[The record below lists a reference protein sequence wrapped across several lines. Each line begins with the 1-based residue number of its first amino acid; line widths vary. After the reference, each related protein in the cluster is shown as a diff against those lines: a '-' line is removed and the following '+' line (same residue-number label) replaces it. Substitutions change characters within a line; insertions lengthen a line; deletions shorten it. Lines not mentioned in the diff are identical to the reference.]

1 MTTRLPQ
8 EVYEELGFTH
18 EQFEK
23 AMAMV
28 QELGSNRAA
37 DRAMGL
43 SSGTVARWARAWLLA
58 SRALEENPQADPREI
73 LAGLKLS
80 RRTNLSGS
88 PDMSP
93 LAGMSEPDSP
103 EALEALQA
111 FRRGAGLVQNPQAG
125 PQSANQTGQTQDS
138 QDLAGAADL
147 GTSNTA
153 QSPGSPTGTTAPMTG
168 LLDGLS
174 ARPRRVQRLG
184 ASDPPTIPRS
194 LTGATDSAIPTR
206 GDERLGSFNENVA
219 DRSSNDRVGSPNG
232 ASLIDS
238 GLIASLQASVD
249 AIGRDLLKPDA
260 MAGLIDQVRR
270 DIADLAQLTQQGLA
284 SNDQQALTT
293 QQRLEA
299 LAQSLGA
306 LSEMSAQWARF
317 DNQFGEGLKAS
328 LEPANAILQQVIA
341 QHAGFASQIQQ
352 LQEGQRQGLEQ
363 TDPNLLANRVDA
375 LIGQVDLLARAA
387 DLGLVR
393 EQLASL
399 QQLLQSAPLASSGG
413 QLSSLGND
421 SAQVQQLV
429 SAMDARLEQH
439 WASIQTRLEQI
450 YAQGSDSGAGL
461 RNELASKHQVEMLRT
476 ELPAQF
482 STLNVRL
489 EAMLN
494 QQADE
499 IRLHARVPAAVTER
513 LQSQLSD
520 LSYSIGRL
528 LDKGQDEAQAII
540 QETRQIFGE
549 TRQMLG
555 DTKARVDQSR
565 VEIDQ
570 HLNQIGAQV
579 NENLSQL
586 GGQFTQGLVDVGRQI
601 EQFDQR
607 IDAAISAGL
616 GQTQSL
622 FVETRSLFESSQR
635 LIVERTA
642 DLGLAREQINALQA
656 LLEQAAAT
664 APRADDV
671 HAMQGRLQALDQQ
684 FSQQIQQLAQ
694 LILER
699 SDAESLRGNQL
710 QIALGGSIAAS
721 AQDLQ
726 SKVEESQS
734 RFGNALAQTS
744 QELLSRIEALGIQTS
759 GGAEALSSQ
768 VQRLDQQSASLLS
781 QLESRLPETFG
792 ASFRDGLDRLSGL
805 VTSLIERS
813 NTDVG
818 TLLAELRQVLESSRN
833 LLIERT
839 EVLVPALD
847 RLGDLGAGL
856 GQLQQRLV
864 AIEQGGEREVSEAG
878 AWRDEVRSLLGQTQ
892 GLIVERTAA
901 LDSAQQQAGGLAQSL
916 DDLALRLEARFQAGQ
931 AQLQEGA
938 SRGQGEIQRL
948 LDANRALLIDRSEV
962 LSGAMAQLND
972 LRVPLSALEQRFEV
986 LSQAQERGF
995 EQLDQS
1001 LLAQR
1006 DQVQRSSER
1015 IQETLGDV
1023 RGGVQSLQSSF
1034 SLAQGQLASL
1044 QSAFAEAAALGP
1056 QGSEL
1061 HAIRDQLAQL
1071 HDQLARETQSLSV
1084 SIERVQTGSRE
1095 QFVDLRDEVATRMQ
1109 FDLLKEDLP
1118 AQFSE
1123 LSARIEA
1130 WFRRQA
1136 ERSVEAEMRLP
1147 ESIVGKIQNSW
1158 EGLTYSIAEVVRR
1171 GLGDSAQ
1178 LFTEAKALLE
1188 SSKTLID
1195 ERTDLLSL
1203 GITDVG
1209 SQLSQMDQKLGGVA
1223 DRISALL
1230 GYLQR
1235 GGGEKLAV
1243 LMRDAE
1249 QKGLRIEQ
1257 EQREVAEQQS
1267 RLLKDLRSELGSRL
1281 EQIQAG
1287 LQQPVDL
1294 LRQGLSSSSD
1304 ALRGVIATGLDSVAV
1319 QLSSHQQ
1326 AASERLAKLLDDVS
1340 LTAIRIE
1347 QGQQREATVLRS
1359 DMGNLAREINSDLQH
1374 TRDALQ
1380 TNLSHS
1386 LSEVREI
1393 SVLQQRSLSEI
1404 LSQLQEHTA
1413 TLMQS
1418 LSVSLE
1424 GLDKSFLNHI
1434 EKITGGQASMREN
1447 FAELAKTSLAF
1458 RRSSEQLTSLSRS
1471 IGRIERLAS
1480 DVAGFGGQIQSLAQ
1494 TAEKLQ
1500 SDTRRSQQ
1508 LEDQIVRLQASFQ
1521 TFASS
1526 IARIDT
1532 LGPYIEQLHQ
1542 ESLKNVDFNAFLES
1556 LDGRFQ
1562 PLATQ
1567 AYAEKSTKL
1576 IATDLGRL
1584 QQMSGALQTLIE
1596 QHLQRLQVLE
1606 ITVSQQIA
1614 ERIEEG
1620 IRQQSLLREDLLNR
1634 AAQQDDL
1641 LRLSISQLIQNLEKA
1656 TSPLARADLINQ
1668 SIGQL
1673 KELQVGYQ
1681 VQLEETSKQRQ
1692 RELVDLLQGG
1702 QESISTAQRDGLRQM
1717 LDAGQDRY
1725 NKLLQLQNQLFE
1737 KQRDQHTQYHEVG
1750 QRTQQQWFDQA
1761 QTLIRRNHETLI
1773 GLAESQ
1779 HQQSELLERD
1789 LHEQIQSL
1797 QRQHFTILKQLQD
1810 QNHSQVQSL
1819 QNSLQEKTEQLIRQL
1834 NADAQRS
1841 LSAEFNDVRQ
1851 LQEQLTNAL
1860 TERFDQ
1866 SLEQI
1871 VTRSERGFMQLEAL
1885 QPLLDQLRTDM
1896 LRPRHIEQVVADVRR
1911 ELESVPRNIDLQTL
1925 QDRLSA
1931 KFGMSKDQLGA
1942 ALVSVKDELSGL
1954 VESGNSRLF
1963 GISLVTEKLSERSE
1977 AAMGKLDHLT
1987 AALESVRTDTLRTRI
2002 SDQNIGLERVTNLVN
2017 ALQER
2022 LGAGLDTVLDRVMGM
2037 LSQQDKLA
2045 ERTEDAQGRLQSLVS
2060 LAIEQAVSDIR
2071 RELYGVVRDSGL
2083 SALEDRVRTAIGD
2096 LQDRLVP
2103 PSDMAATQLN
2113 ELRAHTDRLT
2123 ERVDQSL
2130 QRVDAVMGLSES
2142 MRAEALRPRHLDQAM
2157 SEMRREFGPLARSNE
2172 IETVSERLR
2181 TLGLSSGK
2189 VEDQVTRIRAGLQ
2202 GLENAFSKLDVL
2214 SSQVEQSRAES
2225 VKEQHI
2231 VEAVSVIR
2239 RDVEPLVKAGELSS
2253 MMVNTLLERL
2263 NSVSASNAK
2272 LEDRAQRLQ
2281 SEVQMMHNEM
2291 SELRSMLSRIESK
2304 LER

>member
-8 EVYEELGFTH
+8 EIYEELGFTH
-18 EQFEK
+18 EQFEN

-80 RRTNLSGS
+80 RRSALGS
-88 PDMSP
+88 FSEASNP
-93 LAGMSEPDSP
+93 AGMADPDSP
-103 EALEALQA
+103 EAMEALQA
-111 FRRGAGLVQNPQAG
+111 FRRGAGLAPSASSPSAAPGSSSTTGTNVAGSGEAESNSAPTANPQFSSSPMPAVG
-125 PQSANQTGQTQDS
+125 PS
-138 QDLAGAADL
+138 
-147 GTSNTA
+147 
-153 QSPGSPTGTTAPMTG
+153 GSVPMGG

-174 ARPRRVQRLG
+174 ARTRRTQRVG
-184 ASDPPTIPRS
+184 AEPPIIPRS
-194 LTGATDSAIPTR
+194 LAGQVEASASTGAEGFGVIRDSLATR
-206 GDERLGSFNENVA
+206 E
-219 DRSSNDRVGSPNG
+219 SSTRQGEVSN
-232 ASLIDS
+232 IDPAM
-238 GLIASLQASVD
+238 LTSLQASVD

-260 MAGLIDQVRR
+260 VAGLVDQVRH
-270 DIADLAQLTQQGLA
+270 DIAELSQLTQQGLA
-284 SNDQQALTT
+284 SNDQQAITT

-299 LAQSLGA
+299 LAQSLQA
-306 LSEMSAQWARF
+306 LSQLTAKWSAF
-317 DNQFGEGLKAS
+317 DGQFGEGLKSS
-328 LEPANAILQQVIA
+328 LEPANAMLRQVIE
-341 QHAGFASQIQQ
+341 QYAGFASQIQQ
-352 LQEGQRQGLEQ
+352 IQEAQRQGIQ
-363 TDPNLLANRVDA
+363 QSDPDLLASRVES
-375 LIGQVDLLARAA
+375 LLGQVDLLARAA

-393 EQLASL
+393 EQLANL
-399 QQLLQSAPLASSGG
+399 QQLLQSATLASSGG
-413 QLSSLGND
+413 QASALG
-421 SAQVQQLV
+421 SESVQVQQLV
-429 SAMDARLEQH
+429 ATMDARLEQH

-450 YAQGSDSGAGL
+450 YAQGSDSGASL
-461 RNELASKHQVEMLRT
+461 RNELASKHQVEMLRG

-528 LDKGQDEAQAII
+528 LDKGQDEAQAVIL
-540 QETRQIFGE
+540 ETRQIFGE
-549 TRQMLG
+549 TRQILS
-555 DTKARVDQSR
+555 DTQSRVDQSR
-565 VEIDQ
+565 TEIEQRLGQISSQVDSRVGAAIEAG
-570 HLNQIGAQV
+570 LNQ
-579 NENLSQL
+579 SQAL
-586 GGQFTQGLVDVGRQI
+586 L
-601 EQFDQR
+601 
-607 IDAAISAGL
+607 L
-616 GQTQSL
+616 
-622 FVETRSLFESSQR
+622 ETRSLFEASQR

-642 DLGLAREQINALQA
+642 DLGLAREQINALQG
-656 LLEQAAAT
+656 LLQEAAAS
-664 APRADDV
+664 APKADEFRAV
-671 HAMQGRLQALDQQ
+671 EHHLRALDENL
-684 FSQQIQQLAQ
+684 SQQIQQFAQ
-694 LILER
+694 LISTGSESELIRIDKLEAAVGGAIVATANELQQRLEDSHASFSKVIDLANRDLIGQIEILSTR
-699 SDAESLRGNQL
+699 SA
-710 QIALGGSIAAS
+710 AAS
-721 AQDLQ
+721 DGL
-726 SKVEESQS
+726 SSQI
-734 RFGNALAQTS
+734 
-744 QELLSRIEALGIQTS
+744 SRIE
-759 GGAEALSSQ
+759 E
-768 VQRLDQQSASLLS
+768 QSANLLVH
-781 QLESRLPETFG
+781 LETRLPGSFIATFQE
-792 ASFRDGLDRLSGL
+792 SLERLSAL
-805 VTSLIERS
+805 VSSLVERGS
-813 NTDVG
+813 SDIAV
-818 TLLAELRQVLESSRN
+818 LLGELKQILEDGRN

-839 EVLVPALD
+839 EVFVPALEKLGSLD
-847 RLGDLGAGL
+847 SGLHELRERLL
-856 GQLQQRLV
+856 
-864 AIEQGGEREVSEAG
+864 AIERSGVQGASEANT
-878 AWRDEVRSLLGQTQ
+878 WRDEVRALLGQTQ
-892 GLIVERTAA
+892 GIIVERIAA
-901 LDSAQQQAGGLAQSL
+901 LDSAQQQSGGLAEK
-916 DDLALRLEARFQAGQ
+916 LAELAVNLEVSFQTGQ
-931 AQLQEGA
+931 AKIQDETAQGQA
-938 SRGQGEIQRL
+938 SIRHL
-948 LDANRALLIDRSEV
+948 LEDNRALLIDRSEV
-962 LSGAMAQLND
+962 LAAGIAKLND
-972 LRVPLSALEQRFEV
+972 MGVPLAALEQRFEK
-986 LSQAQERGF
+986 LSQVSEQGLER
-995 EQLDQS
+995 LDQS
-1001 LLAQR
+1001 LRAWSDGASKSA
-1006 DQVQRSSER
+1006 DQMHDA
-1015 IQETLGDV
+1015 IGDV
-1023 RGGVQSLQSSF
+1023 RGHVQTLHASF
-1034 SLAQGQLASL
+1034 AQAQGQLASL
-1044 QSAFAEAAALGP
+1044 QSAFSEAAALGP
-1056 QGSEL
+1056 QASEL
-1061 HAIRDQLAQL
+1061 EGIRDQIAKFNHQL
-1071 HDQLARETQSLSV
+1071 LGEAESIKMAVQRVHADARADIADFRQV
-1084 SIERVQTGSRE
+1084 
-1095 QFVDLRDEVATRMQ
+1095 VATRSQ
-1109 FDLLKEDLP
+1109 LDLLRDDLP
-1118 AQFSE
+1118 AQFLE
-1123 LSARIEA
+1123 LSGRIDS
-1130 WFRRQA
+1130 WFRKQA
-1136 ERSVEAEMRLP
+1136 ERQLELDAQLP
-1147 ESIVGKIQNSW
+1147 DNIIGKIQHSW
-1158 EGLTYSIAEVVRR
+1158 DGLTYSIAEVVRR
-1171 GLGDSAQ
+1171 GLGDTTQ
-1178 LFTEAKALLE
+1178 LFGEAKELLE
-1188 SSKTLID
+1188 RSKTLMD

-1235 GGGEKLAV
+1235 GGGEKLAA

-1249 QKGLRIEQ
+1249 QKGLRVEQ
-1257 EQREVAEQQS
+1257 EQREVAEQQT
-1267 RLLKDLRSELGSRL
+1267 RLLRDLRVELGSRL
-1281 EQIQAG
+1281 EQINAG
-1287 LQQPVDL
+1287 LQQPVEL
-1294 LRQGLSSSSD
+1294 LRQGLSSSAD
-1304 ALRGVIATGLDSVAV
+1304 AMRGVIASGMDSIAV
-1319 QLSSHQQ
+1319 QLTSQQQ
-1326 AASERLAKLLDDVS
+1326 AASDRIAKLLDDVS

-1359 DMGNLAREINSDLQH
+1359 DMGSLAREINADLQQ

-1380 TNLSHS
+1380 VNLSNS
-1386 LSEVREI
+1386 LSEVREF
-1393 SVLQQRSLSEI
+1393 SVLQQRSLAEI
-1404 LSQLQEHTA
+1404 LSQLQEQTA

-1471 IGRIERLAS
+1471 IGRIERLAG

-1542 ESLKNVDFNAFLES
+1542 ESLKQVDFNAFLET
-1556 LDGRFQ
+1556 LDARFQ

-1584 QQMSGALQTLIE
+1584 QQMSGALQNLIE

-1620 IRQQSLLREDLLNR
+1620 IRQQTLLREDLLNR

-1641 LRLSISQLIQNLEKA
+1641 LRLSVSQLIQNLEKA
-1656 TSPLARADLINQ
+1656 TSPLARAELINQ
-1668 SIGQL
+1668 SINQL
-1673 KELQVGYQ
+1673 KELQVNYQ
-1681 VQLEETSKQRQ
+1681 VQVEETTKQRQ
-1692 RELVDLLQGG
+1692 RELVDLVQNG
-1702 QESISTAQRDGLRQM
+1702 QELLSSAQRDGLRQV

-1725 NKLLQLQNQLFE
+1725 NKILQLQTQLFE
-1737 KQRDQHTQYHEVG
+1737 KQRDQQTQYHEIG
-1750 QRTQQQWFDQA
+1750 QRSQQQWFDQA
-1761 QTLIRRNHETLI
+1761 QTLIRRNHETL
-1773 GLAESQ
+1773 LSLTESQ

-1789 LHEQIQSL
+1789 LHEKIQSL

-1810 QNHSQVQSL
+1810 QNHNQVQSL

-1851 LQEQLTNAL
+1851 VQEQLTNAL

-1871 VTRSERGFMQLEAL
+1871 VSRSERGFMQLEAL

-1942 ALVSVKDELSGL
+1942 ALISVKDELSGL

-2037 LSQQDKLA
+2037 LTQQDKLA

-2071 RELYGVVRDSGL
+2071 RELHGVVRDSGL

-2096 LQDRLVP
+2096 LHDRLVQ

-2113 ELRAHTDRLT
+2113 ELRANTDRLND
-2123 ERVDQSL
+2123 RIDQNL
-2130 QRVDAVMGLSES
+2130 QRVDAMMGLSES

-2157 SEMRREFGPLARSNE
+2157 SELRREFGPLARSNE
-2172 IETVSERLR
+2172 IESVSERLR

-2189 VEDQVTRIRAGLQ
+2189 VEDQVTRIRAGFQ
-2202 GLENAFSKLDVL
+2202 SLESTFAKLDVL
-2214 SSQVEQSRAES
+2214 SSQVEQTRAES

-2231 VEAVSVIR
+2231 VEAVAVIR

-2263 NSVSASNAK
+2263 NAVSSSSAK

-2281 SEVQMMHNEM
+2281 SEMQMMHNEM
-2291 SELRSMLSRIESK
+2291 SELRSILSRIESK

>member
-1 MTTRLPQ
+1 
-8 EVYEELGFTH
+8 
-18 EQFEK
+18 
-23 AMAMV
+23 MAMV

-80 RRTNLSGS
+80 RRTNPTGAPEL
-88 PDMSP
+88 SP
-93 LAGMSEPDSP
+93 LAGMAEPDSP

-111 FRRGAGLVQNPQAG
+111 FRRGAGLAQDAQAAG
-125 PQSANQTGQTQDS
+125 QAANLPGQAQASPDSANPTD
-138 QDLAGAADL
+138 AGASSTAGL
-147 GTSNTA
+147 PSSTS
-153 QSPGSPTGTTAPMTG
+153 SGSTPMAG
-168 LLDGLS
+168 LLDGLT

-184 ASDPPTIPRS
+184 ASDPPSIPRS
-194 LTGATDSAIPTR
+194 LTGAAESMAPVLGDGRLTSFDEDASAR
-206 GDERLGSFNENVA
+206 NN
-219 DRSSNDRVGSPNG
+219 NDRTGVTNG
-232 ASLIDS
+232 AGLIDS
-238 GLIASLQASVD
+238 SLIASLQASVD
-249 AIGRDLLKPDA
+249 AMGRDLLKPDA
-260 MAGLIDQVRR
+260 MAILIDQVRR

-284 SNDQQALTT
+284 SNDQQAMAT
-293 QQRLEA
+293 QKGLEA
-299 LAQSLGA
+299 LSQSLKA
-306 LSEMSAQWARF
+306 LSDMSAQWARF
-317 DNQFGEGLKAS
+317 DSQFGEGLKAS
-328 LEPANAILQQVIA
+328 LEPANAILQQVLA
-341 QHAGFASQIQQ
+341 QHASFAEQIQQ
-352 LQEGQRQGLEQ
+352 LQESQHEGLQQ

-375 LIGQVDLLARAA
+375 LVGQVDLLARAA

-399 QQLLQSAPLASSGG
+399 QQLLQSAPLESSGG
-413 QLSSLGND
+413 QMSSLGSD

-439 WASIQTRLEQI
+439 WTSIQTRLEQI

-461 RNELASKHQVEMLRT
+461 RSELASKHQVEMLRS

-528 LDKGQDEAQAII
+528 LDKGQDEAQVII

-549 TRQMLG
+549 TRQILG
-555 DTKARVDQSR
+555 DTKARVDQSQAA
-565 VEIDQ
+565 IDQ

-579 NENLSQL
+579 TDN
-586 GGQFTQGLVDVGRQI
+586 
-601 EQFDQR
+601 
-607 IDAAISAGL
+607 
-616 GQTQSL
+616 
-622 FVETRSLFESSQR
+622 
-635 LIVERTA
+635 
-642 DLGLAREQINALQA
+642 INALQA
-656 LLEQAAAT
+656 LLREASEN
-664 APRADDV
+664 APRADDLRSMEV
-671 HAMQGRLQALDQQ
+671 SLQAIGQE
-684 FSQQIQQLAQ
+684 FASQIQKLAQ
-694 LILER
+694 LIVER
-699 SDAESLRGNQL
+699 SEAESLRGNQL
-710 QIALGGSIAAS
+710 QIALGGSINAS
-721 AQDLQ
+721 ALDLQ
-726 SKVEESQS
+726 ERVEASQAKFS
-734 RFGNALAQTS
+734 DALALTG
-744 QELLSRIEALGIQTS
+744 QELLSRIEALGIQSS

-768 VQRLDQQSASLLS
+768 IRQLEAQSASLVL

-792 ASFRDGLDRLSGL
+792 ASFQGGLDRLSGL
-805 VTSLIERS
+805 VSTLFERS
-813 NTDVG
+813 NGDLAA
-818 TLLAELRQVLESSRN
+818 LLTELKQSLENSRN

-839 EVLVPALD
+839 EVLSPVLD
-847 RLGDLGAGL
+847 QIGGLGSGL

-864 AIEQGGEREVSEAG
+864 SIEQGGERDASEAI
-878 AWRDEVRSLLGQTQ
+878 AWRDEVRLLLGQTR

-901 LDSAQQQAGGLAQSL
+901 LDSAQQQAGGLAQTL
-916 DDLALRLEARFQAGQ
+916 ADLVKGLEARFLAGQTQIQAGASEAQ
-931 AQLQEGA
+931 AEV
-938 SRGQGEIQRL
+938 RRL
-948 LDANRALLIDRSEV
+948 IEANRALLLDRSEV
-962 LSGAMAQLND
+962 LAGAMAQLND
-972 LRVPLSALEQRFEV
+972 LRVPLGTLEQRFDA
-986 LSQAQERGF
+986 LSQAQTKGFEQLDQSQARGF

-1001 LLAQR
+1001 LTVQSERAQ
-1006 DQVQRSSER
+1006 QSSER
-1015 IQETLGDV
+1015 IQDVLGDV
-1023 RGGVQSLQSSF
+1023 RGGVISLQSSYN
-1034 SLAQGQLASL
+1034 LAQGQLASL
-1044 QSAFAEAAALGP
+1044 QSAIAEAAALGP

-1061 HAIRDQLAQL
+1061 HSIREQLDQLQ
-1071 HDQLARETQSLSV
+1071 HQLARESQTISV
-1084 SIERVQTGSRE
+1084 SLERAQAGSRE
-1095 QFVDLRDEVATRMQ
+1095 QLNELRDELASRMQ
-1109 FDLLKEDLP
+1109 FDLLKDDLP

-1147 ESIVGKIQNSW
+1147 DSIVGKIQNSW
-1158 EGLTYSIAEVVRR
+1158 EGLTFSVAEVVRR

-1188 SSKTLID
+1188 SSKSLID

-1267 RLLKDLRSELGSRL
+1267 RLLRDLKTELGSRL

-1319 QLSSHQQ
+1319 QLAGHQQ
-1326 AASERLAKLLDDVS
+1326 LASERLTKLLDDVS

-1380 TNLSHS
+1380 TNLAHS

-1404 LSQLQEHTA
+1404 LSQLQEQTA
-1413 TLMQS
+1413 TLLQS
-1418 LSVSLE
+1418 LTVSLE
-1424 GLDKSFLNHI
+1424 GLDKNFLNHI

-1500 SDTRRSQQ
+1500 SDSRRSQQ

-1542 ESLKNVDFNAFLES
+1542 ESLKNVDFNAFIES
-1556 LDGRFQ
+1556 LDARFQ
-1562 PLATQ
+1562 PLSTQ

-1668 SIGQL
+1668 SINQL

-1681 VQLEETSKQRQ
+1681 VQLEETTKQRQ

-1702 QESISTAQRDGLRQM
+1702 HESLSTGQREGLRQV

-1737 KQRDQHTQYHEVG
+1737 KQRDQQTQYHEVG
-1750 QRTQQQWFDQA
+1750 QRSQQQWFEQA

-1773 GLAESQ
+1773 GLSESQ

-1810 QNHSQVQSL
+1810 QNHTQVQSL

-1925 QDRLSA
+1925 QDRMSA
-1931 KFGMSKDQLGA
+1931 KFGMSKDQLGS
-1942 ALVSVKDELSGL
+1942 ALISVKDELSGL

-2083 SALEDRVRTAIGD
+2083 SALEDRMRTAIGD

-2142 MRAEALRPRHLDQAM
+2142 MRAEALKPRHLDQAM

-2181 TLGLSSGK
+2181 TLGLSTGK

-2281 SEVQMMHNEM
+2281 SEIQMMHSEM

>member
-8 EVYEELGFTH
+8 EIYEELGFTH
-18 EQFEK
+18 EQFEN

-80 RRTNLSGS
+80 RRSALGS
-88 PDMSP
+88 FSEASNP
-93 LAGMSEPDSP
+93 AGMADPDSP
-103 EALEALQA
+103 EAMEALQA
-111 FRRGAGLVQNPQAG
+111 FRRGAGLAPSASSPSAAPGSSSTTGTNVAGSGEAESNSAPTANPQFSSSPMPAVG
-125 PQSANQTGQTQDS
+125 PS
-138 QDLAGAADL
+138 
-147 GTSNTA
+147 
-153 QSPGSPTGTTAPMTG
+153 GSVPMGG

-174 ARPRRVQRLG
+174 ARTRRTQRVG
-184 ASDPPTIPRS
+184 AEPPIIPRS
-194 LTGATDSAIPTR
+194 LAGQVEASASTGAEGFGVIRDSLATR
-206 GDERLGSFNENVA
+206 E
-219 DRSSNDRVGSPNG
+219 SSTRQGEVSN
-232 ASLIDS
+232 IDPAM
-238 GLIASLQASVD
+238 LTSLQASVD

-260 MAGLIDQVRR
+260 VAGLVDQVRH
-270 DIADLAQLTQQGLA
+270 DIAELSQLTQQGLA
-284 SNDQQALTT
+284 SNDQQAITT

-299 LAQSLGA
+299 LAQSLQA
-306 LSEMSAQWARF
+306 LTQLTAKWSAF
-317 DNQFGEGLKAS
+317 DGQFGEGLKSS
-328 LEPANAILQQVIA
+328 LEPANAMLRQVIE
-341 QHAGFASQIQQ
+341 QYAGFASQIQQ
-352 LQEGQRQGLEQ
+352 IQEAQRQGIQ
-363 TDPNLLANRVDA
+363 QSDPDLLASRVES
-375 LIGQVDLLARAA
+375 LLGQVDLLARAA

-393 EQLASL
+393 EQLANL
-399 QQLLQSAPLASSGG
+399 QQLLQSATLASSGG
-413 QLSSLGND
+413 LASALG
-421 SAQVQQLV
+421 SESVQVQQLV
-429 SAMDARLEQH
+429 ATMDARLEQH

-450 YAQGSDSGAGL
+450 YAQGSDSGASL
-461 RNELASKHQVEMLRT
+461 RNELASKHQVEMLRG

-528 LDKGQDEAQAII
+528 LDKGQDEAQAVIL
-540 QETRQIFGE
+540 ETRQIFGE
-549 TRQMLG
+549 TRQILS
-555 DTKARVDQSR
+555 DTQSRVDQSR
-565 VEIDQ
+565 TEIEQRLGQISSQVDSRVGAAIEAG
-570 HLNQIGAQV
+570 LNQ
-579 NENLSQL
+579 SQAL
-586 GGQFTQGLVDVGRQI
+586 L
-601 EQFDQR
+601 
-607 IDAAISAGL
+607 L
-616 GQTQSL
+616 
-622 FVETRSLFESSQR
+622 ETRSLFEASQR

-642 DLGLAREQINALQA
+642 DLGLAREQINALQG
-656 LLEQAAAT
+656 LLQEAAAS
-664 APRADDV
+664 APKADEFRAV
-671 HAMQGRLQALDQQ
+671 EHHLRALDENL
-684 FSQQIQQLAQ
+684 SQQIQQFAQ
-694 LILER
+694 LISTGSESELIRIDKLEAAVGGAIVATANELQQRLEDSHASFSKVIDLANRDLIGQIEILSTR
-699 SDAESLRGNQL
+699 SA
-710 QIALGGSIAAS
+710 AAS
-721 AQDLQ
+721 DGL
-726 SKVEESQS
+726 SSQI
-734 RFGNALAQTS
+734 
-744 QELLSRIEALGIQTS
+744 SRIE
-759 GGAEALSSQ
+759 E
-768 VQRLDQQSASLLS
+768 QSANLLVH
-781 QLESRLPETFG
+781 LETRLPGSFIATFQE
-792 ASFRDGLDRLSGL
+792 SLERLSAL
-805 VTSLIERS
+805 VSSLVERGS
-813 NTDVG
+813 ADIAV
-818 TLLAELRQVLESSRN
+818 LLGELKQILEDGRN

-839 EVLVPALD
+839 EVFVPALEKLGSLD
-847 RLGDLGAGL
+847 SGLHELRERLL
-856 GQLQQRLV
+856 
-864 AIEQGGEREVSEAG
+864 AIERSGVQGASEG
-878 AWRDEVRSLLGQTQ
+878 NTWRDEVRALLGQTQ
-892 GLIVERTAA
+892 GIIVERIAA
-901 LDSAQQQAGGLAQSL
+901 LDSAQQQSGGLAEK
-916 DDLALRLEARFQAGQ
+916 LAELAVNLEASFQTGQTKIQDETAQGQ
-931 AQLQEGA
+931 A
-938 SRGQGEIQRL
+938 SIRHL
-948 LDANRALLIDRSEV
+948 LEDNRALLIDRSEV
-962 LSGAMAQLND
+962 LAAGIAKLND
-972 LRVPLSALEQRFEV
+972 MGVPLAALEQRFEK
-986 LSQAQERGF
+986 LSQVSEQGLER
-995 EQLDQS
+995 LDQS
-1001 LLAQR
+1001 LRAWSDGASKSA
-1006 DQVQRSSER
+1006 DQMHDA
-1015 IQETLGDV
+1015 IGDV
-1023 RGGVQSLQSSF
+1023 RGHVQTLHASF
-1034 SLAQGQLASL
+1034 AQAQGQLASL
-1044 QSAFAEAAALGP
+1044 QSAFSEAAALGP
-1056 QGSEL
+1056 QASEL
-1061 HAIRDQLAQL
+1061 EGIRDQIAKFNHQL
-1071 HDQLARETQSLSV
+1071 LGEAESIKMAVQRVHADARADIADFRQV
-1084 SIERVQTGSRE
+1084 
-1095 QFVDLRDEVATRMQ
+1095 VATRSQ
-1109 FDLLKEDLP
+1109 LDLLRDDLP
-1118 AQFSE
+1118 AQFLE
-1123 LSARIEA
+1123 LSGRIDS
-1130 WFRRQA
+1130 WFRKQA
-1136 ERSVEAEMRLP
+1136 ERQLELDAQLP
-1147 ESIVGKIQNSW
+1147 DNIIGKIQHSW
-1158 EGLTYSIAEVVRR
+1158 DGLTYSIAEVVRR
-1171 GLGDSAQ
+1171 GLGDSTQ
-1178 LFTEAKALLE
+1178 LFGEAKELLE
-1188 SSKTLID
+1188 RSKTLMD

-1235 GGGEKLAV
+1235 GGGEKLAA

-1249 QKGLRIEQ
+1249 QKGLRVEQ
-1257 EQREVAEQQS
+1257 EQREVAEQQT
-1267 RLLKDLRSELGSRL
+1267 RLLRDLRVELGSRL
-1281 EQIQAG
+1281 EQINAG
-1287 LQQPVDL
+1287 LQQPVEL
-1294 LRQGLSSSSD
+1294 LRQGLSSSAD
-1304 ALRGVIATGLDSVAV
+1304 AMRGVIASGMDSIAV
-1319 QLSSHQQ
+1319 QLTSQQQ
-1326 AASERLAKLLDDVS
+1326 AASDRIAKLLDDVS

-1359 DMGNLAREINSDLQH
+1359 DMGSLAREINADLQQ

-1380 TNLSHS
+1380 VNLSNS
-1386 LSEVREI
+1386 LSEVREF
-1393 SVLQQRSLSEI
+1393 SVLQQRSLAEI
-1404 LSQLQEHTA
+1404 LSQLQEQTA

-1471 IGRIERLAS
+1471 IGRIERLAG

-1542 ESLKNVDFNAFLES
+1542 ESLKQVDFNAFLET
-1556 LDGRFQ
+1556 LDARFQ

-1584 QQMSGALQTLIE
+1584 QQMSGALQNLIE

-1620 IRQQSLLREDLLNR
+1620 IRQQTLLREDLLNR

-1641 LRLSISQLIQNLEKA
+1641 LRLSVSQLIQNLEKA
-1656 TSPLARADLINQ
+1656 TSPLARAELINQ
-1668 SIGQL
+1668 SINQL
-1673 KELQVGYQ
+1673 KELQVNYQ
-1681 VQLEETSKQRQ
+1681 VQVEETTKQRQ
-1692 RELVDLLQGG
+1692 RELVDLVQNG
-1702 QESISTAQRDGLRQM
+1702 QELLSSAQRDGLRQV

-1725 NKLLQLQNQLFE
+1725 NKILQLQTQLFE
-1737 KQRDQHTQYHEVG
+1737 KQRDQQTQYHEIG
-1750 QRTQQQWFDQA
+1750 QRSQQQWFDQA
-1761 QTLIRRNHETLI
+1761 QTLIRRNHETL
-1773 GLAESQ
+1773 LSLTESQ

-1810 QNHSQVQSL
+1810 QNHNQVQSL

-1851 LQEQLTNAL
+1851 VQEQLTNAL

-1871 VTRSERGFMQLEAL
+1871 VSRSERGFMQLEAL

-1942 ALVSVKDELSGL
+1942 ALISVKDELSGL

-2037 LSQQDKLA
+2037 LTQQDKLA

-2071 RELYGVVRDSGL
+2071 RELHGVVRDSGL

-2096 LQDRLVP
+2096 LHDRLVQ

-2113 ELRAHTDRLT
+2113 ELRANTDRLND
-2123 ERVDQSL
+2123 RIDQNL
-2130 QRVDAVMGLSES
+2130 QRVDAMMGLSES

-2157 SEMRREFGPLARSNE
+2157 SELRREFGPLARSNE
-2172 IETVSERLR
+2172 IESVSERLR

-2189 VEDQVTRIRAGLQ
+2189 VEDQVTRIRAGFQ
-2202 GLENAFSKLDVL
+2202 SLESTFAKLDVL
-2214 SSQVEQSRAES
+2214 SSQVEQTRAES

-2231 VEAVSVIR
+2231 VEAVAVIR

-2263 NSVSASNAK
+2263 NAVSSSSAK

-2281 SEVQMMHNEM
+2281 SEMQMMHNEM
-2291 SELRSMLSRIESK
+2291 SELRSILSRIESK

>member
-8 EVYEELGFTH
+8 EIYEELGFTH
-18 EQFEK
+18 EQFEN

-80 RRTNLSGS
+80 RRSALGSLSEAS
-88 PDMSP
+88 NP
-93 LAGMSEPDSP
+93 AGMADPDSP
-103 EALEALQA
+103 EAMEALQA
-111 FRRGAGLVQNPQAG
+111 FRRGAGLAPSASSPSAAPGSSSTTGTNVAGSGEAESNSAPTANPQFSSSPMPAVG
-125 PQSANQTGQTQDS
+125 PS
-138 QDLAGAADL
+138 
-147 GTSNTA
+147 
-153 QSPGSPTGTTAPMTG
+153 GSVPMGG

-174 ARPRRVQRLG
+174 ARTRRTQRVG
-184 ASDPPTIPRS
+184 AEPPIIPRS
-194 LTGATDSAIPTR
+194 LAGQAEASASTGAEGFGVLRDSLATR
-206 GDERLGSFNENVA
+206 E
-219 DRSSNDRVGSPNG
+219 SSTRQGEVSN
-232 ASLIDS
+232 IDPAM
-238 GLIASLQASVD
+238 LTSLQASVD

-260 MAGLIDQVRR
+260 VAGLVDQVRH
-270 DIADLAQLTQQGLA
+270 DIAELSQLTQQGLA
-284 SNDQQALTT
+284 SNDQQAITT

-299 LAQSLGA
+299 LAQSLQA
-306 LSEMSAQWARF
+306 LSQLTAKWSAF
-317 DNQFGEGLKAS
+317 DGQFGEGLKSS
-328 LEPANAILQQVIA
+328 LEPANAMLRQVIE
-341 QHAGFASQIQQ
+341 QYAGFASQIQQ
-352 LQEGQRQGLEQ
+352 IQEAQKQGIQ
-363 TDPNLLANRVDA
+363 QSDPDLLASRVES
-375 LIGQVDLLARAA
+375 LLGQVDLLARAA

-393 EQLASL
+393 EQLANL
-399 QQLLQSAPLASSGG
+399 QQLLQSATLASSGG
-413 QLSSLGND
+413 QASALG
-421 SAQVQQLV
+421 SESVQVQQLV
-429 SAMDARLEQH
+429 ATMDARLEQH

-450 YAQGSDSGAGL
+450 YAQGSDSGASL
-461 RNELASKHQVEMLRT
+461 RNELASKHQVEMLRG

-528 LDKGQDEAQAII
+528 LDKGQDEAQAVIL
-540 QETRQIFGE
+540 ETRQIFGE
-549 TRQMLG
+549 TRQILS
-555 DTKARVDQSR
+555 DTQSRVDQSR
-565 VEIDQ
+565 TEIEQ
-570 HLNQIGAQV
+570 RLGQISSQV
-579 NENLSQL
+579 NENLIDL
-586 GGQFTQGLVDVGRQI
+586 GGQFTRRLADVGQQI
-601 EQFDQR
+601 ERFDTR
-607 IDAAISAGL
+607 VDAVIDAGINQS
-616 GQTQSL
+616 QTL
-622 FVETRSLFESSQR
+622 LLETRSLFEASQR

-642 DLGLAREQINALQA
+642 DLGLAREQINALQG
-656 LLEQAAAT
+656 LLQEAAAS
-664 APRADDV
+664 APKADEFRAV
-671 HAMQGRLQALDQQ
+671 EHHLRALDVNL
-684 FSQQIQQLAQ
+684 SQQIQQF
-694 LILER
+694 
-699 SDAESLRGNQL
+699 N
-710 QIALGGSIAAS
+710 
-721 AQDLQ
+721 QDLLGQ
-726 SKVEESQS
+726 IEILSTKTIADSEGLSSQI
-734 RFGNALAQTS
+734 
-744 QELLSRIEALGIQTS
+744 SRIE
-759 GGAEALSSQ
+759 E
-768 VQRLDQQSASLLS
+768 QSANLLVH
-781 QLESRLPETFG
+781 LETRLPGSFIATFQE
-792 ASFRDGLDRLSGL
+792 SLERLSAL
-805 VTSLIERS
+805 VSSLVERGS
-813 NTDVG
+813 SDIAV
-818 TLLAELRQVLESSRN
+818 LLGELKQILEDGRN

-839 EVLVPALD
+839 EVFVPALEKLGSLD
-847 RLGDLGAGL
+847 SGLHELRERLL
-856 GQLQQRLV
+856 
-864 AIEQGGEREVSEAG
+864 AIERSGVQGASEANT
-878 AWRDEVRSLLGQTQ
+878 WRDEVRALLGQTQ
-892 GLIVERTAA
+892 GIIVERIAA
-901 LDSAQQQAGGLAQSL
+901 LDSAQQQSGGLAEK
-916 DDLALRLEARFQAGQ
+916 LAELAVNLEASFQTGQTKIQDETAQGQ
-931 AQLQEGA
+931 A
-938 SRGQGEIQRL
+938 SIRHL
-948 LDANRALLIDRSEV
+948 LEDNRALLIDRSEV
-962 LSGAMAQLND
+962 LAAGIAKLND
-972 LRVPLSALEQRFEV
+972 MGVPLAALEQRFEK
-986 LSQAQERGF
+986 LSQVSEQGLER
-995 EQLDQS
+995 LDQS
-1001 LLAQR
+1001 LRAWSDGASKSA
-1006 DQVQRSSER
+1006 DQMHDA
-1015 IQETLGDV
+1015 IGDV
-1023 RGGVQSLQSSF
+1023 RGHVQTLHASF
-1034 SLAQGQLASL
+1034 AQAQGQLASL
-1044 QSAFAEAAALGP
+1044 QSAFSEAAALGP
-1056 QGSEL
+1056 QASEL
-1061 HAIRDQLAQL
+1061 EGIRDQIAKFNHQL
-1071 HDQLARETQSLSV
+1071 LGEAESIKMAVQRVHADARADIADFRQV
-1084 SIERVQTGSRE
+1084 
-1095 QFVDLRDEVATRMQ
+1095 VATRSQ
-1109 FDLLKEDLP
+1109 LDLLRDDLP
-1118 AQFSE
+1118 AQFLE
-1123 LSARIEA
+1123 LSGRIDS
-1130 WFRRQA
+1130 WFRKQA
-1136 ERSVEAEMRLP
+1136 ERQLELDAQLP
-1147 ESIVGKIQNSW
+1147 DNIIGKIQHSW
-1158 EGLTYSIAEVVRR
+1158 DGLTYSIAEVVRR
-1171 GLGDSAQ
+1171 GLGDSTQ
-1178 LFTEAKALLE
+1178 LFGEAKELLE
-1188 SSKTLID
+1188 RSKTLMD

-1235 GGGEKLAV
+1235 GGGEKLAA

-1249 QKGLRIEQ
+1249 QKGLRVEQ
-1257 EQREVAEQQS
+1257 EQREVAEQQT
-1267 RLLKDLRSELGSRL
+1267 RLLRDLRVELGSRL
-1281 EQIQAG
+1281 EQINAG
-1287 LQQPVDL
+1287 LQQPVEL
-1294 LRQGLSSSSD
+1294 LRQGLSSSAD
-1304 ALRGVIATGLDSVAV
+1304 AMRGVIASGMDSIAV
-1319 QLSSHQQ
+1319 QLTSQQQ
-1326 AASERLAKLLDDVS
+1326 AASDRIARLLDDVS

-1359 DMGNLAREINSDLQH
+1359 DMGNLAREINADLQQ

-1380 TNLSHS
+1380 VNLSNS
-1386 LSEVREI
+1386 LSEVREF
-1393 SVLQQRSLSEI
+1393 SVLQQRSLAEI
-1404 LSQLQEHTA
+1404 LSQLQEQTA

-1471 IGRIERLAS
+1471 IGRIERLAG

-1500 SDTRRSQQ
+1500 ADTRRSQQ

-1542 ESLKNVDFNAFLES
+1542 DSLKQVDFNAFLES
-1556 LDGRFQ
+1556 LDARFQ

-1584 QQMSGALQTLIE
+1584 QQMSGALQNLIE

-1620 IRQQSLLREDLLNR
+1620 IRQQTLLREDLLNR

-1641 LRLSISQLIQNLEKA
+1641 LRLSVSQLIQNLEKA
-1656 TSPLARADLINQ
+1656 TSPLARAELINQ
-1668 SIGQL
+1668 SINQL
-1673 KELQVGYQ
+1673 KELQVNYQ
-1681 VQLEETSKQRQ
+1681 VQVEETTKQRQ
-1692 RELVDLLQGG
+1692 RELVDLVQNG
-1702 QESISTAQRDGLRQM
+1702 QELLSSAQRDGLRQV

-1725 NKLLQLQNQLFE
+1725 NKILQLQTQLFE
-1737 KQRDQHTQYHEVG
+1737 KQRDQQTQYHEIG
-1750 QRTQQQWFDQA
+1750 QRSQQQWFDQA
-1761 QTLIRRNHETLI
+1761 QTLIRRNHETL
-1773 GLAESQ
+1773 LSLTESQ

-1810 QNHSQVQSL
+1810 QNHNQVQSL

-1851 LQEQLTNAL
+1851 VQEQLTNAL

-1871 VTRSERGFMQLEAL
+1871 VSRSERGFMQLEAL

-1942 ALVSVKDELSGL
+1942 ALISVKDELSGL

-2037 LSQQDKLA
+2037 LTQQDKLA

-2071 RELYGVVRDSGL
+2071 RELHGVVRDSGL

-2096 LQDRLVP
+2096 LHDRLVQ

-2113 ELRAHTDRLT
+2113 ELRANTDRLND
-2123 ERVDQSL
+2123 RIDQNL
-2130 QRVDAVMGLSES
+2130 QRVDAMMGLSES

-2157 SEMRREFGPLARSNE
+2157 SELRREFGPLARSNE
-2172 IETVSERLR
+2172 IESVSERLR

-2189 VEDQVTRIRAGLQ
+2189 VEDQVTRIRAGFQ
-2202 GLENAFSKLDVL
+2202 SLESTFAKLDVL
-2214 SSQVEQSRAES
+2214 SSQVEQTRAES

-2231 VEAVSVIR
+2231 VEAVAVIR

-2263 NSVSASNAK
+2263 NAVSSSSAK

-2281 SEVQMMHNEM
+2281 SEMQMMHNEM
-2291 SELRSMLSRIESK
+2291 SELRSILSRIESK

>member
-8 EVYEELGFTH
+8 EIYEELGFTH
-18 EQFEK
+18 EQFEN

-80 RRTNLSGS
+80 RRSALGSLSEAS
-88 PDMSP
+88 NP
-93 LAGMSEPDSP
+93 AGMADPDSP
-103 EALEALQA
+103 EAMEALQA
-111 FRRGAGLVQNPQAG
+111 FRRGAGLAPSASSPSAAPGSSSTTGTNVAGSGEAESNSAPTANPQFSSSPMPAVG
-125 PQSANQTGQTQDS
+125 PS
-138 QDLAGAADL
+138 
-147 GTSNTA
+147 
-153 QSPGSPTGTTAPMTG
+153 GSVPMGG

-174 ARPRRVQRLG
+174 ARTRRTQRVG
-184 ASDPPTIPRS
+184 AEPPIIPRS
-194 LTGATDSAIPTR
+194 LAGQAEASASTGAEGFGVLRDSLATR
-206 GDERLGSFNENVA
+206 E
-219 DRSSNDRVGSPNG
+219 SSTRQGEVSN
-232 ASLIDS
+232 IDPAM
-238 GLIASLQASVD
+238 LTSLQASVD

-260 MAGLIDQVRR
+260 VAGLVDQVRR
-270 DIADLAQLTQQGLA
+270 DIAELSQLTQQGLA
-284 SNDQQALTT
+284 SNDQQAITT

-299 LAQSLGA
+299 LAQSLQA
-306 LSEMSAQWARF
+306 LTQLTAKWSAF
-317 DNQFGEGLKAS
+317 DGQFGEGLKSS
-328 LEPANAILQQVIA
+328 LEPANAMLRQVIE
-341 QHAGFASQIQQ
+341 QYAGFASQIQQ
-352 LQEGQRQGLEQ
+352 IQEAQRQGIQ
-363 TDPNLLANRVDA
+363 QSDPDLLASRVES
-375 LIGQVDLLARAA
+375 LLGQVDLLARAA

-393 EQLASL
+393 EQLANL
-399 QQLLQSAPLASSGG
+399 QQLLQSATLASSGG
-413 QLSSLGND
+413 QASALG
-421 SAQVQQLV
+421 SESVQVQQLV
-429 SAMDARLEQH
+429 ATMDARLEQH

-450 YAQGSDSGAGL
+450 YAQGSDSGASL
-461 RNELASKHQVEMLRT
+461 RNELASKHQVEMLRG

-528 LDKGQDEAQAII
+528 LDKGQDEAQAVIL
-540 QETRQIFGE
+540 ETRQIFGE
-549 TRQMLG
+549 TRQILS
-555 DTKARVDQSR
+555 DTQSRVDQSR
-565 VEIDQ
+565 TEIEQRLGQISSQVDSRVGAAIEAG
-570 HLNQIGAQV
+570 LNQ
-579 NENLSQL
+579 SQAL
-586 GGQFTQGLVDVGRQI
+586 L
-601 EQFDQR
+601 
-607 IDAAISAGL
+607 L
-616 GQTQSL
+616 
-622 FVETRSLFESSQR
+622 ETRSLFEASQR

-642 DLGLAREQINALQA
+642 DLGLAREQINALQG
-656 LLEQAAAT
+656 LLQEAAAS
-664 APRADDV
+664 APKADEFRAV
-671 HAMQGRLQALDQQ
+671 EHHLRALDENL
-684 FSQQIQQLAQ
+684 SQQIQQFAQ
-694 LILER
+694 LISTGSESELIRIDKLEAAVGGAIVATANELQQRLEDSHASFSKVIDLANRDLIGQIEILSTR
-699 SDAESLRGNQL
+699 SA
-710 QIALGGSIAAS
+710 AAS
-721 AQDLQ
+721 D
-726 SKVEESQS
+726 
-734 RFGNALAQTS
+734 G
-744 QELLSRIEALGIQTS
+744 
-759 GGAEALSSQ
+759 LSSQ
-768 VQRLDQQSASLLS
+768 ISRLEEQSANLLVH
-781 QLESRLPETFG
+781 LETRLPGSFIATFQE
-792 ASFRDGLDRLSGL
+792 SLERLSAL
-805 VTSLIERS
+805 VSSLVERGS
-813 NTDVG
+813 SDIAV
-818 TLLAELRQVLESSRN
+818 LLGELKQILEDGRN

-839 EVLVPALD
+839 EVFVPALEKLGSLD
-847 RLGDLGAGL
+847 SGLHELRERLL
-856 GQLQQRLV
+856 
-864 AIEQGGEREVSEAG
+864 AIERSGVQGASEANT
-878 AWRDEVRSLLGQTQ
+878 WRDEVRALLGQTQ
-892 GLIVERTAA
+892 GIIVERIAA
-901 LDSAQQQAGGLAQSL
+901 LDSAQQQSGGLAEK
-916 DDLALRLEARFQAGQ
+916 LAELAVNLEVSFQTGQ
-931 AQLQEGA
+931 AKIQDETAQGQA
-938 SRGQGEIQRL
+938 SIRHL
-948 LDANRALLIDRSEV
+948 LEDNRALLIDRSEV
-962 LSGAMAQLND
+962 LAAGIAKLND
-972 LRVPLSALEQRFEV
+972 MGVPLAALEQRFEK
-986 LSQAQERGF
+986 LSQVSEQGLER
-995 EQLDQS
+995 LDQS
-1001 LLAQR
+1001 LRAWSDGASKSA
-1006 DQVQRSSER
+1006 DQMHDA
-1015 IQETLGDV
+1015 IGDV
-1023 RGGVQSLQSSF
+1023 RGHVQTLHASF
-1034 SLAQGQLASL
+1034 AQAQGQLASL
-1044 QSAFAEAAALGP
+1044 QSAFSEAAALGP
-1056 QGSEL
+1056 QASEL
-1061 HAIRDQLAQL
+1061 EGIRDQIAKFNHQL
-1071 HDQLARETQSLSV
+1071 LGEAESIKMSVQRVHADARADIADFRQV
-1084 SIERVQTGSRE
+1084 
-1095 QFVDLRDEVATRMQ
+1095 VATRSQ
-1109 FDLLKEDLP
+1109 LDLLRDDLP
-1118 AQFSE
+1118 AQFLE
-1123 LSARIEA
+1123 LSGRIDS
-1130 WFRRQA
+1130 WFRKQA
-1136 ERSVEAEMRLP
+1136 ERQLELDAQLP
-1147 ESIVGKIQNSW
+1147 DNIIGKIQHSW
-1158 EGLTYSIAEVVRR
+1158 DGLTYSIAEVVRR
-1171 GLGDSAQ
+1171 GLGDTTQ
-1178 LFTEAKALLE
+1178 LFGEAKELLE
-1188 SSKTLID
+1188 RSKTLMD

-1235 GGGEKLAV
+1235 GGGEKLAA

-1249 QKGLRIEQ
+1249 QKGLRVEQ
-1257 EQREVAEQQS
+1257 EQREVAEQQT
-1267 RLLKDLRSELGSRL
+1267 RLLRDLRVELGSRL
-1281 EQIQAG
+1281 EQINAG
-1287 LQQPVDL
+1287 LQQPVEL
-1294 LRQGLSSSSD
+1294 LRQGLSSSAD
-1304 ALRGVIATGLDSVAV
+1304 AMRGVIASGMDSIAV
-1319 QLSSHQQ
+1319 QLTSQQQ
-1326 AASERLAKLLDDVS
+1326 AASDRIAKLLDDVS

-1359 DMGNLAREINSDLQH
+1359 DMGSLAREINADLQQ

-1380 TNLSHS
+1380 VNLSNS
-1386 LSEVREI
+1386 LSEVREF
-1393 SVLQQRSLSEI
+1393 SVLQQRSLAEI
-1404 LSQLQEHTA
+1404 LSQLQEQTA

-1471 IGRIERLAS
+1471 IGRIERLAG

-1542 ESLKNVDFNAFLES
+1542 ESLKQVDFNAFLET
-1556 LDGRFQ
+1556 LDARFQ

-1584 QQMSGALQTLIE
+1584 QQMSGALQNLIE

-1620 IRQQSLLREDLLNR
+1620 IRQQTLLREDLLNR

-1641 LRLSISQLIQNLEKA
+1641 LRLSVSQLIQNLEKA
-1656 TSPLARADLINQ
+1656 TSPLARAELINQ
-1668 SIGQL
+1668 SINQL
-1673 KELQVGYQ
+1673 KELQVNYQ
-1681 VQLEETSKQRQ
+1681 VQVEETTKQRQ
-1692 RELVDLLQGG
+1692 RELVDLVQNG
-1702 QESISTAQRDGLRQM
+1702 QELLSSAQRDGLRQV

-1725 NKLLQLQNQLFE
+1725 NKILQLQTQLFE
-1737 KQRDQHTQYHEVG
+1737 KQRDQQTQYHEIG
-1750 QRTQQQWFDQA
+1750 QRSQQQWFDQA
-1761 QTLIRRNHETLI
+1761 QTLIRRNHETL
-1773 GLAESQ
+1773 LSLTESQ

-1810 QNHSQVQSL
+1810 QNHNQVQSL

-1851 LQEQLTNAL
+1851 VQEQLTNAL

-1871 VTRSERGFMQLEAL
+1871 VSRSERGFMQLEAL

-1942 ALVSVKDELSGL
+1942 ALISVKDELSGL

-2037 LSQQDKLA
+2037 LTQQDKLA

-2071 RELYGVVRDSGL
+2071 RELHGVVRDSGL

-2096 LQDRLVP
+2096 LHDRLVQ

-2113 ELRAHTDRLT
+2113 ELRANTDRLND
-2123 ERVDQSL
+2123 RIDQNL
-2130 QRVDAVMGLSES
+2130 QRVDAMMGLSES

-2157 SEMRREFGPLARSNE
+2157 SELRREFGPLARSNE
-2172 IETVSERLR
+2172 IESVSERLR

-2189 VEDQVTRIRAGLQ
+2189 VEDQVTRIRAGFQ
-2202 GLENAFSKLDVL
+2202 SLESTFAKLDVL
-2214 SSQVEQSRAES
+2214 SSQVEQTRAES

-2231 VEAVSVIR
+2231 VEAVAVIR

-2263 NSVSASNAK
+2263 NAVSSSSAK

-2281 SEVQMMHNEM
+2281 SEMQMMHNEM
-2291 SELRSMLSRIESK
+2291 SELRSILSRIESK

>member
-58 SRALEENPQADPREI
+58 SRALEENPQTDPREI

-80 RRTNLSGS
+80 RRTNPTGAPEL
-88 PDMSP
+88 SP
-93 LAGMSEPDSP
+93 LAGMAEPDSP

-111 FRRGAGLVQNPQAG
+111 FRRGAGLAQDAQAAGQAANLPGQAQASPDRANP
-125 PQSANQTGQTQDS
+125 TD
-138 QDLAGAADL
+138 AGASSTVGL
-147 GTSNTA
+147 PSSTS
-153 QSPGSPTGTTAPMTG
+153 SGSTPMAG
-168 LLDGLS
+168 LLDGLT

-184 ASDPPTIPRS
+184 ASDPPSIPRS
-194 LTGATDSAIPTR
+194 LTGAAESMAPVLGDGRLTSFDEDASAR
-206 GDERLGSFNENVA
+206 NN
-219 DRSSNDRVGSPNG
+219 NDRTGVTNG
-232 ASLIDS
+232 AGLIDS
-238 GLIASLQASVD
+238 SLIASLQASVD
-249 AIGRDLLKPDA
+249 AMGRDLLKPDA
-260 MAGLIDQVRR
+260 MAILIDQVRR

-284 SNDQQALTT
+284 SNDQQALAT
-293 QQRLEA
+293 QQGLEA
-299 LAQSLGA
+299 LSQSLKA
-306 LSEMSAQWARF
+306 LSDMSAQWARF
-317 DNQFGEGLKAS
+317 DSQFGEGLKAS
-328 LEPANAILQQVIA
+328 LEPANAILQQVLA
-341 QHAGFASQIQQ
+341 QHASFAEQIQQ
-352 LQEGQRQGLEQ
+352 LQESQHEGLQQ

-375 LIGQVDLLARAA
+375 LVGQVDLLARAA

-399 QQLLQSAPLASSGG
+399 QQLLQSAPLESSGG
-413 QLSSLGND
+413 QMSSLGSD

-439 WASIQTRLEQI
+439 WTSIQTRLEQI

-461 RNELASKHQVEMLRT
+461 RSELASKHQVEMLRS

-528 LDKGQDEAQAII
+528 LDKGQDEAQVII

-549 TRQMLG
+549 TRQILG
-555 DTKARVDQSR
+555 DTKARVDQSQAA
-565 VEIDQ
+565 IDQ

-579 NENLSQL
+579 TDN
-586 GGQFTQGLVDVGRQI
+586 
-601 EQFDQR
+601 
-607 IDAAISAGL
+607 
-616 GQTQSL
+616 
-622 FVETRSLFESSQR
+622 
-635 LIVERTA
+635 
-642 DLGLAREQINALQA
+642 INALQA
-656 LLEQAAAT
+656 LLREASEN
-664 APRADDV
+664 APRADDLRSMEV
-671 HAMQGRLQALDQQ
+671 SLQAIGQE
-684 FSQQIQQLAQ
+684 FASQIQQLAQ
-694 LILER
+694 LIVER
-699 SDAESLRGNQL
+699 SEAESLRGNQL
-710 QIALGGSIAAS
+710 QIALGGSINAS
-721 AQDLQ
+721 ALDLQ
-726 SKVEESQS
+726 ERVEASQAKFS
-734 RFGNALAQTS
+734 DALALTG
-744 QELLSRIEALGIQTS
+744 QELLSRIEALGIQSS

-768 VQRLDQQSASLLS
+768 IRQLEAQSASLVL

-792 ASFRDGLDRLSGL
+792 ASFQGGLDRLSGL
-805 VTSLIERS
+805 VSTLFERS
-813 NTDVG
+813 NGDLAA
-818 TLLAELRQVLESSRN
+818 LLTELKQSLENSRN

-839 EVLVPALD
+839 EVLSPVLD
-847 RLGDLGAGL
+847 QIGGLGSGL

-864 AIEQGGEREVSEAG
+864 SIEQGGERDASEAI
-878 AWRDEVRSLLGQTQ
+878 AWRDEVRLLLGQTR

-901 LDSAQQQAGGLAQSL
+901 LDSAQQQAGGLAQTL
-916 DDLALRLEARFQAGQ
+916 ADLVKGLEARFLAGQTQIQAGASEAQ
-931 AQLQEGA
+931 AEV
-938 SRGQGEIQRL
+938 RRL
-948 LDANRALLIDRSEV
+948 IEANRALLLDRSEV
-962 LSGAMAQLND
+962 LAGAMAQLND
-972 LRVPLSALEQRFEV
+972 LRVPLGTLEQRFDA
-986 LSQAQERGF
+986 LSQAQTKGFEQLDQSQARGF

-1001 LLAQR
+1001 LTVQSERAQ
-1006 DQVQRSSER
+1006 QSSER
-1015 IQETLGDV
+1015 IQDVLGDV
-1023 RGGVQSLQSSF
+1023 RGGVISLQSSYN
-1034 SLAQGQLASL
+1034 LAQGQLASL
-1044 QSAFAEAAALGP
+1044 QSAIAEAAALGP

-1061 HAIRDQLAQL
+1061 HSIREQLDQLQ
-1071 HDQLARETQSLSV
+1071 HQLARESQTISV
-1084 SIERVQTGSRE
+1084 SLERAQAGSRE
-1095 QFVDLRDEVATRMQ
+1095 QLNELRDELASRMQ
-1109 FDLLKEDLP
+1109 FDLLKDDLP

-1147 ESIVGKIQNSW
+1147 DSIVGKIQNSW
-1158 EGLTYSIAEVVRR
+1158 EGLTFSVAEVVRR

-1188 SSKTLID
+1188 SSKSLID

-1267 RLLKDLRSELGSRL
+1267 RLLRDLKTELGSRL

-1319 QLSSHQQ
+1319 QLAGHQQ
-1326 AASERLAKLLDDVS
+1326 LASERLTKLLDDVS

-1380 TNLSHS
+1380 TNLAHS

-1404 LSQLQEHTA
+1404 LSQLQEQTA
-1413 TLMQS
+1413 TLLQS
-1418 LSVSLE
+1418 LTVSLE
-1424 GLDKSFLNHI
+1424 GLDKNFLNHI

-1500 SDTRRSQQ
+1500 SDSRRSQQ

-1542 ESLKNVDFNAFLES
+1542 ESLKNVDFNAFIES
-1556 LDGRFQ
+1556 LDARFQ
-1562 PLATQ
+1562 PLSTQ

-1668 SIGQL
+1668 SINQL

-1681 VQLEETSKQRQ
+1681 VQLEETTKQRQ

-1702 QESISTAQRDGLRQM
+1702 HESLSTGQREGLRQV

-1737 KQRDQHTQYHEVG
+1737 KQRDQQTQYHEVG
-1750 QRTQQQWFDQA
+1750 QRSQQQWFEQA

-1773 GLAESQ
+1773 GLSESQ

-1810 QNHSQVQSL
+1810 QNHTQVQSL

-1925 QDRLSA
+1925 QDRMSA
-1931 KFGMSKDQLGA
+1931 KFGMSKDQLGS
-1942 ALVSVKDELSGL
+1942 ALISVKDELSGL

-2083 SALEDRVRTAIGD
+2083 SALEDRMRTAIGD

-2142 MRAEALRPRHLDQAM
+2142 MRAEALKPRHLDQAM

-2181 TLGLSSGK
+2181 TLGLSTGK

-2281 SEVQMMHNEM
+2281 SEIQMMHSEM

>member
-1 MTTRLPQ
+1 
-8 EVYEELGFTH
+8 
-18 EQFEK
+18 
-23 AMAMV
+23 
-28 QELGSNRAA
+28 
-37 DRAMGL
+37 
-43 SSGTVARWARAWLLA
+43 
-58 SRALEENPQADPREI
+58 
-73 LAGLKLS
+73 
-80 RRTNLSGS
+80 
-88 PDMSP
+88 
-93 LAGMSEPDSP
+93 
-103 EALEALQA
+103 
-111 FRRGAGLVQNPQAG
+111 
-125 PQSANQTGQTQDS
+125 
-138 QDLAGAADL
+138 
-147 GTSNTA
+147 
-153 QSPGSPTGTTAPMTG
+153 
-168 LLDGLS
+168 
-174 ARPRRVQRLG
+174 
-184 ASDPPTIPRS
+184 
-194 LTGATDSAIPTR
+194 
-206 GDERLGSFNENVA
+206 
-219 DRSSNDRVGSPNG
+219 
-232 ASLIDS
+232 
-238 GLIASLQASVD
+238 
-249 AIGRDLLKPDA
+249 
-260 MAGLIDQVRR
+260 
-270 DIADLAQLTQQGLA
+270 
-284 SNDQQALTT
+284 
-293 QQRLEA
+293 
-299 LAQSLGA
+299 
-306 LSEMSAQWARF
+306 
-317 DNQFGEGLKAS
+317 
-328 LEPANAILQQVIA
+328 
-341 QHAGFASQIQQ
+341 
-352 LQEGQRQGLEQ
+352 
-363 TDPNLLANRVDA
+363 
-375 LIGQVDLLARAA
+375 
-387 DLGLVR
+387 
-393 EQLASL
+393 
-399 QQLLQSAPLASSGG
+399 
-413 QLSSLGND
+413 
-421 SAQVQQLV
+421 
-429 SAMDARLEQH
+429 
-439 WASIQTRLEQI
+439 
-450 YAQGSDSGAGL
+450 
-461 RNELASKHQVEMLRT
+461 
-476 ELPAQF
+476 
-482 STLNVRL
+482 
-489 EAMLN
+489 
-494 QQADE
+494 
-499 IRLHARVPAAVTER
+499 
-513 LQSQLSD
+513 
-520 LSYSIGRL
+520 
-528 LDKGQDEAQAII
+528 
-540 QETRQIFGE
+540 
-549 TRQMLG
+549 
-555 DTKARVDQSR
+555 
-565 VEIDQ
+565 
-570 HLNQIGAQV
+570 
-579 NENLSQL
+579 
-586 GGQFTQGLVDVGRQI
+586 
-601 EQFDQR
+601 
-607 IDAAISAGL
+607 
-616 GQTQSL
+616 
-622 FVETRSLFESSQR
+622 
-635 LIVERTA
+635 
-642 DLGLAREQINALQA
+642 
-656 LLEQAAAT
+656 
-664 APRADDV
+664 
-671 HAMQGRLQALDQQ
+671 
-684 FSQQIQQLAQ
+684 
-694 LILER
+694 
-699 SDAESLRGNQL
+699 
-710 QIALGGSIAAS
+710 
-721 AQDLQ
+721 
-726 SKVEESQS
+726 
-734 RFGNALAQTS
+734 
-744 QELLSRIEALGIQTS
+744 
-759 GGAEALSSQ
+759 
-768 VQRLDQQSASLLS
+768 
-781 QLESRLPETFG
+781 
-792 ASFRDGLDRLSGL
+792 
-805 VTSLIERS
+805 
-813 NTDVG
+813 
-818 TLLAELRQVLESSRN
+818 
-833 LLIERT
+833 
-839 EVLVPALD
+839 
-847 RLGDLGAGL
+847 
-856 GQLQQRLV
+856 
-864 AIEQGGEREVSEAG
+864 
-878 AWRDEVRSLLGQTQ
+878 
-892 GLIVERTAA
+892 
-901 LDSAQQQAGGLAQSL
+901 
-916 DDLALRLEARFQAGQ
+916 
-931 AQLQEGA
+931 
-938 SRGQGEIQRL
+938 
-948 LDANRALLIDRSEV
+948 
-962 LSGAMAQLND
+962 
-972 LRVPLSALEQRFEV
+972 
-986 LSQAQERGF
+986 
-995 EQLDQS
+995 

-1267 RLLKDLRSELGSRL
+1267 RLLRDLRSELGSRL

-2291 SELRSMLSRIESK
+2291 SELRGMLSRIESK

>member
-58 SRALEENPQADPREI
+58 SRALEENPQTDPREI

-80 RRTNLSGS
+80 RRTNPTGAPEL
-88 PDMSP
+88 SP
-93 LAGMSEPDSP
+93 LAGMAEPDSP

-111 FRRGAGLVQNPQAG
+111 FRRGAGLAQDAQAAG
-125 PQSANQTGQTQDS
+125 QAANLPGQAQASPDSANPTD
-138 QDLAGAADL
+138 AGASSTVGL
-147 GTSNTA
+147 PSSTS
-153 QSPGSPTGTTAPMTG
+153 SGSTPMAG
-168 LLDGLS
+168 LLDGLT

-184 ASDPPTIPRS
+184 ASDPPSIPRS
-194 LTGATDSAIPTR
+194 LTGAAESMAPVLGDGRLTSFDEDASAR
-206 GDERLGSFNENVA
+206 NN
-219 DRSSNDRVGSPNG
+219 NDRTGVTNG
-232 ASLIDS
+232 AGLIDS
-238 GLIASLQASVD
+238 SLIASLQASVD
-249 AIGRDLLKPDA
+249 AMGRDLLKPDA
-260 MAGLIDQVRR
+260 MAILIDQVRR

-284 SNDQQALTT
+284 SNDQQAMAT
-293 QQRLEA
+293 QKGLEA
-299 LAQSLGA
+299 LSQSLKA
-306 LSEMSAQWARF
+306 LSDMSAQWARF
-317 DNQFGEGLKAS
+317 DSQFGEGLKAS
-328 LEPANAILQQVIA
+328 LEPANAILQQVLA
-341 QHAGFASQIQQ
+341 QHASFAEQIQQ
-352 LQEGQRQGLEQ
+352 LQESQHEGLQQ

-375 LIGQVDLLARAA
+375 LVGQVDLLARAA

-399 QQLLQSAPLASSGG
+399 QQLLQSAPLESSGG
-413 QLSSLGND
+413 QMSSLGSD

-439 WASIQTRLEQI
+439 WTSIQTRLEQI

-461 RNELASKHQVEMLRT
+461 RSELASKHQVEMLRS

-528 LDKGQDEAQAII
+528 LDKGQDEAQVII

-549 TRQMLG
+549 TRQILG
-555 DTKARVDQSR
+555 DTKARVDQSQAA
-565 VEIDQ
+565 IDQ

-579 NENLSQL
+579 TDN
-586 GGQFTQGLVDVGRQI
+586 
-601 EQFDQR
+601 
-607 IDAAISAGL
+607 
-616 GQTQSL
+616 
-622 FVETRSLFESSQR
+622 
-635 LIVERTA
+635 
-642 DLGLAREQINALQA
+642 INALQA
-656 LLEQAAAT
+656 LLREASEN
-664 APRADDV
+664 APRADDLRSMEV
-671 HAMQGRLQALDQQ
+671 SLQAIGQE
-684 FSQQIQQLAQ
+684 FASQIQQLAQ
-694 LILER
+694 LIVER
-699 SDAESLRGNQL
+699 SEAESLRGNQL
-710 QIALGGSIAAS
+710 QIALGGSINAS
-721 AQDLQ
+721 ALDLQ
-726 SKVEESQS
+726 ERVEASQAKFS
-734 RFGNALAQTS
+734 DALALTG
-744 QELLSRIEALGIQTS
+744 QELLSRIEALGIQSS

-768 VQRLDQQSASLLS
+768 IRQLEAQSASLVL

-792 ASFRDGLDRLSGL
+792 ASFQGGLDRLSGL
-805 VTSLIERS
+805 VSTLFERS
-813 NTDVG
+813 NGDLAA
-818 TLLAELRQVLESSRN
+818 LLTELKQSLENSRN

-839 EVLVPALD
+839 EVLSPVLD
-847 RLGDLGAGL
+847 QIGGLGSGL

-864 AIEQGGEREVSEAG
+864 SIEQGGERDASEAI
-878 AWRDEVRSLLGQTQ
+878 AWRDEVRLLLGQTR

-901 LDSAQQQAGGLAQSL
+901 LDSAQQQAGGLAQTL
-916 DDLALRLEARFQAGQ
+916 ADLVKGLEARFLAGQTQIQAGASEAQ
-931 AQLQEGA
+931 AEV
-938 SRGQGEIQRL
+938 RRL
-948 LDANRALLIDRSEV
+948 IEANRALLLDRSEV
-962 LSGAMAQLND
+962 LAGAMAQLND
-972 LRVPLSALEQRFEV
+972 LRVPLGTLEQRFDA
-986 LSQAQERGF
+986 LSQAQAKGFEQLDQSQARGF

-1001 LLAQR
+1001 LTVQSERAQ
-1006 DQVQRSSER
+1006 QSSER
-1015 IQETLGDV
+1015 IQDVLGDV
-1023 RGGVQSLQSSF
+1023 RGGVISLQSSYN
-1034 SLAQGQLASL
+1034 LAQGQLASL
-1044 QSAFAEAAALGP
+1044 QSAIAEAAALGP

-1061 HAIRDQLAQL
+1061 HSIREQLDQLQ
-1071 HDQLARETQSLSV
+1071 HQLARESQTISV
-1084 SIERVQTGSRE
+1084 SLERAQAGSRE
-1095 QFVDLRDEVATRMQ
+1095 QLNELRDELASRMQ
-1109 FDLLKEDLP
+1109 FDLLKDDLP

-1147 ESIVGKIQNSW
+1147 DSIVGKIQNSW
-1158 EGLTYSIAEVVRR
+1158 EGLTFSVAEVVRR

-1188 SSKTLID
+1188 SSKSLID

-1267 RLLKDLRSELGSRL
+1267 RLLRDLKTELGSRL

-1319 QLSSHQQ
+1319 QLAGHQQ
-1326 AASERLAKLLDDVS
+1326 LASERLTKLLDDVS

-1380 TNLSHS
+1380 TNLAHS

-1404 LSQLQEHTA
+1404 LSQLQEQTA
-1413 TLMQS
+1413 TLLQS
-1418 LSVSLE
+1418 LTVSLE
-1424 GLDKSFLNHI
+1424 GLDKNFLNHI

-1500 SDTRRSQQ
+1500 SDSRRSQQ

-1542 ESLKNVDFNAFLES
+1542 ESLKNVDFNAFIES
-1556 LDGRFQ
+1556 LDARFQ
-1562 PLATQ
+1562 PLSTQ

-1668 SIGQL
+1668 SINQL

-1681 VQLEETSKQRQ
+1681 VQLEETTKQRQ

-1702 QESISTAQRDGLRQM
+1702 HESLSTGQREGLRQV

-1737 KQRDQHTQYHEVG
+1737 KQRDQQTQYHEVG
-1750 QRTQQQWFDQA
+1750 QRSQQQWFEQA

-1773 GLAESQ
+1773 GLSESQ

-1810 QNHSQVQSL
+1810 QNHTQVQSL

-1925 QDRLSA
+1925 QDRMSA
-1931 KFGMSKDQLGA
+1931 KFGMSKDQLGS
-1942 ALVSVKDELSGL
+1942 ALISVKDELSGL

-2083 SALEDRVRTAIGD
+2083 SALEDRMRTAIGD

-2142 MRAEALRPRHLDQAM
+2142 MRAEALKPRHLDQAM

-2181 TLGLSSGK
+2181 TLGLSTGK

-2281 SEVQMMHNEM
+2281 SEIQMMHSEM

>member
-58 SRALEENPQADPREI
+58 SRALEENPQTDPREI

-80 RRTNLSGS
+80 RRTNPTGAPEL
-88 PDMSP
+88 SP
-93 LAGMSEPDSP
+93 LAGMAEPDSP

-111 FRRGAGLVQNPQAG
+111 FRRGAGLAQDAQAAG
-125 PQSANQTGQTQDS
+125 QAANLPGQAQASPDSANPTD
-138 QDLAGAADL
+138 AGASSTVGL
-147 GTSNTA
+147 PSSTS
-153 QSPGSPTGTTAPMTG
+153 SGSTPMAG
-168 LLDGLS
+168 LLDGLT

-184 ASDPPTIPRS
+184 ASDPPSIPRS
-194 LTGATDSAIPTR
+194 LTGAAESMAPVLGDGRLTSFDEDASAR
-206 GDERLGSFNENVA
+206 NN
-219 DRSSNDRVGSPNG
+219 NDRTGVTNG
-232 ASLIDS
+232 AGLIDS
-238 GLIASLQASVD
+238 SLIASLQASVD
-249 AIGRDLLKPDA
+249 AMGRDLLKPDA
-260 MAGLIDQVRR
+260 MAILIDQVRR

-284 SNDQQALTT
+284 SNDQQALAT
-293 QQRLEA
+293 QQGLEA
-299 LAQSLGA
+299 LSQSLKA
-306 LSEMSAQWARF
+306 LSDMSAQWARF
-317 DNQFGEGLKAS
+317 DSQFGEGLKAS
-328 LEPANAILQQVIA
+328 LEPANAILQQVLA
-341 QHAGFASQIQQ
+341 QHASFAEQIQQ
-352 LQEGQRQGLEQ
+352 LQESQHEGLQQ

-375 LIGQVDLLARAA
+375 LVGQVDLLARAA

-399 QQLLQSAPLASSGG
+399 QQLLQSAPLESSGG
-413 QLSSLGND
+413 QMSSLGSD

-439 WASIQTRLEQI
+439 WTSIQTRLEQI

-461 RNELASKHQVEMLRT
+461 RSELASKHQVEMLRS

-528 LDKGQDEAQAII
+528 LDKGQDEAQVII

-549 TRQMLG
+549 TRQILG
-555 DTKARVDQSR
+555 DTKARVDQSQAA
-565 VEIDQ
+565 IDQ

-579 NENLSQL
+579 TDN
-586 GGQFTQGLVDVGRQI
+586 
-601 EQFDQR
+601 
-607 IDAAISAGL
+607 
-616 GQTQSL
+616 
-622 FVETRSLFESSQR
+622 
-635 LIVERTA
+635 
-642 DLGLAREQINALQA
+642 INALQA
-656 LLEQAAAT
+656 LLREASEN
-664 APRADDV
+664 APRADDLRSMEV
-671 HAMQGRLQALDQQ
+671 SLQAIGQE
-684 FSQQIQQLAQ
+684 FASQIQQLAQ
-694 LILER
+694 LIVER
-699 SDAESLRGNQL
+699 SEAESLRGNQL
-710 QIALGGSIAAS
+710 QIALGGSINAS
-721 AQDLQ
+721 ALDLQ
-726 SKVEESQS
+726 ERVEASQAKFS
-734 RFGNALAQTS
+734 DALALTG
-744 QELLSRIEALGIQTS
+744 QELLSRIEALGIQSS

-768 VQRLDQQSASLLS
+768 IRQLEAQSASLVL

-792 ASFRDGLDRLSGL
+792 ASFQGGLDRLSGL
-805 VTSLIERS
+805 VSTLFERS
-813 NTDVG
+813 NGDLAA
-818 TLLAELRQVLESSRN
+818 LLTELKQSLENSRN

-839 EVLVPALD
+839 EVLSPVLD
-847 RLGDLGAGL
+847 QIGGLGSGL

-864 AIEQGGEREVSEAG
+864 SIEQGGERDASEAI
-878 AWRDEVRSLLGQTQ
+878 AWRDEVRLLLGQTR

-901 LDSAQQQAGGLAQSL
+901 LDSAQQQAGGLAQTL
-916 DDLALRLEARFQAGQ
+916 ADLVKGLEARFLAGQTQIQAGASEAQ
-931 AQLQEGA
+931 AEV
-938 SRGQGEIQRL
+938 RRL
-948 LDANRALLIDRSEV
+948 IEANRALLLDRSEV
-962 LSGAMAQLND
+962 LAGAMAQLND
-972 LRVPLSALEQRFEV
+972 LRVPLGTLEQRFDA
-986 LSQAQERGF
+986 LSQAQTKGFEQLDQSQTSGFEALSQAQAKGFEQLDQSQARGF

-1001 LLAQR
+1001 LTVQSERAQ
-1006 DQVQRSSER
+1006 QSSER
-1015 IQETLGDV
+1015 IQDVLGDV
-1023 RGGVQSLQSSF
+1023 RGGVISLQSSYN
-1034 SLAQGQLASL
+1034 LAQGQLASL
-1044 QSAFAEAAALGP
+1044 QSAIAEAAALGP

-1061 HAIRDQLAQL
+1061 HSIREQLDQLQ
-1071 HDQLARETQSLSV
+1071 HQLARESQTISV
-1084 SIERVQTGSRE
+1084 SLERAQAGSRE
-1095 QFVDLRDEVATRMQ
+1095 QLNELRDELASRMQ
-1109 FDLLKEDLP
+1109 FDLLKDDLP

-1147 ESIVGKIQNSW
+1147 DSIVGKIQNSW
-1158 EGLTYSIAEVVRR
+1158 EGLTFSVAEVVRR

-1188 SSKTLID
+1188 SSKSLID

-1267 RLLKDLRSELGSRL
+1267 RLLRDLKTELGSRL

-1319 QLSSHQQ
+1319 QLAGHQQ
-1326 AASERLAKLLDDVS
+1326 LASERLTKLLDDVS

-1380 TNLSHS
+1380 TNLAHS

-1404 LSQLQEHTA
+1404 LSQLQEQTA
-1413 TLMQS
+1413 TLLQS
-1418 LSVSLE
+1418 LTVSLE
-1424 GLDKSFLNHI
+1424 GLDKNFLNHI

-1500 SDTRRSQQ
+1500 SDSRRSQQ

-1542 ESLKNVDFNAFLES
+1542 ESLKNVDFNAFIES
-1556 LDGRFQ
+1556 LDARFQ
-1562 PLATQ
+1562 PLSTQ

-1668 SIGQL
+1668 SINQL

-1681 VQLEETSKQRQ
+1681 VQLEETTKQRQ

-1702 QESISTAQRDGLRQM
+1702 HESLSTGQREGLRQV

-1737 KQRDQHTQYHEVG
+1737 KQRDQQTQYHEVG
-1750 QRTQQQWFDQA
+1750 QRSQQQWFEQA

-1773 GLAESQ
+1773 GLSESQ

-1810 QNHSQVQSL
+1810 QNHTQVQSL

-1911 ELESVPRNIDLQTL
+1911 ELESVPRNIDL
-1925 QDRLSA
+1925 
-1931 KFGMSKDQLGA
+1931 
-1942 ALVSVKDELSGL
+1942 
-1954 VESGNSRLF
+1954 
-1963 GISLVTEKLSERSE
+1963 
-1977 AAMGKLDHLT
+1977 
-1987 AALESVRTDTLRTRI
+1987 
-2002 SDQNIGLERVTNLVN
+2002 
-2017 ALQER
+2017 
-2022 LGAGLDTVLDRVMGM
+2022 
-2037 LSQQDKLA
+2037 
-2045 ERTEDAQGRLQSLVS
+2045 
-2060 LAIEQAVSDIR
+2060 
-2071 RELYGVVRDSGL
+2071 
-2083 SALEDRVRTAIGD
+2083 
-2096 LQDRLVP
+2096 
-2103 PSDMAATQLN
+2103 
-2113 ELRAHTDRLT
+2113 
-2123 ERVDQSL
+2123 
-2130 QRVDAVMGLSES
+2130 
-2142 MRAEALRPRHLDQAM
+2142 
-2157 SEMRREFGPLARSNE
+2157 
-2172 IETVSERLR
+2172 
-2181 TLGLSSGK
+2181 
-2189 VEDQVTRIRAGLQ
+2189 
-2202 GLENAFSKLDVL
+2202 
-2214 SSQVEQSRAES
+2214 
-2225 VKEQHI
+2225 
-2231 VEAVSVIR
+2231 
-2239 RDVEPLVKAGELSS
+2239 
-2253 MMVNTLLERL
+2253 
-2263 NSVSASNAK
+2263 
-2272 LEDRAQRLQ
+2272 
-2281 SEVQMMHNEM
+2281 
-2291 SELRSMLSRIESK
+2291 
-2304 LER
+2304 

>member
-1 MTTRLPQ
+1 M
-8 EVYEELGFTH
+8 
-18 EQFEK
+18 
-23 AMAMV
+23 
-28 QELGSNRAA
+28 
-37 DRAMGL
+37 
-43 SSGTVARWARAWLLA
+43 
-58 SRALEENPQADPREI
+58 
-73 LAGLKLS
+73 
-80 RRTNLSGS
+80 
-88 PDMSP
+88 
-93 LAGMSEPDSP
+93 
-103 EALEALQA
+103 
-111 FRRGAGLVQNPQAG
+111 
-125 PQSANQTGQTQDS
+125 
-138 QDLAGAADL
+138 
-147 GTSNTA
+147 
-153 QSPGSPTGTTAPMTG
+153 
-168 LLDGLS
+168 
-174 ARPRRVQRLG
+174 
-184 ASDPPTIPRS
+184 
-194 LTGATDSAIPTR
+194 
-206 GDERLGSFNENVA
+206 
-219 DRSSNDRVGSPNG
+219 
-232 ASLIDS
+232 
-238 GLIASLQASVD
+238 
-249 AIGRDLLKPDA
+249 
-260 MAGLIDQVRR
+260 
-270 DIADLAQLTQQGLA
+270 
-284 SNDQQALTT
+284 
-293 QQRLEA
+293 
-299 LAQSLGA
+299 
-306 LSEMSAQWARF
+306 
-317 DNQFGEGLKAS
+317 
-328 LEPANAILQQVIA
+328 
-341 QHAGFASQIQQ
+341 
-352 LQEGQRQGLEQ
+352 
-363 TDPNLLANRVDA
+363 
-375 LIGQVDLLARAA
+375 
-387 DLGLVR
+387 
-393 EQLASL
+393 
-399 QQLLQSAPLASSGG
+399 
-413 QLSSLGND
+413 
-421 SAQVQQLV
+421 
-429 SAMDARLEQH
+429 
-439 WASIQTRLEQI
+439 
-450 YAQGSDSGAGL
+450 
-461 RNELASKHQVEMLRT
+461 
-476 ELPAQF
+476 
-482 STLNVRL
+482 
-489 EAMLN
+489 
-494 QQADE
+494 
-499 IRLHARVPAAVTER
+499 HARVPAAVTER

-528 LDKGQDEAQAII
+528 LDKGQDEAQVII

-549 TRQMLG
+549 TRQILG
-555 DTKARVDQSR
+555 DTKARVDQSQAA
-565 VEIDQ
+565 IDQ

-579 NENLSQL
+579 TDN
-586 GGQFTQGLVDVGRQI
+586 
-601 EQFDQR
+601 
-607 IDAAISAGL
+607 
-616 GQTQSL
+616 
-622 FVETRSLFESSQR
+622 
-635 LIVERTA
+635 
-642 DLGLAREQINALQA
+642 INALQA
-656 LLEQAAAT
+656 LLREASEN
-664 APRADDV
+664 APRADDLRSMEV
-671 HAMQGRLQALDQQ
+671 SLQAIGQE
-684 FSQQIQQLAQ
+684 FASQIQQLAQ
-694 LILER
+694 LIVER
-699 SDAESLRGNQL
+699 SEAESLRGNQL
-710 QIALGGSIAAS
+710 QIALGGSINAS
-721 AQDLQ
+721 ALDLQ
-726 SKVEESQS
+726 ERVEASQAKFS
-734 RFGNALAQTS
+734 DALALTG
-744 QELLSRIEALGIQTS
+744 QELLSRIEALGIQSS

-768 VQRLDQQSASLLS
+768 IRQLEAQSASLVL

-792 ASFRDGLDRLSGL
+792 ASFQGGLDRLSGL
-805 VTSLIERS
+805 VSTLFERS
-813 NTDVG
+813 NGDLAA
-818 TLLAELRQVLESSRN
+818 LLTELKQSLENSRN

-839 EVLVPALD
+839 EVLSPVLD
-847 RLGDLGAGL
+847 QIGGLGSGL

-864 AIEQGGEREVSEAG
+864 SIEQGGERDASEAI
-878 AWRDEVRSLLGQTQ
+878 AWRDEVRLLLGQTR

-901 LDSAQQQAGGLAQSL
+901 LDSAQQQAGGLAQTL
-916 DDLALRLEARFQAGQ
+916 ADLVKGLEARFLAGQTQIQAGASEAQ
-931 AQLQEGA
+931 AEV
-938 SRGQGEIQRL
+938 RRL
-948 LDANRALLIDRSEV
+948 IEANRALLLDRSEV
-962 LSGAMAQLND
+962 LAGAMAQLND
-972 LRVPLSALEQRFEV
+972 LRVPLGTLEQRFDA
-986 LSQAQERGF
+986 LSQAQTKGFEQLDQSQTSGFEALSQAQAKGFEQLDQSQARGF

-1001 LLAQR
+1001 LTVQSERAQ
-1006 DQVQRSSER
+1006 QSSER
-1015 IQETLGDV
+1015 IQDVLGDV
-1023 RGGVQSLQSSF
+1023 RGGVISLQSSYN
-1034 SLAQGQLASL
+1034 LAQGQLASL
-1044 QSAFAEAAALGP
+1044 QSAIAEAAALGP

-1061 HAIRDQLAQL
+1061 HSIREQLDQLQ
-1071 HDQLARETQSLSV
+1071 HQLARESQTISV
-1084 SIERVQTGSRE
+1084 SLERAQAGSRE
-1095 QFVDLRDEVATRMQ
+1095 QLNELRDELASRMQ
-1109 FDLLKEDLP
+1109 FDLLKDDLP

-1147 ESIVGKIQNSW
+1147 DSIVGKIQNSW
-1158 EGLTYSIAEVVRR
+1158 EGLTFSVAEVVRR

-1188 SSKTLID
+1188 SSKSLID

-1267 RLLKDLRSELGSRL
+1267 RLLRDLKTELGSRL

-1319 QLSSHQQ
+1319 QLAGHQQ
-1326 AASERLAKLLDDVS
+1326 LASERLTKLLDDVS

-1380 TNLSHS
+1380 TNLAHS

-1404 LSQLQEHTA
+1404 LSQLQEQTA
-1413 TLMQS
+1413 TLLQS
-1418 LSVSLE
+1418 LTVSLE
-1424 GLDKSFLNHI
+1424 GLDKNFLNHI

-1500 SDTRRSQQ
+1500 SDSRRSQQ

-1542 ESLKNVDFNAFLES
+1542 ESLKNVDFNAFIES
-1556 LDGRFQ
+1556 LDARFQ
-1562 PLATQ
+1562 PLSTQ

-1668 SIGQL
+1668 SINQL

-1681 VQLEETSKQRQ
+1681 VQLEETTKQRQ

-1702 QESISTAQRDGLRQM
+1702 HESLSTGQREGLRQV

-1737 KQRDQHTQYHEVG
+1737 KQRDQQTQYHEVG
-1750 QRTQQQWFDQA
+1750 QRSQQQWFEQA

-1773 GLAESQ
+1773 GLSESQ

-1810 QNHSQVQSL
+1810 QNHTQVQSL

-1925 QDRLSA
+1925 QDRMSA
-1931 KFGMSKDQLGA
+1931 KFGMSKDQLGS
-1942 ALVSVKDELSGL
+1942 ALISVKDELSGL

-2083 SALEDRVRTAIGD
+2083 SALEDRMRTAIGD

-2142 MRAEALRPRHLDQAM
+2142 MRAEALKPRHLDQAM

-2181 TLGLSSGK
+2181 TLGLSTGK

-2281 SEVQMMHNEM
+2281 SEIQMMHSEM

>member
-8 EVYEELGFTH
+8 EIYEELGFTH
-18 EQFEK
+18 EQFEN

-80 RRTNLSGS
+80 RRSALGSLSEAS
-88 PDMSP
+88 NP
-93 LAGMSEPDSP
+93 AGMADPDSP
-103 EALEALQA
+103 EAMEALQA
-111 FRRGAGLVQNPQAG
+111 FRRGAGLAPSASSPSAAPGSSSTTGTNVAGSGEAESNSAPTANPQFSSSPMPAVG
-125 PQSANQTGQTQDS
+125 PS
-138 QDLAGAADL
+138 
-147 GTSNTA
+147 
-153 QSPGSPTGTTAPMTG
+153 GSVPMGG

-174 ARPRRVQRLG
+174 ARTRRTQRVG
-184 ASDPPTIPRS
+184 AEPPIIPRS
-194 LTGATDSAIPTR
+194 LAGQAEASASTGAEGFGVLRDSLATR
-206 GDERLGSFNENVA
+206 E
-219 DRSSNDRVGSPNG
+219 SSTRQGEVSN
-232 ASLIDS
+232 IDPAM
-238 GLIASLQASVD
+238 LTSLQASVD

-260 MAGLIDQVRR
+260 VAGLVDQVRR
-270 DIADLAQLTQQGLA
+270 DIAELSQLTQQGLA
-284 SNDQQALTT
+284 SNDQQAITT

-299 LAQSLGA
+299 LAQSLQA
-306 LSEMSAQWARF
+306 LTQLTAKWSAF
-317 DNQFGEGLKAS
+317 DGQFGEGLKSS
-328 LEPANAILQQVIA
+328 LEPANAMLRQVIE
-341 QHAGFASQIQQ
+341 QYAGFASQIQQ
-352 LQEGQRQGLEQ
+352 IQEAQRQGIQ
-363 TDPNLLANRVDA
+363 QSDPDLLASRVES
-375 LIGQVDLLARAA
+375 LLGQVDLLARAA

-393 EQLASL
+393 EQLANL
-399 QQLLQSAPLASSGG
+399 QQLLQSATLASSGG
-413 QLSSLGND
+413 QASALG
-421 SAQVQQLV
+421 SESVQVQQLV
-429 SAMDARLEQH
+429 ATMDARLEQH

-450 YAQGSDSGAGL
+450 YAQGSDSGASL
-461 RNELASKHQVEMLRT
+461 RNELASKHQVEMLRG

-528 LDKGQDEAQAII
+528 LDKGQDEAQAVIL
-540 QETRQIFGE
+540 ETRQIFGE
-549 TRQMLG
+549 TRQILS
-555 DTKARVDQSR
+555 DTQSRVDQSR
-565 VEIDQ
+565 TEIEQRLGQISSQVDSRVGAAIEAG
-570 HLNQIGAQV
+570 LNQ
-579 NENLSQL
+579 SQAL
-586 GGQFTQGLVDVGRQI
+586 L
-601 EQFDQR
+601 
-607 IDAAISAGL
+607 L
-616 GQTQSL
+616 
-622 FVETRSLFESSQR
+622 ETRSLFEASQR

-642 DLGLAREQINALQA
+642 DLGLAREQINALQG
-656 LLEQAAAT
+656 LLQEAAAS
-664 APRADDV
+664 APKADEFRAV
-671 HAMQGRLQALDQQ
+671 EHHLRALDENL
-684 FSQQIQQLAQ
+684 SQQIQQFAQ
-694 LILER
+694 LISTGSESELIRIDKLEAAVGGAIVATANELQQRLEDSHASFSKVIDLANRDLIGQIEILSTR
-699 SDAESLRGNQL
+699 SA
-710 QIALGGSIAAS
+710 AAS
-721 AQDLQ
+721 D
-726 SKVEESQS
+726 
-734 RFGNALAQTS
+734 G
-744 QELLSRIEALGIQTS
+744 
-759 GGAEALSSQ
+759 LSSQ
-768 VQRLDQQSASLLS
+768 I
-781 QLESRLPETFG
+781 SRLEEQAANLLVHLETRLPG
-792 ASFRDGLDRLSGL
+792 SFIATFQESLERLSAL
-805 VTSLIERS
+805 VSSLVERGS
-813 NTDVG
+813 SDIAV
-818 TLLAELRQVLESSRN
+818 LLGELKQILEDGRN

-839 EVLVPALD
+839 EVFVPALEKLGSLD
-847 RLGDLGAGL
+847 SGLHELRERLL
-856 GQLQQRLV
+856 
-864 AIEQGGEREVSEAG
+864 AIERSGVQGASEG
-878 AWRDEVRSLLGQTQ
+878 NTWRDEVRALLGQTQ
-892 GLIVERTAA
+892 GIIVERIAA
-901 LDSAQQQAGGLAQSL
+901 LDSAQQQSGGLAEK
-916 DDLALRLEARFQAGQ
+916 LAELAVNLEVSFQTGQ
-931 AQLQEGA
+931 AKIQDETAQGQA
-938 SRGQGEIQRL
+938 SIRHL
-948 LDANRALLIDRSEV
+948 LEDNRALLIDRSEV
-962 LSGAMAQLND
+962 LAAGIAKLND
-972 LRVPLSALEQRFEV
+972 MGVPLAALEQRFEK
-986 LSQAQERGF
+986 LSQVSEQGLER
-995 EQLDQS
+995 LDQS
-1001 LLAQR
+1001 LRAWSDGASKSA
-1006 DQVQRSSER
+1006 DQMHDA
-1015 IQETLGDV
+1015 IGDV
-1023 RGGVQSLQSSF
+1023 RGHVQTLHASF
-1034 SLAQGQLASL
+1034 AQAQGQLASL
-1044 QSAFAEAAALGP
+1044 QSAFSEAAALGP
-1056 QGSEL
+1056 QASEL
-1061 HAIRDQLAQL
+1061 EGIRDQIAKFNHQL
-1071 HDQLARETQSLSV
+1071 LGEAESIKMAVQRVHADARADIADFRQV
-1084 SIERVQTGSRE
+1084 
-1095 QFVDLRDEVATRMQ
+1095 VATRSQ
-1109 FDLLKEDLP
+1109 LDLLRDDLP
-1118 AQFSE
+1118 AQFLE
-1123 LSARIEA
+1123 LSGRIDS
-1130 WFRRQA
+1130 WFRKQA
-1136 ERSVEAEMRLP
+1136 ERQLELDAQLP
-1147 ESIVGKIQNSW
+1147 DNIIGKIQHSW
-1158 EGLTYSIAEVVRR
+1158 DGLTYSIAEVVRR
-1171 GLGDSAQ
+1171 GLGDTTQ
-1178 LFTEAKALLE
+1178 LFGEAKELLE
-1188 SSKTLID
+1188 RSKTLMD

-1235 GGGEKLAV
+1235 GGGEKLAA

-1249 QKGLRIEQ
+1249 QKGLRVEQ
-1257 EQREVAEQQS
+1257 EQREVAEQQT
-1267 RLLKDLRSELGSRL
+1267 RLLRDLRVELGSRL
-1281 EQIQAG
+1281 EQINAG
-1287 LQQPVDL
+1287 LQQPVEL
-1294 LRQGLSSSSD
+1294 LRQGLSSSAD
-1304 ALRGVIATGLDSVAV
+1304 AMRGVIASGMDSIAV
-1319 QLSSHQQ
+1319 QLTSQQQ
-1326 AASERLAKLLDDVS
+1326 AASDRIAKLLDDVS

-1359 DMGNLAREINSDLQH
+1359 DMGNLAREINADLQQ

-1380 TNLSHS
+1380 VNLSNS
-1386 LSEVREI
+1386 LSEVREF
-1393 SVLQQRSLSEI
+1393 SVLQQRSLAEI
-1404 LSQLQEHTA
+1404 LSQLQEQTA

-1471 IGRIERLAS
+1471 IGRIERLAG

-1542 ESLKNVDFNAFLES
+1542 ESLKQVDFNAFLET
-1556 LDGRFQ
+1556 LDARFQ

-1584 QQMSGALQTLIE
+1584 QQMSGALQNLIE

-1620 IRQQSLLREDLLNR
+1620 IRQQTLLREDLLNR

-1641 LRLSISQLIQNLEKA
+1641 LRLSVSQLIQNLEKA
-1656 TSPLARADLINQ
+1656 TSPLARAELINQ
-1668 SIGQL
+1668 SINQL
-1673 KELQVGYQ
+1673 KELQVNYQ
-1681 VQLEETSKQRQ
+1681 VQVEETTKQRQ
-1692 RELVDLLQGG
+1692 RELVDLVQNG
-1702 QESISTAQRDGLRQM
+1702 QELLSSAQRDGLRQV

-1725 NKLLQLQNQLFE
+1725 NKILQLQTQLFE
-1737 KQRDQHTQYHEVG
+1737 KQRDQQTQYHEIG
-1750 QRTQQQWFDQA
+1750 QRSQQQWFDQA
-1761 QTLIRRNHETLI
+1761 QTLIRRNHETL
-1773 GLAESQ
+1773 LSLTESQ

-1810 QNHSQVQSL
+1810 QNHNQVQSL

-1851 LQEQLTNAL
+1851 VQEQLTNAL

-1871 VTRSERGFMQLEAL
+1871 VSRSERGFMQLEAL

-1942 ALVSVKDELSGL
+1942 ALISVKDELSGL

-2037 LSQQDKLA
+2037 LTQQDKLA

-2071 RELYGVVRDSGL
+2071 RELHGVVRDSGL

-2096 LQDRLVP
+2096 LHDRLVQ

-2113 ELRAHTDRLT
+2113 ELRANTDRLND
-2123 ERVDQSL
+2123 RIDQNL
-2130 QRVDAVMGLSES
+2130 QRVDAMMGLSES

-2157 SEMRREFGPLARSNE
+2157 SELRREFGPLARSNE
-2172 IETVSERLR
+2172 IESVSERLR

-2189 VEDQVTRIRAGLQ
+2189 VEDQVTRIRAGFQ
-2202 GLENAFSKLDVL
+2202 SLESTFAKLDVL
-2214 SSQVEQSRAES
+2214 SSQVEQTRAES

-2231 VEAVSVIR
+2231 VEAVAVIR

-2263 NSVSASNAK
+2263 NAVSSSSAK

-2281 SEVQMMHNEM
+2281 SEMQMMHNEM
-2291 SELRSMLSRIESK
+2291 SELRSILSRIESK

>member
-80 RRTNLSGS
+80 RRSALGSLSEAS
-88 PDMSP
+88 NP
-93 LAGMSEPDSP
+93 AGMADPDSP
-103 EALEALQA
+103 EAMEALQA
-111 FRRGAGLVQNPQAG
+111 FRRGAGLAPSASSPSAAPGSSSTTGTSVAGSGEAESNSAPTANPQF
-125 PQSANQTGQTQDS
+125 SS
-138 QDLAGAADL
+138 
-147 GTSNTA
+147 
-153 QSPGSPTGTTAPMTG
+153 SPTPAVGPSGSVPMGG

-174 ARPRRVQRLG
+174 ARTRRTQRVG
-184 ASDPPTIPRS
+184 AEPPIIPRS
-194 LTGATDSAIPTR
+194 LAGQAEASASTGAEGFGVLRDSLATR
-206 GDERLGSFNENVA
+206 E
-219 DRSSNDRVGSPNG
+219 SSTRQGEVSN
-232 ASLIDS
+232 IDPAM
-238 GLIASLQASVD
+238 LTSLQASVD

-260 MAGLIDQVRR
+260 VAGLVDQVRR
-270 DIADLAQLTQQGLA
+270 DIAELSQLTQQGLA
-284 SNDQQALTT
+284 SNDQQAITT

-299 LAQSLGA
+299 LAQSLQA
-306 LSEMSAQWARF
+306 LSQLTAKWSAF
-317 DNQFGEGLKAS
+317 DGQFGEGLKSS
-328 LEPANAILQQVIA
+328 LEPANAMLRQVIE
-341 QHAGFASQIQQ
+341 QYAGFASQIQQ
-352 LQEGQRQGLEQ
+352 IQEAQRQGIQ
-363 TDPNLLANRVDA
+363 QSDPDLLASRVES
-375 LIGQVDLLARAA
+375 LLGQVDLLARAA

-393 EQLASL
+393 EQLANL
-399 QQLLQSAPLASSGG
+399 QQLLQSATLASSGG
-413 QLSSLGND
+413 QASALG
-421 SAQVQQLV
+421 SESVQVQQLV
-429 SAMDARLEQH
+429 ATMDARLEQH

-450 YAQGSDSGAGL
+450 YAQGSDSGASL
-461 RNELASKHQVEMLRT
+461 RNELASKHQVEMLRG

-528 LDKGQDEAQAII
+528 LDKGQDEAQAVIL
-540 QETRQIFGE
+540 ETRQIFGE
-549 TRQMLG
+549 TRQILS
-555 DTKARVDQSR
+555 DTQSRVDQSR
-565 VEIDQ
+565 TEIEQRLGQISSQVDSRVGAAIEAG
-570 HLNQIGAQV
+570 LNQ
-579 NENLSQL
+579 SQAL
-586 GGQFTQGLVDVGRQI
+586 L
-601 EQFDQR
+601 
-607 IDAAISAGL
+607 L
-616 GQTQSL
+616 
-622 FVETRSLFESSQR
+622 ETRSLFEASQR

-642 DLGLAREQINALQA
+642 DLGLAREQINALQG
-656 LLEQAAAT
+656 LLQEAAAS
-664 APRADDV
+664 APKADEFRAV
-671 HAMQGRLQALDQQ
+671 EHHLRALDVNL
-684 FSQQIQQLAQ
+684 SQQIQQF
-694 LILER
+694 
-699 SDAESLRGNQL
+699 N
-710 QIALGGSIAAS
+710 
-721 AQDLQ
+721 QDLLGQ
-726 SKVEESQS
+726 IEILSAKTIADSEGLSSQI
-734 RFGNALAQTS
+734 
-744 QELLSRIEALGIQTS
+744 SRIE
-759 GGAEALSSQ
+759 E
-768 VQRLDQQSASLLS
+768 QSANLLVH
-781 QLESRLPETFG
+781 LETRLPGSFIATFQE
-792 ASFRDGLDRLSGL
+792 SLERLSAL
-805 VTSLIERS
+805 VSSLVERGS
-813 NTDVG
+813 ADIAV
-818 TLLAELRQVLESSRN
+818 LLGELKQILEDGRN

-839 EVLVPALD
+839 EVFVPALEKLGSLD
-847 RLGDLGAGL
+847 SGLHELRERLL
-856 GQLQQRLV
+856 
-864 AIEQGGEREVSEAG
+864 AIERSGVQGASEANT
-878 AWRDEVRSLLGQTQ
+878 WRDEVRALLGQTQ
-892 GLIVERTAA
+892 GIIVERIAA
-901 LDSAQQQAGGLAQSL
+901 LDSAQQQSGGLAEK
-916 DDLALRLEARFQAGQ
+916 LAELAVNLEASFQTGQTKIQDETAQGQ
-931 AQLQEGA
+931 A
-938 SRGQGEIQRL
+938 SIRHL
-948 LDANRALLIDRSEV
+948 LEDNRALLIDRSEV
-962 LSGAMAQLND
+962 LAAGIAKLND
-972 LRVPLSALEQRFEV
+972 MGVPLAALEQRFEK
-986 LSQAQERGF
+986 LSQVSEQGLER
-995 EQLDQS
+995 LDQS
-1001 LLAQR
+1001 LRAWSDGASKSA
-1006 DQVQRSSER
+1006 DQMHDA
-1015 IQETLGDV
+1015 IGDV
-1023 RGGVQSLQSSF
+1023 RGHVQTLHASF
-1034 SLAQGQLASL
+1034 AQAQGQLASL
-1044 QSAFAEAAALGP
+1044 QSAFSEAAALGP
-1056 QGSEL
+1056 QASEL
-1061 HAIRDQLAQL
+1061 EGIRDQIAKFNHQL
-1071 HDQLARETQSLSV
+1071 LGEAESIKMAVQRVHADARADIADFRQV
-1084 SIERVQTGSRE
+1084 
-1095 QFVDLRDEVATRMQ
+1095 VATRSQ
-1109 FDLLKEDLP
+1109 LDLLRDDLP
-1118 AQFSE
+1118 AQFLE
-1123 LSARIEA
+1123 LSGRIDS
-1130 WFRRQA
+1130 WFRKQA
-1136 ERSVEAEMRLP
+1136 ERQLELDAQLP
-1147 ESIVGKIQNSW
+1147 DNIIGKIQHSW
-1158 EGLTYSIAEVVRR
+1158 DGLTYSIAEVVRR
-1171 GLGDSAQ
+1171 GLGDSTQ
-1178 LFTEAKALLE
+1178 LFGEAKELLE
-1188 SSKTLID
+1188 RSKTLMD

-1235 GGGEKLAV
+1235 GGGEKLAA

-1249 QKGLRIEQ
+1249 QKGLRVEQ
-1257 EQREVAEQQS
+1257 EQREVAEQQT
-1267 RLLKDLRSELGSRL
+1267 RLLRDLRVELGSRL
-1281 EQIQAG
+1281 EQINAG
-1287 LQQPVDL
+1287 LQQPVEL
-1294 LRQGLSSSSD
+1294 LRQGLSSSAD
-1304 ALRGVIATGLDSVAV
+1304 AMRGVIASGMDSIAV
-1319 QLSSHQQ
+1319 QLTSQQQ
-1326 AASERLAKLLDDVS
+1326 AASDRIAKLLDDVS

-1359 DMGNLAREINSDLQH
+1359 DMGSLAREINADLQQ

-1380 TNLSHS
+1380 VNLSNS
-1386 LSEVREI
+1386 LSEVREF
-1393 SVLQQRSLSEI
+1393 SVLQQRSLAEI
-1404 LSQLQEHTA
+1404 LSQLQEQTA

-1471 IGRIERLAS
+1471 IGRIERLAG

-1542 ESLKNVDFNAFLES
+1542 ESLKQVDFNAFLET
-1556 LDGRFQ
+1556 LDARFQ

-1584 QQMSGALQTLIE
+1584 QQMSGALQNLIE

-1620 IRQQSLLREDLLNR
+1620 IRQQTLLREDLLNR

-1641 LRLSISQLIQNLEKA
+1641 LRLSVSQLIQNLEKA
-1656 TSPLARADLINQ
+1656 TSPLARAELINQ
-1668 SIGQL
+1668 SINQL
-1673 KELQVGYQ
+1673 KELQVNYQ
-1681 VQLEETSKQRQ
+1681 VQVEETTKQRQ
-1692 RELVDLLQGG
+1692 RELVDLVQNG
-1702 QESISTAQRDGLRQM
+1702 QELLSSAQRDGLRQV

-1725 NKLLQLQNQLFE
+1725 NKILQLQTQLFE
-1737 KQRDQHTQYHEVG
+1737 KQRDQQTQYHEIG
-1750 QRTQQQWFDQA
+1750 QRSQQQWFDQA
-1761 QTLIRRNHETLI
+1761 QTLIRRNHETL
-1773 GLAESQ
+1773 LSLTESQ

-1810 QNHSQVQSL
+1810 QNHNQVQSL

-1851 LQEQLTNAL
+1851 VQEQLTNAL

-1871 VTRSERGFMQLEAL
+1871 VSRSERGFMQLEAL

-1942 ALVSVKDELSGL
+1942 ALISVKDELSGL

-2037 LSQQDKLA
+2037 LTQQDKLA

-2071 RELYGVVRDSGL
+2071 RELHGVVRDSGL

-2096 LQDRLVP
+2096 LHDRLVQ

-2113 ELRAHTDRLT
+2113 ELRANTDRLND
-2123 ERVDQSL
+2123 RIDQNL
-2130 QRVDAVMGLSES
+2130 QRVDAMMGLSES

-2157 SEMRREFGPLARSNE
+2157 SELRREFGPLARSNE
-2172 IETVSERLR
+2172 IESVSERLR

-2189 VEDQVTRIRAGLQ
+2189 VEDQVTRIRAGFQ
-2202 GLENAFSKLDVL
+2202 SLESTFAKLDVL
-2214 SSQVEQSRAES
+2214 SSQVEQTRAES

-2231 VEAVSVIR
+2231 VEAVAVIR

-2263 NSVSASNAK
+2263 NAVSSSSAK

-2281 SEVQMMHNEM
+2281 SEMQMMHNEM
-2291 SELRSMLSRIESK
+2291 SELRSILSRIESK

>member
-8 EVYEELGFTH
+8 EIYEELGFTH
-18 EQFEK
+18 EQFEN

-80 RRTNLSGS
+80 RRSALGS
-88 PDMSP
+88 FSEASNP
-93 LAGMSEPDSP
+93 AGMADPDSP
-103 EALEALQA
+103 EAMEALQA
-111 FRRGAGLVQNPQAG
+111 FRRGAGLAPSASSPSAAPGSSSTTGTNVAGSGEAESNSAPTANPQFSSSPMPAVG
-125 PQSANQTGQTQDS
+125 PS
-138 QDLAGAADL
+138 
-147 GTSNTA
+147 
-153 QSPGSPTGTTAPMTG
+153 GSVPMGG

-174 ARPRRVQRLG
+174 ARTRRTQRVG
-184 ASDPPTIPRS
+184 AEPPIIPRS
-194 LTGATDSAIPTR
+194 LAGQVEASASTGAEGFGVIRDSLATR
-206 GDERLGSFNENVA
+206 E
-219 DRSSNDRVGSPNG
+219 SSTRQGEVSN
-232 ASLIDS
+232 IDPAM
-238 GLIASLQASVD
+238 LTSLQASVD

-260 MAGLIDQVRR
+260 VAGLVDQVRH
-270 DIADLAQLTQQGLA
+270 DIAELSQLTQQGLA
-284 SNDQQALTT
+284 SNDQQAITT

-299 LAQSLGA
+299 LAQSLQA
-306 LSEMSAQWARF
+306 LTQLTAKWSAF
-317 DNQFGEGLKAS
+317 DGQFGEGLKSS
-328 LEPANAILQQVIA
+328 LEPANAMLRQVIE
-341 QHAGFASQIQQ
+341 QYAGFASQIQQ
-352 LQEGQRQGLEQ
+352 IQEAQRQGIQ
-363 TDPNLLANRVDA
+363 QSDPDLLASRVES
-375 LIGQVDLLARAA
+375 LLGQVDLLARAA

-393 EQLASL
+393 EQLANL
-399 QQLLQSAPLASSGG
+399 QQLLQSATLASSGG
-413 QLSSLGND
+413 QASALG
-421 SAQVQQLV
+421 SESVQVQQLV
-429 SAMDARLEQH
+429 ATMDARLEQH

-450 YAQGSDSGAGL
+450 YAQGSDSGASL
-461 RNELASKHQVEMLRT
+461 RNELASKHQVEMLRG

-528 LDKGQDEAQAII
+528 LDKGQDEAQAVIL
-540 QETRQIFGE
+540 ETRQIFGE
-549 TRQMLG
+549 TRQILS
-555 DTKARVDQSR
+555 DTQSRVDQSR
-565 VEIDQ
+565 TEIEQRLGQISSQVDSRVGAAIEAG
-570 HLNQIGAQV
+570 LNQ
-579 NENLSQL
+579 SQAL
-586 GGQFTQGLVDVGRQI
+586 L
-601 EQFDQR
+601 
-607 IDAAISAGL
+607 L
-616 GQTQSL
+616 
-622 FVETRSLFESSQR
+622 ETRSLFEASQR

-642 DLGLAREQINALQA
+642 DLGLAREQINALQG
-656 LLEQAAAT
+656 LLQEAAAS
-664 APRADDV
+664 APKADEFRAV
-671 HAMQGRLQALDQQ
+671 EHHLRALDENL
-684 FSQQIQQLAQ
+684 SQQIQQFAQ
-694 LILER
+694 LISTGSESELIRIDKLEAAVGGAIVATANELQQRLEDSHASFSKVIDLANRDLIGQIETLSTR
-699 SDAESLRGNQL
+699 SA
-710 QIALGGSIAAS
+710 AAS
-721 AQDLQ
+721 DGL
-726 SKVEESQS
+726 SSQI
-734 RFGNALAQTS
+734 
-744 QELLSRIEALGIQTS
+744 SRIE
-759 GGAEALSSQ
+759 E
-768 VQRLDQQSASLLS
+768 QSANLLVH
-781 QLESRLPETFG
+781 LETRLPGSFIATFQE
-792 ASFRDGLDRLSGL
+792 SLERLSAL
-805 VTSLIERS
+805 VSSLVERGS
-813 NTDVG
+813 ADIAV
-818 TLLAELRQVLESSRN
+818 LLGELKQILEDGRN

-839 EVLVPALD
+839 EVFVPALEKLGSLD
-847 RLGDLGAGL
+847 SGLHELRERLL
-856 GQLQQRLV
+856 
-864 AIEQGGEREVSEAG
+864 AIERSGVQGASEANT
-878 AWRDEVRSLLGQTQ
+878 WRDEVRALLGQTQ
-892 GLIVERTAA
+892 GIIVERIAA
-901 LDSAQQQAGGLAQSL
+901 LDSAQQQSGGLAEK
-916 DDLALRLEARFQAGQ
+916 LAELAVNLEASFQTGQTKIQDETAQGQ
-931 AQLQEGA
+931 A
-938 SRGQGEIQRL
+938 SIRHL
-948 LDANRALLIDRSEV
+948 LEDNRALLIDRSEV
-962 LSGAMAQLND
+962 LAAGIAKLND
-972 LRVPLSALEQRFEV
+972 MGVPLAALEQRFEK
-986 LSQAQERGF
+986 LSQVSEQGLER
-995 EQLDQS
+995 LDQS
-1001 LLAQR
+1001 LRAWSDGASKSA
-1006 DQVQRSSER
+1006 DQMHDA
-1015 IQETLGDV
+1015 IGDV
-1023 RGGVQSLQSSF
+1023 RGHVQTLHASF
-1034 SLAQGQLASL
+1034 AQAQGQLASL
-1044 QSAFAEAAALGP
+1044 QSAFSEAAALGP
-1056 QGSEL
+1056 QASEL
-1061 HAIRDQLAQL
+1061 EGIRDQIAKFNHQL
-1071 HDQLARETQSLSV
+1071 LGEAESIKMAVQRVHADARADIADFRQV
-1084 SIERVQTGSRE
+1084 
-1095 QFVDLRDEVATRMQ
+1095 VATRSQ
-1109 FDLLKEDLP
+1109 LDLLRDDLP
-1118 AQFSE
+1118 AQFLE
-1123 LSARIEA
+1123 LSGRIDS
-1130 WFRRQA
+1130 WFRKQA
-1136 ERSVEAEMRLP
+1136 ERQLELDAQLP
-1147 ESIVGKIQNSW
+1147 DNIIGKIQHSW
-1158 EGLTYSIAEVVRR
+1158 DGLTYSIAEVVRR
-1171 GLGDSAQ
+1171 GLGDTTQ
-1178 LFTEAKALLE
+1178 LFGEAKELLE
-1188 SSKTLID
+1188 RSKTLMD

-1235 GGGEKLAV
+1235 GGGEKLAA

-1249 QKGLRIEQ
+1249 QKGLRVEQ
-1257 EQREVAEQQS
+1257 EQREVAEQQT
-1267 RLLKDLRSELGSRL
+1267 RLLRDLRVELGSRL
-1281 EQIQAG
+1281 EQINAG
-1287 LQQPVDL
+1287 LQQPVEL
-1294 LRQGLSSSSD
+1294 LRQGLSSSAD
-1304 ALRGVIATGLDSVAV
+1304 AMRGVIASGMDSIAV
-1319 QLSSHQQ
+1319 QLTSQQQ
-1326 AASERLAKLLDDVS
+1326 AASDRIAKLLDDVS

-1359 DMGNLAREINSDLQH
+1359 DMGNLAREINADLQQ

-1380 TNLSHS
+1380 VNLSNS
-1386 LSEVREI
+1386 LSEVREF
-1393 SVLQQRSLSEI
+1393 SVLQQRSLAEI
-1404 LSQLQEHTA
+1404 LSQLQEQTA

-1471 IGRIERLAS
+1471 IGRIERLAG

-1542 ESLKNVDFNAFLES
+1542 ESLKQVDFNAFLET
-1556 LDGRFQ
+1556 LDARFQ

-1584 QQMSGALQTLIE
+1584 QQMSGALQNLIE

-1620 IRQQSLLREDLLNR
+1620 IRQQTLLREDLLNR

-1641 LRLSISQLIQNLEKA
+1641 LRLSVSQLIQNLEKA
-1656 TSPLARADLINQ
+1656 TSPLARAELINQ
-1668 SIGQL
+1668 SINQL
-1673 KELQVGYQ
+1673 KELQVNYQ
-1681 VQLEETSKQRQ
+1681 VQVEETTKQRQ
-1692 RELVDLLQGG
+1692 RELVDLVQNG
-1702 QESISTAQRDGLRQM
+1702 QELLSSAQRDGLRQV

-1725 NKLLQLQNQLFE
+1725 NKILQLQTQLFE
-1737 KQRDQHTQYHEVG
+1737 KQRDQQTQYHEIG
-1750 QRTQQQWFDQA
+1750 QRSQQQWFDQA
-1761 QTLIRRNHETLI
+1761 QTLIRRNHETL
-1773 GLAESQ
+1773 LSLTESQ

-1810 QNHSQVQSL
+1810 QNHNQVQSL

-1851 LQEQLTNAL
+1851 VQEQLTNAL

-1871 VTRSERGFMQLEAL
+1871 VSRSERGFMQLEAL

-1942 ALVSVKDELSGL
+1942 ALISVKDELSGL

-2037 LSQQDKLA
+2037 LTQQDKLA

-2071 RELYGVVRDSGL
+2071 RELHGVVRDSGL

-2096 LQDRLVP
+2096 LHDRLVQ

-2113 ELRAHTDRLT
+2113 ELRANTDRLND
-2123 ERVDQSL
+2123 RIDQNL
-2130 QRVDAVMGLSES
+2130 QRVDAMMGLSES

-2157 SEMRREFGPLARSNE
+2157 SELRREFGPLARSNE
-2172 IETVSERLR
+2172 IESVSERLR

-2189 VEDQVTRIRAGLQ
+2189 VEDQVTRIRAGFQ
-2202 GLENAFSKLDVL
+2202 SLESTFAKLDVL
-2214 SSQVEQSRAES
+2214 SSQVEQTRAES

-2231 VEAVSVIR
+2231 VEAVAVIR

-2263 NSVSASNAK
+2263 NAVSSSSAK

-2281 SEVQMMHNEM
+2281 SEMQMMHNEM
-2291 SELRSMLSRIESK
+2291 SELRSILSRIESK

>member
-8 EVYEELGFTH
+8 EIYEELGFTH
-18 EQFEK
+18 EQFEN

-80 RRTNLSGS
+80 RRSALGS
-88 PDMSP
+88 FSEASNP
-93 LAGMSEPDSP
+93 AGMADPDSP
-103 EALEALQA
+103 EAMEALQA
-111 FRRGAGLVQNPQAG
+111 FRRGAGLAPSASSPSAAPGSSSTTGTNVAGSGEAESNSAPTANPQFSSSPMPAVG
-125 PQSANQTGQTQDS
+125 PS
-138 QDLAGAADL
+138 
-147 GTSNTA
+147 
-153 QSPGSPTGTTAPMTG
+153 GSVPMGG

-174 ARPRRVQRLG
+174 ARTRRTQRVG
-184 ASDPPTIPRS
+184 AEPPIIPRS
-194 LTGATDSAIPTR
+194 LAGQVEASASTGAEGFGVIRDSLATR
-206 GDERLGSFNENVA
+206 E
-219 DRSSNDRVGSPNG
+219 SSTRQGEVSN
-232 ASLIDS
+232 IDPAM
-238 GLIASLQASVD
+238 LTSLQASVD

-260 MAGLIDQVRR
+260 VAGLVDQVRH
-270 DIADLAQLTQQGLA
+270 DIAELSQLTQQGLA
-284 SNDQQALTT
+284 SNDQQAITT

-299 LAQSLGA
+299 LAQSLQA
-306 LSEMSAQWARF
+306 LTQLTAKWSAF
-317 DNQFGEGLKAS
+317 DGQFGEGLKSS
-328 LEPANAILQQVIA
+328 LEPANAMLRQVIE
-341 QHAGFASQIQQ
+341 QYAGFASQIQQ
-352 LQEGQRQGLEQ
+352 IQEAQRQGIQ
-363 TDPNLLANRVDA
+363 QSDPDLLASRVES
-375 LIGQVDLLARAA
+375 LLGQVDLLARAA

-393 EQLASL
+393 EQLANL
-399 QQLLQSAPLASSGG
+399 QQLLQSATLASSGG
-413 QLSSLGND
+413 QASALG
-421 SAQVQQLV
+421 SESVQVQQLV
-429 SAMDARLEQH
+429 ATMDARLEQH

-450 YAQGSDSGAGL
+450 YAQGSDSGASL
-461 RNELASKHQVEMLRT
+461 RNELASKHQVEMLRG

-528 LDKGQDEAQAII
+528 LDKGQDEAQAVIL
-540 QETRQIFGE
+540 ETRQIFGE
-549 TRQMLG
+549 TRQILS
-555 DTKARVDQSR
+555 DTQSRVDQSR
-565 VEIDQ
+565 TEIEQRLGQISSQVDSRVGAAIEAG
-570 HLNQIGAQV
+570 LNQ
-579 NENLSQL
+579 SQAL
-586 GGQFTQGLVDVGRQI
+586 L
-601 EQFDQR
+601 
-607 IDAAISAGL
+607 L
-616 GQTQSL
+616 
-622 FVETRSLFESSQR
+622 ETRSLFEASQR

-642 DLGLAREQINALQA
+642 DLGLAREQINALQG
-656 LLEQAAAT
+656 LLQEAAAS
-664 APRADDV
+664 APKADEFRAV
-671 HAMQGRLQALDQQ
+671 EHHLRALDENL
-684 FSQQIQQLAQ
+684 SQQIQQFAQ
-694 LILER
+694 LISTGSESELIRIDKLEAAVGGAIVATANELQQRLEDSHASFSKVIDLANRDLIGQIEILSTR
-699 SDAESLRGNQL
+699 SA
-710 QIALGGSIAAS
+710 AAS
-721 AQDLQ
+721 D
-726 SKVEESQS
+726 
-734 RFGNALAQTS
+734 G
-744 QELLSRIEALGIQTS
+744 
-759 GGAEALSSQ
+759 LSSQ
-768 VQRLDQQSASLLS
+768 ISRLEEQSANLLVH
-781 QLESRLPETFG
+781 LEARLPGSFIATFQE
-792 ASFRDGLDRLSGL
+792 SLERLSAMVSSL
-805 VTSLIERS
+805 VERGS
-813 NTDVG
+813 SDIAV
-818 TLLAELRQVLESSRN
+818 LLGELKQILEDGRN

-839 EVLVPALD
+839 EVFVPALEKLGSLD
-847 RLGDLGAGL
+847 SGLHELRERLL
-856 GQLQQRLV
+856 
-864 AIEQGGEREVSEAG
+864 AIERSGVQGASEANT
-878 AWRDEVRSLLGQTQ
+878 WRDEVRALLGQTQ
-892 GLIVERTAA
+892 GIIVERIAA
-901 LDSAQQQAGGLAQSL
+901 LDSAQQQSGGLAEK
-916 DDLALRLEARFQAGQ
+916 LAELAVNLEASFQTGQTKIQDETAQGQ
-931 AQLQEGA
+931 A
-938 SRGQGEIQRL
+938 SIRHL
-948 LDANRALLIDRSEV
+948 LEDNRALLIDRSEV
-962 LSGAMAQLND
+962 LAAGIAKLND
-972 LRVPLSALEQRFEV
+972 MGVPLAALEQRFEK
-986 LSQAQERGF
+986 LSQVSEQGLER
-995 EQLDQS
+995 LDQS
-1001 LLAQR
+1001 LRAWSDGASKSA
-1006 DQVQRSSER
+1006 DQMHDA
-1015 IQETLGDV
+1015 IGDV
-1023 RGGVQSLQSSF
+1023 RGHVQTLHASF
-1034 SLAQGQLASL
+1034 AQAQGQLASL
-1044 QSAFAEAAALGP
+1044 QSAFSEAAALGP
-1056 QGSEL
+1056 QASEL
-1061 HAIRDQLAQL
+1061 EGIRDQIAKFNHQL
-1071 HDQLARETQSLSV
+1071 LGEAESIKMSVQRVHADARADIADFRQV
-1084 SIERVQTGSRE
+1084 
-1095 QFVDLRDEVATRMQ
+1095 VATRSQ
-1109 FDLLKEDLP
+1109 LDLLRDDLP
-1118 AQFSE
+1118 AQFLE
-1123 LSARIEA
+1123 LSGRIDS
-1130 WFRRQA
+1130 WFRKQA
-1136 ERSVEAEMRLP
+1136 ERQLELDAQLP
-1147 ESIVGKIQNSW
+1147 DNIIGKIQHSW
-1158 EGLTYSIAEVVRR
+1158 DGLTYSIAEVVRR
-1171 GLGDSAQ
+1171 GLGDTTQ
-1178 LFTEAKALLE
+1178 LFGEAKELLE
-1188 SSKTLID
+1188 RSKTLMD

-1235 GGGEKLAV
+1235 GGGEKLAA

-1249 QKGLRIEQ
+1249 QKGLRVEQ
-1257 EQREVAEQQS
+1257 EQREVAEQQT
-1267 RLLKDLRSELGSRL
+1267 RLLRDLRVELGSRL
-1281 EQIQAG
+1281 EQINAG
-1287 LQQPVDL
+1287 LQQPVEL
-1294 LRQGLSSSSD
+1294 LRQGLSSSAD
-1304 ALRGVIATGLDSVAV
+1304 AMRGVIASGMDSIAV
-1319 QLSSHQQ
+1319 QLTSQQQ
-1326 AASERLAKLLDDVS
+1326 AASDRIAKLLDDVS

-1359 DMGNLAREINSDLQH
+1359 DMGSLAREINADLQQ

-1380 TNLSHS
+1380 VNLSNS
-1386 LSEVREI
+1386 LSEVREF
-1393 SVLQQRSLSEI
+1393 SVLQQRSLAEI
-1404 LSQLQEHTA
+1404 LSQLQEQTA

-1471 IGRIERLAS
+1471 IGRIERLAG

-1542 ESLKNVDFNAFLES
+1542 ESLKQVDFNAFLET
-1556 LDGRFQ
+1556 LDARFQ

-1584 QQMSGALQTLIE
+1584 QQMSGALQNLIE

-1620 IRQQSLLREDLLNR
+1620 IRQQTLLREDLLNR

-1641 LRLSISQLIQNLEKA
+1641 LRLSVSQLIQNLEKA
-1656 TSPLARADLINQ
+1656 TSPLARAELINQ
-1668 SIGQL
+1668 SINQL
-1673 KELQVGYQ
+1673 KELQVNYQ
-1681 VQLEETSKQRQ
+1681 VQVEETTKQRQ
-1692 RELVDLLQGG
+1692 RELVDLVQNG
-1702 QESISTAQRDGLRQM
+1702 QELLSSAQRDGLRQV

-1725 NKLLQLQNQLFE
+1725 NKILQLQTQLFE
-1737 KQRDQHTQYHEVG
+1737 KQRDQQTQYHEIG
-1750 QRTQQQWFDQA
+1750 QRSQQQWFDQA
-1761 QTLIRRNHETLI
+1761 QTLIRRNHETL
-1773 GLAESQ
+1773 LSLTESQ

-1810 QNHSQVQSL
+1810 QNHNQVQSL

-1851 LQEQLTNAL
+1851 VQEQLTNAL

-1871 VTRSERGFMQLEAL
+1871 VSRSERGFMQLEAL

-1942 ALVSVKDELSGL
+1942 ALISVKDELSGL

-2037 LSQQDKLA
+2037 LTQQDKLA

-2071 RELYGVVRDSGL
+2071 RELHGVVRDSGL

-2096 LQDRLVP
+2096 LHDRLVQ

-2113 ELRAHTDRLT
+2113 ELRANTDRLND
-2123 ERVDQSL
+2123 RIDQNL
-2130 QRVDAVMGLSES
+2130 QRVDAMMGLSES

-2157 SEMRREFGPLARSNE
+2157 SELRREFGPLARSNE
-2172 IETVSERLR
+2172 IESVSERLR

-2189 VEDQVTRIRAGLQ
+2189 VEDQVTRIRAGFQ
-2202 GLENAFSKLDVL
+2202 SLESTFAKLDVL
-2214 SSQVEQSRAES
+2214 SSQVEQTRAES

-2231 VEAVSVIR
+2231 VEAVAVIR

-2263 NSVSASNAK
+2263 NAVSSSSAK

-2281 SEVQMMHNEM
+2281 SEMQMMHNEM
-2291 SELRSMLSRIESK
+2291 SELRSILSRIESK

>member
-8 EVYEELGFTH
+8 EIYEELGFTH
-18 EQFEK
+18 EQFEN

-80 RRTNLSGS
+80 RRSALGSLSEAS
-88 PDMSP
+88 NP
-93 LAGMSEPDSP
+93 AGMADPDSP
-103 EALEALQA
+103 EAMEALQA
-111 FRRGAGLVQNPQAG
+111 FRRGAGLAPSASSPSAAPGSSSTTGTNVAGSGEAESNSAPTANPQFSSSPMPAVG
-125 PQSANQTGQTQDS
+125 PS
-138 QDLAGAADL
+138 
-147 GTSNTA
+147 
-153 QSPGSPTGTTAPMTG
+153 GSVPMGG

-174 ARPRRVQRLG
+174 ARTRRTQRVG
-184 ASDPPTIPRS
+184 AEPPIIPRS
-194 LTGATDSAIPTR
+194 LAGQVEASASTGAEGFGVLRDSLATR
-206 GDERLGSFNENVA
+206 E
-219 DRSSNDRVGSPNG
+219 SSTRQGEVSN
-232 ASLIDS
+232 IDPAM
-238 GLIASLQASVD
+238 LTSLQASVD

-260 MAGLIDQVRR
+260 VAGLVDQVRH
-270 DIADLAQLTQQGLA
+270 DIAELSQLTQQGLA
-284 SNDQQALTT
+284 SNDQQAITT

-299 LAQSLGA
+299 LAQSLQA
-306 LSEMSAQWARF
+306 LSQLTAKWSAF
-317 DNQFGEGLKAS
+317 DGQFGEGLKSS
-328 LEPANAILQQVIA
+328 LEPANAMLRQVIE
-341 QHAGFASQIQQ
+341 QYAGFASQIQQ
-352 LQEGQRQGLEQ
+352 IQEAQRQGIQ
-363 TDPNLLANRVDA
+363 QSDPDLLASRVES
-375 LIGQVDLLARAA
+375 LLGQVDLLARAA

-393 EQLASL
+393 EQLANL
-399 QQLLQSAPLASSGG
+399 QQLLQSATLASSGG
-413 QLSSLGND
+413 QASALG
-421 SAQVQQLV
+421 SESVQVQQLV
-429 SAMDARLEQH
+429 ATMDARLEQH

-450 YAQGSDSGAGL
+450 YAQGSDSGASL
-461 RNELASKHQVEMLRT
+461 RNELASKHQVEMLRG

-528 LDKGQDEAQAII
+528 LDKGQDEAQAVIL
-540 QETRQIFGE
+540 ETRQIFGE
-549 TRQMLG
+549 TRQILS
-555 DTKARVDQSR
+555 DTQSRVDQSR
-565 VEIDQ
+565 TEIEQRLGQISSQVDSRVGAAIEAG
-570 HLNQIGAQV
+570 LNQ
-579 NENLSQL
+579 SQAL
-586 GGQFTQGLVDVGRQI
+586 L
-601 EQFDQR
+601 
-607 IDAAISAGL
+607 L
-616 GQTQSL
+616 
-622 FVETRSLFESSQR
+622 ETRSLFEASQR

-642 DLGLAREQINALQA
+642 DLGLAREQINALQG
-656 LLEQAAAT
+656 LLQEAAAS
-664 APRADDV
+664 APKADEFRAV
-671 HAMQGRLQALDQQ
+671 EHHLRALDENL
-684 FSQQIQQLAQ
+684 SQQIQQFAQ
-694 LILER
+694 LISTGSESELVRIDKLEAAVGGAIVATANELQQRLEDSHASFSKVIDLANRDLIGQIEILSTR
-699 SDAESLRGNQL
+699 SA
-710 QIALGGSIAAS
+710 AAS
-721 AQDLQ
+721 D
-726 SKVEESQS
+726 
-734 RFGNALAQTS
+734 G
-744 QELLSRIEALGIQTS
+744 
-759 GGAEALSSQ
+759 LSSQ
-768 VQRLDQQSASLLS
+768 ISRLEEQSANLLVH
-781 QLESRLPETFG
+781 LETRLPGSFIATFQE
-792 ASFRDGLDRLSGL
+792 SLERLSAL
-805 VTSLIERS
+805 VSSLVERGS
-813 NTDVG
+813 SDIAV
-818 TLLAELRQVLESSRN
+818 LLGELKQILEDGRN

-839 EVLVPALD
+839 EVFVPALEKLGSLD
-847 RLGDLGAGL
+847 SGLHELRERLL
-856 GQLQQRLV
+856 
-864 AIEQGGEREVSEAG
+864 AIERSGVQGASEG
-878 AWRDEVRSLLGQTQ
+878 NTWRDEVRALLGQTQ
-892 GLIVERTAA
+892 GIIVERIAA
-901 LDSAQQQAGGLAQSL
+901 LDSAQRQSGGLAEK
-916 DDLALRLEARFQAGQ
+916 LAELAVNLEASFQTGQTKIQDETAQGQ
-931 AQLQEGA
+931 A
-938 SRGQGEIQRL
+938 SIRHL
-948 LDANRALLIDRSEV
+948 LEDNRALLIDRSEV
-962 LSGAMAQLND
+962 LAAGIAKLND
-972 LRVPLSALEQRFEV
+972 MGVPLAALEQRFEK
-986 LSQAQERGF
+986 LSQVSEQGLER
-995 EQLDQS
+995 LDQS
-1001 LLAQR
+1001 LRAWSDGASKSA
-1006 DQVQRSSER
+1006 DQMHDA
-1015 IQETLGDV
+1015 IGDV
-1023 RGGVQSLQSSF
+1023 RGHVQTLHASF
-1034 SLAQGQLASL
+1034 AQAQGQLASL
-1044 QSAFAEAAALGP
+1044 QSAFSEAAALGP
-1056 QGSEL
+1056 QASEL
-1061 HAIRDQLAQL
+1061 EGIRDQIAKFNHQL
-1071 HDQLARETQSLSV
+1071 LGEAESIKMAVQRVHADARADIADFRQV
-1084 SIERVQTGSRE
+1084 
-1095 QFVDLRDEVATRMQ
+1095 VATRSQ
-1109 FDLLKEDLP
+1109 LDLLRDDLP
-1118 AQFSE
+1118 AQFLE
-1123 LSARIEA
+1123 LSGRIDS
-1130 WFRRQA
+1130 WFRKQA
-1136 ERSVEAEMRLP
+1136 ERQLELDAQLP
-1147 ESIVGKIQNSW
+1147 DNIIGKIQHSW
-1158 EGLTYSIAEVVRR
+1158 DGLTYSIAEVVRR
-1171 GLGDSAQ
+1171 GLGDTTQ
-1178 LFTEAKALLE
+1178 LFGEAKELLE
-1188 SSKTLID
+1188 RSKTLMD

-1235 GGGEKLAV
+1235 GGGEKLAA

-1249 QKGLRIEQ
+1249 QKGLRVEQ
-1257 EQREVAEQQS
+1257 EQREVAEQQT
-1267 RLLKDLRSELGSRL
+1267 RLLRDLRVELGSRL
-1281 EQIQAG
+1281 EQINAG
-1287 LQQPVDL
+1287 LQQPVEL
-1294 LRQGLSSSSD
+1294 LRQGLSSSAD
-1304 ALRGVIATGLDSVAV
+1304 AMRGVIASGMDSIAV
-1319 QLSSHQQ
+1319 QLTSQQQ
-1326 AASERLAKLLDDVS
+1326 AASDRIAKLLDDVS

-1359 DMGNLAREINSDLQH
+1359 DMGSLAREINADLQQ

-1380 TNLSHS
+1380 VNLSNS
-1386 LSEVREI
+1386 LSEVREF
-1393 SVLQQRSLSEI
+1393 SVLQQRSLAEI
-1404 LSQLQEHTA
+1404 LSQLQEQTA

-1471 IGRIERLAS
+1471 IGRIERLAG

-1542 ESLKNVDFNAFLES
+1542 ESLKQVDFNAFLET
-1556 LDGRFQ
+1556 LDARFQ

-1584 QQMSGALQTLIE
+1584 QQMSGALQNLIE

-1620 IRQQSLLREDLLNR
+1620 IRQQTLLREDLLNR

-1641 LRLSISQLIQNLEKA
+1641 LRLSVSQLIQNLEKA
-1656 TSPLARADLINQ
+1656 TSPLARAELINQ
-1668 SIGQL
+1668 SINQL
-1673 KELQVGYQ
+1673 KELQVNYQ
-1681 VQLEETSKQRQ
+1681 VQVEETTKQRQ
-1692 RELVDLLQGG
+1692 RELVDLVQNG
-1702 QESISTAQRDGLRQM
+1702 QELLSSAQRDGLRQV

-1725 NKLLQLQNQLFE
+1725 NKILQLQTQLFE
-1737 KQRDQHTQYHEVG
+1737 KQRDQQTQYHEIG
-1750 QRTQQQWFDQA
+1750 QRSQQQWFDQA
-1761 QTLIRRNHETLI
+1761 QTLIRRNHETL
-1773 GLAESQ
+1773 LSLTESQ

-1810 QNHSQVQSL
+1810 QNHNQVQSL

-1851 LQEQLTNAL
+1851 VQEQLTNAL

-1871 VTRSERGFMQLEAL
+1871 VSRSERGFMQLEAL

-1942 ALVSVKDELSGL
+1942 ALISVKDELSGL

-2037 LSQQDKLA
+2037 LTQQDKLA

-2071 RELYGVVRDSGL
+2071 RELHGVVRDSGL

-2096 LQDRLVP
+2096 LHDRLVQ

-2113 ELRAHTDRLT
+2113 ELRANTDRLND
-2123 ERVDQSL
+2123 RIDQNL
-2130 QRVDAVMGLSES
+2130 QRVDAMMGLSES

-2157 SEMRREFGPLARSNE
+2157 SELRREFGPLARSNE
-2172 IETVSERLR
+2172 IESVSERLR

-2189 VEDQVTRIRAGLQ
+2189 VEDQVTRIRAGFQ
-2202 GLENAFSKLDVL
+2202 SLESTFAKLDVL
-2214 SSQVEQSRAES
+2214 SSQVEQTRAES

-2231 VEAVSVIR
+2231 VEAVAVIR

-2263 NSVSASNAK
+2263 NAVSSSSAK

-2281 SEVQMMHNEM
+2281 SEMQMMHNEM
-2291 SELRSMLSRIESK
+2291 SELRSILSRIESK

>member
-8 EVYEELGFTH
+8 EIYEELGFTH
-18 EQFEK
+18 EQFEN

-80 RRTNLSGS
+80 RRSALGSLSEAS
-88 PDMSP
+88 NP
-93 LAGMSEPDSP
+93 AGMADPDSP
-103 EALEALQA
+103 EAMEALQA
-111 FRRGAGLVQNPQAG
+111 FRRGAGLAPSASSPSAAPGSSSTTGTNVAGSGEAESNSAPTANPQFSSSPMPAVG
-125 PQSANQTGQTQDS
+125 PS
-138 QDLAGAADL
+138 
-147 GTSNTA
+147 
-153 QSPGSPTGTTAPMTG
+153 GSVPMGG

-174 ARPRRVQRLG
+174 ARTRRTQRVG
-184 ASDPPTIPRS
+184 AEPPIIPRS
-194 LTGATDSAIPTR
+194 LAGQAEASASTGAEGFGVLRDSLATR
-206 GDERLGSFNENVA
+206 E
-219 DRSSNDRVGSPNG
+219 SSTRQGEVSN
-232 ASLIDS
+232 IDPAM
-238 GLIASLQASVD
+238 LTSLQASVD

-260 MAGLIDQVRR
+260 VAGLVDQVRR
-270 DIADLAQLTQQGLA
+270 DIAELSQLTQQGLA
-284 SNDQQALTT
+284 STDQQAITT

-299 LAQSLGA
+299 LAQSLQA
-306 LSEMSAQWARF
+306 LTQLTAKWSAF
-317 DNQFGEGLKAS
+317 DGQFGEGLKSS
-328 LEPANAILQQVIA
+328 LEPANAMLRQVIE
-341 QHAGFASQIQQ
+341 QYAGFASQIQQ
-352 LQEGQRQGLEQ
+352 IQEAQRQGIQ
-363 TDPNLLANRVDA
+363 QSDPDLLASRVES
-375 LIGQVDLLARAA
+375 LLGQVDLLARAA

-393 EQLASL
+393 EQLANL
-399 QQLLQSAPLASSGG
+399 QQLLQSATLASSGG
-413 QLSSLGND
+413 QASALG
-421 SAQVQQLV
+421 SESVQVQQLV
-429 SAMDARLEQH
+429 ATMDARLEQH

-450 YAQGSDSGAGL
+450 YAQGSDSGASL
-461 RNELASKHQVEMLRT
+461 RNELASKHQVEMLRG

-528 LDKGQDEAQAII
+528 LDKGQDEAQAVIL
-540 QETRQIFGE
+540 ETRQIFGE
-549 TRQMLG
+549 TRQILS
-555 DTKARVDQSR
+555 DTQSRVDQSR
-565 VEIDQ
+565 TEIEQRLGQISSQVDSRVGAAIEAG
-570 HLNQIGAQV
+570 LNQ
-579 NENLSQL
+579 SQAL
-586 GGQFTQGLVDVGRQI
+586 L
-601 EQFDQR
+601 
-607 IDAAISAGL
+607 L
-616 GQTQSL
+616 
-622 FVETRSLFESSQR
+622 ETRSLFEASQR

-642 DLGLAREQINALQA
+642 DLGLAREQINALQG
-656 LLEQAAAT
+656 LLQEAAAS
-664 APRADDV
+664 APKADEFRAV
-671 HAMQGRLQALDQQ
+671 EHHLRALDENL
-684 FSQQIQQLAQ
+684 SQQIQQFAQ
-694 LILER
+694 LISTGSESELVRIDKLEAAVGGAIVATANELQQRLEDSHASFSKVIDLANRDLIGQIEILSTR
-699 SDAESLRGNQL
+699 SA
-710 QIALGGSIAAS
+710 AAS
-721 AQDLQ
+721 D
-726 SKVEESQS
+726 
-734 RFGNALAQTS
+734 G
-744 QELLSRIEALGIQTS
+744 
-759 GGAEALSSQ
+759 LSSQ
-768 VQRLDQQSASLLS
+768 ISRLEEQSANLLVH
-781 QLESRLPETFG
+781 LETRLPGSFIATFQE
-792 ASFRDGLDRLSGL
+792 SLERLSAMVSSL
-805 VTSLIERS
+805 VERGS
-813 NTDVG
+813 SDIAV
-818 TLLAELRQVLESSRN
+818 LLGELKQILEDGRN

-839 EVLVPALD
+839 EVFVPALEKLGSLD
-847 RLGDLGAGL
+847 SGLHELRERLL
-856 GQLQQRLV
+856 
-864 AIEQGGEREVSEAG
+864 AIERSGVQGASEANT
-878 AWRDEVRSLLGQTQ
+878 WRDEVRALLGQTQ
-892 GLIVERTAA
+892 GIIVERIAA
-901 LDSAQQQAGGLAQSL
+901 LDSAQQQSGGLAEK
-916 DDLALRLEARFQAGQ
+916 LAELAVNLEVSFQTGQ
-931 AQLQEGA
+931 AKIQDETAQGQA
-938 SRGQGEIQRL
+938 SIRHL
-948 LDANRALLIDRSEV
+948 LEDNRALLIDRSEV
-962 LSGAMAQLND
+962 LAAGIAKLND
-972 LRVPLSALEQRFEV
+972 MGVPLAALEQRFEK
-986 LSQAQERGF
+986 LSQVSEQGLER
-995 EQLDQS
+995 LDQS
-1001 LLAQR
+1001 LRAWSDGASKSA
-1006 DQVQRSSER
+1006 DQMHDA
-1015 IQETLGDV
+1015 IGDV
-1023 RGGVQSLQSSF
+1023 RGHVQTLHASF
-1034 SLAQGQLASL
+1034 AQAQGQLASL
-1044 QSAFAEAAALGP
+1044 QSAFSEAAALGP
-1056 QGSEL
+1056 QASEL
-1061 HAIRDQLAQL
+1061 EGIRDQIAKFNHQL
-1071 HDQLARETQSLSV
+1071 LGEAESIKMAVQRVHADARADIADFRQV
-1084 SIERVQTGSRE
+1084 
-1095 QFVDLRDEVATRMQ
+1095 VATRSQ
-1109 FDLLKEDLP
+1109 LDLLRDDLP
-1118 AQFSE
+1118 AQFLE
-1123 LSARIEA
+1123 LSGRIDS
-1130 WFRRQA
+1130 WFRKQA
-1136 ERSVEAEMRLP
+1136 ERQLELDAQLP
-1147 ESIVGKIQNSW
+1147 DNIIGKIQHSW
-1158 EGLTYSIAEVVRR
+1158 DGLTYSIAEVVRR
-1171 GLGDSAQ
+1171 GLGDSTQ
-1178 LFTEAKALLE
+1178 LFGEAKELLE
-1188 SSKTLID
+1188 RSKTLMD

-1235 GGGEKLAV
+1235 GGGEKLAA

-1249 QKGLRIEQ
+1249 QKGLRVEQ
-1257 EQREVAEQQS
+1257 EQREVAEQQT
-1267 RLLKDLRSELGSRL
+1267 RLLRDLRVELGSRL
-1281 EQIQAG
+1281 EQINAG
-1287 LQQPVDL
+1287 LQQPVEL
-1294 LRQGLSSSSD
+1294 LRQGLSSSAD
-1304 ALRGVIATGLDSVAV
+1304 AMRGVIASGMDSIAV
-1319 QLSSHQQ
+1319 QLTSQQQ
-1326 AASERLAKLLDDVS
+1326 AASDRIAKLLDDVS

-1359 DMGNLAREINSDLQH
+1359 DMGSLAREINADLQQ

-1380 TNLSHS
+1380 VNLSNS
-1386 LSEVREI
+1386 LSEVREF
-1393 SVLQQRSLSEI
+1393 SVLQQRSLAEI
-1404 LSQLQEHTA
+1404 LSQLQEQTA

-1471 IGRIERLAS
+1471 IGRIERLAG

-1542 ESLKNVDFNAFLES
+1542 ESLKQVDFNAFLET
-1556 LDGRFQ
+1556 LDARFQ

-1584 QQMSGALQTLIE
+1584 QQMSGALQNLIE

-1620 IRQQSLLREDLLNR
+1620 IRQQTLLREDLLNR

-1641 LRLSISQLIQNLEKA
+1641 LRLSVSQLIQNLEKA
-1656 TSPLARADLINQ
+1656 TSPLARAELINQ
-1668 SIGQL
+1668 SINQL
-1673 KELQVGYQ
+1673 KELQVNYQ
-1681 VQLEETSKQRQ
+1681 VQVEETTKQRQ
-1692 RELVDLLQGG
+1692 RELVDLVQNG
-1702 QESISTAQRDGLRQM
+1702 QELLSSAQRDGLRQV

-1725 NKLLQLQNQLFE
+1725 NKILQLQTQLFE
-1737 KQRDQHTQYHEVG
+1737 KQRDQQTQYHEIG
-1750 QRTQQQWFDQA
+1750 QRSQQQWFDQA
-1761 QTLIRRNHETLI
+1761 QTLIRRNHETL
-1773 GLAESQ
+1773 LSLTESQ

-1810 QNHSQVQSL
+1810 QNHNQVQSL

-1851 LQEQLTNAL
+1851 VQEQLTNAL

-1871 VTRSERGFMQLEAL
+1871 VSRSERGFMQLEAL

-1942 ALVSVKDELSGL
+1942 ALISVKDELSGL

-2037 LSQQDKLA
+2037 LTQQDKLA

-2071 RELYGVVRDSGL
+2071 RELHGVVRDSGL

-2096 LQDRLVP
+2096 LHDRLVQ

-2113 ELRAHTDRLT
+2113 ELRANTDRLND
-2123 ERVDQSL
+2123 RIDQNL
-2130 QRVDAVMGLSES
+2130 QRVDAMMGLSES

-2157 SEMRREFGPLARSNE
+2157 SELRREFGPLARSNE
-2172 IETVSERLR
+2172 IESVSERLR

-2189 VEDQVTRIRAGLQ
+2189 VEDQVTRIRAGFQ
-2202 GLENAFSKLDVL
+2202 SLESTFAKLDVL
-2214 SSQVEQSRAES
+2214 SSQVEQTRAES

-2231 VEAVSVIR
+2231 VEAVAVIR

-2263 NSVSASNAK
+2263 NAVSSSSAK

-2281 SEVQMMHNEM
+2281 SEMQMMHNEM
-2291 SELRSMLSRIESK
+2291 SELRSILSRIESK

>member
-8 EVYEELGFTH
+8 EIYEELGFTH
-18 EQFEK
+18 EQFEN

-80 RRTNLSGS
+80 RRSALGS
-88 PDMSP
+88 FSEASNP
-93 LAGMSEPDSP
+93 AGMADPDSP
-103 EALEALQA
+103 EAMEALQA
-111 FRRGAGLVQNPQAG
+111 FRRGAGLAPSASSPSAAPGSSSTTGTNVAGSGEAESNSAPTANPQFSSSPMPAVG
-125 PQSANQTGQTQDS
+125 PS
-138 QDLAGAADL
+138 
-147 GTSNTA
+147 
-153 QSPGSPTGTTAPMTG
+153 GSVPMGG

-174 ARPRRVQRLG
+174 ARTRRTQRVG
-184 ASDPPTIPRS
+184 AEPPIIPRS
-194 LTGATDSAIPTR
+194 LAGQVEASASTGAEGFGVIRDSLATR
-206 GDERLGSFNENVA
+206 E
-219 DRSSNDRVGSPNG
+219 SSTRQGEVSN
-232 ASLIDS
+232 IDPAM
-238 GLIASLQASVD
+238 LTSLQASVD

-260 MAGLIDQVRR
+260 VAGLVDQVRH
-270 DIADLAQLTQQGLA
+270 DIAELSQLTQQGLA
-284 SNDQQALTT
+284 SNDQQAITT

-299 LAQSLGA
+299 LAQSLQA
-306 LSEMSAQWARF
+306 LTQLTAKWSAF
-317 DNQFGEGLKAS
+317 DGQFGEGLKSS
-328 LEPANAILQQVIA
+328 LEPANAMLRQVIE
-341 QHAGFASQIQQ
+341 QYAGFASQIQQ
-352 LQEGQRQGLEQ
+352 IQEAQRQGIQ
-363 TDPNLLANRVDA
+363 QSDPDLLASRVES
-375 LIGQVDLLARAA
+375 LLGQVDLLARAA

-393 EQLASL
+393 EQLANL
-399 QQLLQSAPLASSGG
+399 QQLLQSATLASSGG
-413 QLSSLGND
+413 QASALG
-421 SAQVQQLV
+421 SESVQVQQLV
-429 SAMDARLEQH
+429 ATMDARLEQH

-450 YAQGSDSGAGL
+450 YAQGSDSGASL
-461 RNELASKHQVEMLRT
+461 RNELASKHQVEMLRG

-528 LDKGQDEAQAII
+528 LDKGQDEAQAVIL
-540 QETRQIFGE
+540 ETRQIFGE
-549 TRQMLG
+549 TRQILS
-555 DTKARVDQSR
+555 DTQSRVDQSR
-565 VEIDQ
+565 TEIEHRLGQISSQVDSRVGAAIEAG
-570 HLNQIGAQV
+570 LNQ
-579 NENLSQL
+579 SQAL
-586 GGQFTQGLVDVGRQI
+586 L
-601 EQFDQR
+601 
-607 IDAAISAGL
+607 L
-616 GQTQSL
+616 
-622 FVETRSLFESSQR
+622 ETRSLFEASQR

-642 DLGLAREQINALQA
+642 DLGLAREQINALQG
-656 LLEQAAAT
+656 LLQEAAAS
-664 APRADDV
+664 APKADEFRAV
-671 HAMQGRLQALDQQ
+671 EHHLRALDENL
-684 FSQQIQQLAQ
+684 SQQIQQFAQ
-694 LILER
+694 LISTGSESELIRIDKLEAAVGGAIVATANELQQRLEDSHASFSKVIDLANRDLIGQIEILSTR
-699 SDAESLRGNQL
+699 SA
-710 QIALGGSIAAS
+710 AAS
-721 AQDLQ
+721 D
-726 SKVEESQS
+726 
-734 RFGNALAQTS
+734 G
-744 QELLSRIEALGIQTS
+744 
-759 GGAEALSSQ
+759 LSSQ
-768 VQRLDQQSASLLS
+768 ISRLEEQSANLLVH
-781 QLESRLPETFG
+781 LETRLPGSFIATFQE
-792 ASFRDGLDRLSGL
+792 SLERLSAL
-805 VTSLIERS
+805 VSSLVERGS
-813 NTDVG
+813 SDIAV
-818 TLLAELRQVLESSRN
+818 LLGELKQILEDGRN

-839 EVLVPALD
+839 EVFVPALEKLGSLD
-847 RLGDLGAGL
+847 SGLHELRERLL
-856 GQLQQRLV
+856 
-864 AIEQGGEREVSEAG
+864 AIERSGVQGASEANT
-878 AWRDEVRSLLGQTQ
+878 WRDEVRALLGQTQ
-892 GLIVERTAA
+892 GIIVERIAA
-901 LDSAQQQAGGLAQSL
+901 LDSAQQQSGGLAEK
-916 DDLALRLEARFQAGQ
+916 LAELAVNLEASFQTGQTKIQDETAQGQ
-931 AQLQEGA
+931 A
-938 SRGQGEIQRL
+938 SIRHL
-948 LDANRALLIDRSEV
+948 LEDNRALLIDRSEV
-962 LSGAMAQLND
+962 LAAGIAKLND
-972 LRVPLSALEQRFEV
+972 MGVPLAALEQRFEK
-986 LSQAQERGF
+986 LSQVSEQGLER
-995 EQLDQS
+995 LDQS
-1001 LLAQR
+1001 LRAWSDGASKSA
-1006 DQVQRSSER
+1006 DQMHDA
-1015 IQETLGDV
+1015 IGDV
-1023 RGGVQSLQSSF
+1023 RGHVQTLHASF
-1034 SLAQGQLASL
+1034 AQAQGQLASL
-1044 QSAFAEAAALGP
+1044 QSAFSEAAALGP
-1056 QGSEL
+1056 QASEL
-1061 HAIRDQLAQL
+1061 EGIRDQIAKFNHQL
-1071 HDQLARETQSLSV
+1071 LGEAESIKMAVQRVHADARADIADFRQV
-1084 SIERVQTGSRE
+1084 
-1095 QFVDLRDEVATRMQ
+1095 VATRSQ
-1109 FDLLKEDLP
+1109 LDLLRDDLP
-1118 AQFSE
+1118 AQFLE
-1123 LSARIEA
+1123 LSGRIDS
-1130 WFRRQA
+1130 WFRKQA
-1136 ERSVEAEMRLP
+1136 ERQLELDAQLP
-1147 ESIVGKIQNSW
+1147 DNIIGKIQHSW
-1158 EGLTYSIAEVVRR
+1158 DGLTYSIAEVVRR
-1171 GLGDSAQ
+1171 GLGDTTQ
-1178 LFTEAKALLE
+1178 LFGEAKELLE
-1188 SSKTLID
+1188 RSKTLMD

-1235 GGGEKLAV
+1235 GGGEKLAA

-1249 QKGLRIEQ
+1249 QKGLRVEQ
-1257 EQREVAEQQS
+1257 EQREVAEQQT
-1267 RLLKDLRSELGSRL
+1267 RLLRDLRVELGSRL
-1281 EQIQAG
+1281 EQINAG
-1287 LQQPVDL
+1287 LQQPVEL
-1294 LRQGLSSSSD
+1294 LRQGLSSSAD
-1304 ALRGVIATGLDSVAV
+1304 AMRGVIASGMDSIAV
-1319 QLSSHQQ
+1319 QLTSQQQ
-1326 AASERLAKLLDDVS
+1326 AASDRIAKLLDDVS

-1359 DMGNLAREINSDLQH
+1359 DMGSLAREINADLQQ

-1380 TNLSHS
+1380 VNLSNS
-1386 LSEVREI
+1386 LSEVREF
-1393 SVLQQRSLSEI
+1393 SVLQQRSLAEI
-1404 LSQLQEHTA
+1404 LSQLQEQTA

-1471 IGRIERLAS
+1471 IGRIERLAG

-1542 ESLKNVDFNAFLES
+1542 ESLKQVDFNAFLET
-1556 LDGRFQ
+1556 LDARFQ

-1584 QQMSGALQTLIE
+1584 QQMSGALQNLIE

-1620 IRQQSLLREDLLNR
+1620 IRQQTLLREDLLNR

-1641 LRLSISQLIQNLEKA
+1641 LRLSVSQLIQNLEKA
-1656 TSPLARADLINQ
+1656 TSPLARAELINQ
-1668 SIGQL
+1668 SINQL
-1673 KELQVGYQ
+1673 KELQVNYQ
-1681 VQLEETSKQRQ
+1681 VQVEETTKQRQ
-1692 RELVDLLQGG
+1692 RELVDLVQNG
-1702 QESISTAQRDGLRQM
+1702 QELLSSAQRDGLRQV

-1725 NKLLQLQNQLFE
+1725 NKILQLQTQLFE
-1737 KQRDQHTQYHEVG
+1737 KQRDQQTQYHEIG
-1750 QRTQQQWFDQA
+1750 QRSQQQWFDQA
-1761 QTLIRRNHETLI
+1761 QTLIRRNHETL
-1773 GLAESQ
+1773 LSLTESQ

-1810 QNHSQVQSL
+1810 QNHNQVQSL

-1851 LQEQLTNAL
+1851 VQEQLTNAL

-1871 VTRSERGFMQLEAL
+1871 VSRSERGFMQLEAL

-1942 ALVSVKDELSGL
+1942 ALISVKDELSGL

-2037 LSQQDKLA
+2037 LTQQDKLA

-2071 RELYGVVRDSGL
+2071 RELHGVVRDSGL

-2096 LQDRLVP
+2096 LHDRLVQ

-2113 ELRAHTDRLT
+2113 ELRANTDRLND
-2123 ERVDQSL
+2123 RIDQNL
-2130 QRVDAVMGLSES
+2130 QRVDAMMGLSES

-2157 SEMRREFGPLARSNE
+2157 SELRREFGPLARSNE
-2172 IETVSERLR
+2172 IESVSERLR

-2189 VEDQVTRIRAGLQ
+2189 VEDQVTRIRAGFQ
-2202 GLENAFSKLDVL
+2202 SLESTFAKLDVL
-2214 SSQVEQSRAES
+2214 SSQVEQTRAES

-2231 VEAVSVIR
+2231 VEAVAVIR

-2263 NSVSASNAK
+2263 NAVSSSSAK

-2281 SEVQMMHNEM
+2281 SEMQMMHNEM
-2291 SELRSMLSRIESK
+2291 SELRSILSRIESK

>member
-8 EVYEELGFTH
+8 EIYEELGFTH
-18 EQFEK
+18 EQFEN

-80 RRTNLSGS
+80 RRSALGS
-88 PDMSP
+88 FSEASNP
-93 LAGMSEPDSP
+93 AGMADPDSP
-103 EALEALQA
+103 EAMEALQA
-111 FRRGAGLVQNPQAG
+111 FRRGAGLAPSASSPSAAPGSSSTTGTNVAGSGEAESNSAPTANPQFSSSPMPAVG
-125 PQSANQTGQTQDS
+125 PS
-138 QDLAGAADL
+138 
-147 GTSNTA
+147 
-153 QSPGSPTGTTAPMTG
+153 GSVPMGG

-174 ARPRRVQRLG
+174 ARTRRTQRVG
-184 ASDPPTIPRS
+184 AEPPIIPRS
-194 LTGATDSAIPTR
+194 LAGQVEASASTGAEGFGVIRDSLATR
-206 GDERLGSFNENVA
+206 E
-219 DRSSNDRVGSPNG
+219 SSTRQGEVSN
-232 ASLIDS
+232 IDPAM
-238 GLIASLQASVD
+238 LTSLQASVD

-260 MAGLIDQVRR
+260 VAGLVDQVRH
-270 DIADLAQLTQQGLA
+270 DIAELSQLTQQGLA
-284 SNDQQALTT
+284 SNDQQAITT

-299 LAQSLGA
+299 LAQSLQA
-306 LSEMSAQWARF
+306 LTQLTAKWSAF
-317 DNQFGEGLKAS
+317 DGQFGEGLKSS
-328 LEPANAILQQVIA
+328 LEPANAMLRQVIE
-341 QHAGFASQIQQ
+341 QYAGFASQIQQ
-352 LQEGQRQGLEQ
+352 IQEAQRQGIQ
-363 TDPNLLANRVDA
+363 QSDPDLLASRVES
-375 LIGQVDLLARAA
+375 LLGQVDLLARAA

-393 EQLASL
+393 EQLANL
-399 QQLLQSAPLASSGG
+399 QQLLQSATLASSGG
-413 QLSSLGND
+413 QASALG
-421 SAQVQQLV
+421 SESVQVQQLV
-429 SAMDARLEQH
+429 ATMDARLEQH

-450 YAQGSDSGAGL
+450 YAQGSDSGASL
-461 RNELASKHQVEMLRT
+461 RNELASKHQVEMLRG

-528 LDKGQDEAQAII
+528 LDKGQDEAQAVIL
-540 QETRQIFGE
+540 ETRQIFGE
-549 TRQMLG
+549 TRQILS
-555 DTKARVDQSR
+555 DTQSRVDQSR
-565 VEIDQ
+565 TEIEHRLGQISSQVDSRVGAAIEAG
-570 HLNQIGAQV
+570 LNQ
-579 NENLSQL
+579 SQAL
-586 GGQFTQGLVDVGRQI
+586 L
-601 EQFDQR
+601 
-607 IDAAISAGL
+607 L
-616 GQTQSL
+616 
-622 FVETRSLFESSQR
+622 ETRSLFEASQR

-642 DLGLAREQINALQA
+642 DLGLAREQINALQG
-656 LLEQAAAT
+656 LLQEAAAS
-664 APRADDV
+664 APKADEFRAV
-671 HAMQGRLQALDQQ
+671 EHHLRALDENL
-684 FSQQIQQLAQ
+684 SQQIQQF
-694 LILER
+694 
-699 SDAESLRGNQL
+699 N
-710 QIALGGSIAAS
+710 
-721 AQDLQ
+721 QDLLGQ
-726 SKVEESQS
+726 IEILSTKTIADSEGLSSQI
-734 RFGNALAQTS
+734 
-744 QELLSRIEALGIQTS
+744 SRIE
-759 GGAEALSSQ
+759 E
-768 VQRLDQQSASLLS
+768 QSANLLVH
-781 QLESRLPETFG
+781 LETRLPGSFIATFQE
-792 ASFRDGLDRLSGL
+792 SLERLSAL
-805 VTSLIERS
+805 VSSLVERGS
-813 NTDVG
+813 SDIAV
-818 TLLAELRQVLESSRN
+818 LLGELKQILEDGRN

-839 EVLVPALD
+839 EVFVPALEKLGSLD
-847 RLGDLGAGL
+847 SGLHELRERLL
-856 GQLQQRLV
+856 
-864 AIEQGGEREVSEAG
+864 AIERSGVQGASEANT
-878 AWRDEVRSLLGQTQ
+878 WRDEVRALLGQTQ
-892 GLIVERTAA
+892 GIIVERIAA
-901 LDSAQQQAGGLAQSL
+901 LDSAQQQSGGLAEK
-916 DDLALRLEARFQAGQ
+916 LAELAVNLEASFQTGQTKIQDETAQGQ
-931 AQLQEGA
+931 A
-938 SRGQGEIQRL
+938 SIRHL
-948 LDANRALLIDRSEV
+948 LEDNRALLIDRSEV
-962 LSGAMAQLND
+962 LAAGIAKLND
-972 LRVPLSALEQRFEV
+972 MGVPLAALEQRFEK
-986 LSQAQERGF
+986 LSQVSEQGLER
-995 EQLDQS
+995 LDQS
-1001 LLAQR
+1001 LRAWSDGASKSA
-1006 DQVQRSSER
+1006 DQMHDA
-1015 IQETLGDV
+1015 IGDV
-1023 RGGVQSLQSSF
+1023 RGHVQTLHASF
-1034 SLAQGQLASL
+1034 AQAQGQLASL
-1044 QSAFAEAAALGP
+1044 QSAFSEAAALGP
-1056 QGSEL
+1056 QASEL
-1061 HAIRDQLAQL
+1061 EGIRDQIAKFNHQL
-1071 HDQLARETQSLSV
+1071 LGEAESIKMAVQRVHADARADIADFRQV
-1084 SIERVQTGSRE
+1084 
-1095 QFVDLRDEVATRMQ
+1095 VATRSQ
-1109 FDLLKEDLP
+1109 LDLLRDDLP
-1118 AQFSE
+1118 AQFLE
-1123 LSARIEA
+1123 LSGRIDS
-1130 WFRRQA
+1130 WFRKQA
-1136 ERSVEAEMRLP
+1136 ERQLELDAQLP
-1147 ESIVGKIQNSW
+1147 DNIIGKIQHSW
-1158 EGLTYSIAEVVRR
+1158 DGLTYSIAEVVRR
-1171 GLGDSAQ
+1171 GLGDTTQ
-1178 LFTEAKALLE
+1178 LFGEAKELLE
-1188 SSKTLID
+1188 RSKTLMD

-1235 GGGEKLAV
+1235 GGGEKLAA

-1249 QKGLRIEQ
+1249 QKGLRVEQ
-1257 EQREVAEQQS
+1257 EQREVAEQQT
-1267 RLLKDLRSELGSRL
+1267 RLLRDLRVELGSRL
-1281 EQIQAG
+1281 EQINAG
-1287 LQQPVDL
+1287 LQQPVEL
-1294 LRQGLSSSSD
+1294 LRQGLSSSAD
-1304 ALRGVIATGLDSVAV
+1304 AMRGVIASGMDSIAV
-1319 QLSSHQQ
+1319 QLTSQQQ
-1326 AASERLAKLLDDVS
+1326 AASDRIAKLLDDVS

-1359 DMGNLAREINSDLQH
+1359 DMGSLAREINADLQQ

-1380 TNLSHS
+1380 VNLSNS
-1386 LSEVREI
+1386 LSEVREF
-1393 SVLQQRSLSEI
+1393 SVLQQRSLAEI
-1404 LSQLQEHTA
+1404 LSQLQEQTA

-1471 IGRIERLAS
+1471 IGRIERLAG

-1542 ESLKNVDFNAFLES
+1542 ESLKQVDFNAFLET
-1556 LDGRFQ
+1556 LDARFQ

-1584 QQMSGALQTLIE
+1584 QQMSGALQNLIE

-1620 IRQQSLLREDLLNR
+1620 IRQQTLLREDLLNR

-1641 LRLSISQLIQNLEKA
+1641 LRLSVSQLIQNLEKA
-1656 TSPLARADLINQ
+1656 TSPLARAELINQ
-1668 SIGQL
+1668 SINQL
-1673 KELQVGYQ
+1673 KELQVNYQ
-1681 VQLEETSKQRQ
+1681 VQVEETTKQRQ
-1692 RELVDLLQGG
+1692 RELVDLVQNG
-1702 QESISTAQRDGLRQM
+1702 QELLSSAQRDGLRQV

-1725 NKLLQLQNQLFE
+1725 NKILQLQTQLFE
-1737 KQRDQHTQYHEVG
+1737 KQRDQQTQYHEIG
-1750 QRTQQQWFDQA
+1750 QRSQQQWFDQA
-1761 QTLIRRNHETLI
+1761 QTLIRRNHETL
-1773 GLAESQ
+1773 LSLTESQ

-1810 QNHSQVQSL
+1810 QNHNQVQSL

-1851 LQEQLTNAL
+1851 VQEQLTNAL

-1871 VTRSERGFMQLEAL
+1871 VSRSERGFMQLEAL

-1942 ALVSVKDELSGL
+1942 ALISVKDELSGL

-2037 LSQQDKLA
+2037 LTQQDKLA

-2071 RELYGVVRDSGL
+2071 RELHGVVRDSGL

-2096 LQDRLVP
+2096 LHDRLVQ

-2113 ELRAHTDRLT
+2113 ELRANTDRLND
-2123 ERVDQSL
+2123 RIDQNL
-2130 QRVDAVMGLSES
+2130 QRVDAMMGLSES

-2157 SEMRREFGPLARSNE
+2157 SELRREFGPLARSNE
-2172 IETVSERLR
+2172 IESVSERLR

-2189 VEDQVTRIRAGLQ
+2189 VEDQVTRIRAGFQ
-2202 GLENAFSKLDVL
+2202 SLESTFAKLDVL
-2214 SSQVEQSRAES
+2214 SSQVEQTRAES

-2231 VEAVSVIR
+2231 VEAVAVIR

-2263 NSVSASNAK
+2263 NAVSSSSAK

-2281 SEVQMMHNEM
+2281 SEMQMMHNEM
-2291 SELRSMLSRIESK
+2291 SELRSILSRIESK

>member
-8 EVYEELGFTH
+8 EIYEELGFTH
-18 EQFEK
+18 EQFEN

-80 RRTNLSGS
+80 RRSALGSLSEAS
-88 PDMSP
+88 NP
-93 LAGMSEPDSP
+93 AGMADPDSP
-103 EALEALQA
+103 EAMEALQA
-111 FRRGAGLVQNPQAG
+111 FRRGAGLAPSASSPSAAPGSSSTTGTNVAGSGEAESNSAPTANPQLSSSPMPAVG
-125 PQSANQTGQTQDS
+125 PS
-138 QDLAGAADL
+138 
-147 GTSNTA
+147 
-153 QSPGSPTGTTAPMTG
+153 GSVPMGG

-174 ARPRRVQRLG
+174 ARTRRTQRVG
-184 ASDPPTIPRS
+184 AEPPIIPRS
-194 LTGATDSAIPTR
+194 LAGQVEASASTGAEGFGVIRDSLATR
-206 GDERLGSFNENVA
+206 E
-219 DRSSNDRVGSPNG
+219 SSTRQGEVSN
-232 ASLIDS
+232 IDPAM
-238 GLIASLQASVD
+238 LTSLQASVD

-260 MAGLIDQVRR
+260 VAGLVDQVRH
-270 DIADLAQLTQQGLA
+270 DIAELSQLTQQGLA
-284 SNDQQALTT
+284 SNDQQAITT

-299 LAQSLGA
+299 LAQSLQA
-306 LSEMSAQWARF
+306 LSQLTAKWSAF
-317 DNQFGEGLKAS
+317 DGQFGEGLKSS
-328 LEPANAILQQVIA
+328 LEPANAMLRQVIE
-341 QHAGFASQIQQ
+341 QYAGFASQIQQ
-352 LQEGQRQGLEQ
+352 IQEAQRQGIQ
-363 TDPNLLANRVDA
+363 QSDPDLLASRVES
-375 LIGQVDLLARAA
+375 LLGQVDLLARAA

-393 EQLASL
+393 EQLANL
-399 QQLLQSAPLASSGG
+399 QQLLQSATLASSGG
-413 QLSSLGND
+413 QASALG
-421 SAQVQQLV
+421 SESVQVQQLV
-429 SAMDARLEQH
+429 ATMDARLEQH

-450 YAQGSDSGAGL
+450 YAQGSDSGASL
-461 RNELASKHQVEMLRT
+461 RNELASKHQVEMLRG

-528 LDKGQDEAQAII
+528 LDKGQDEAQAVIL
-540 QETRQIFGE
+540 ETRQIFGE
-549 TRQMLG
+549 TRQILS
-555 DTKARVDQSR
+555 DTQSRVDQSR
-565 VEIDQ
+565 TEIEQRLGQISSQVDSRVGAAIEAG
-570 HLNQIGAQV
+570 LNQ
-579 NENLSQL
+579 SQAL
-586 GGQFTQGLVDVGRQI
+586 L
-601 EQFDQR
+601 
-607 IDAAISAGL
+607 L
-616 GQTQSL
+616 
-622 FVETRSLFESSQR
+622 ETRSLFEASQR

-642 DLGLAREQINALQA
+642 DLGLAREQINALQG
-656 LLEQAAAT
+656 LLQEAAAS
-664 APRADDV
+664 APKADEFRAV
-671 HAMQGRLQALDQQ
+671 EHHLRALDENL
-684 FSQQIQQLAQ
+684 SQQIQQFAQ
-694 LILER
+694 LISTGSESELIRIDKLEAAVGGAIVATANELQQRLEDSHASFSKVIDLANRDLIGQIEILSTR
-699 SDAESLRGNQL
+699 SA
-710 QIALGGSIAAS
+710 AAS
-721 AQDLQ
+721 D
-726 SKVEESQS
+726 
-734 RFGNALAQTS
+734 G
-744 QELLSRIEALGIQTS
+744 
-759 GGAEALSSQ
+759 LSSQ
-768 VQRLDQQSASLLS
+768 ISRLEEQSANLLVH
-781 QLESRLPETFG
+781 LETRLPGSFIATFQE
-792 ASFRDGLDRLSGL
+792 SLERLSAMVSSL
-805 VTSLIERS
+805 VERGS
-813 NTDVG
+813 SDIAV
-818 TLLAELRQVLESSRN
+818 LLGELKQILEDGRN

-839 EVLVPALD
+839 EVFVPALEKLGSLD
-847 RLGDLGAGL
+847 SGLHELRERLL
-856 GQLQQRLV
+856 
-864 AIEQGGEREVSEAG
+864 AIERSGVQGASEANT
-878 AWRDEVRSLLGQTQ
+878 WRDEVRALLGQTQ
-892 GLIVERTAA
+892 GIIVERIAA
-901 LDSAQQQAGGLAQSL
+901 LDSAQQQSGGLAEK
-916 DDLALRLEARFQAGQ
+916 LAELAVNLEASFQTGQTKIQDETAQGQ
-931 AQLQEGA
+931 A
-938 SRGQGEIQRL
+938 SIRHL
-948 LDANRALLIDRSEV
+948 LEDNRALLIDRSEV
-962 LSGAMAQLND
+962 LAAGIAKLND
-972 LRVPLSALEQRFEV
+972 MGVPLAALEQRFEK
-986 LSQAQERGF
+986 LSQVSEQGLER
-995 EQLDQS
+995 LDQS
-1001 LLAQR
+1001 LRAWSDGASKSA
-1006 DQVQRSSER
+1006 DQMHDA
-1015 IQETLGDV
+1015 IGDV
-1023 RGGVQSLQSSF
+1023 RGHVQTLHASF
-1034 SLAQGQLASL
+1034 AQAQGQLASL
-1044 QSAFAEAAALGP
+1044 QSAFSEAAALGP
-1056 QGSEL
+1056 QASEL
-1061 HAIRDQLAQL
+1061 EGIRDQIAKFNHQL
-1071 HDQLARETQSLSV
+1071 LGEAESIKMAVQRVHADARADIADFRQV
-1084 SIERVQTGSRE
+1084 
-1095 QFVDLRDEVATRMQ
+1095 VATRSQ
-1109 FDLLKEDLP
+1109 LDLLRDDLP
-1118 AQFSE
+1118 AQFLE
-1123 LSARIEA
+1123 LSGRIDS
-1130 WFRRQA
+1130 WFRKQA
-1136 ERSVEAEMRLP
+1136 ERQLELDAQLP
-1147 ESIVGKIQNSW
+1147 DNIIGKIQHSW
-1158 EGLTYSIAEVVRR
+1158 DGLTYSIAEVVRR
-1171 GLGDSAQ
+1171 GLGDTTQ
-1178 LFTEAKALLE
+1178 LFGEAKELLE
-1188 SSKTLID
+1188 RSKTLMD

-1235 GGGEKLAV
+1235 GGGEKLAA

-1249 QKGLRIEQ
+1249 QKGLRVEQ
-1257 EQREVAEQQS
+1257 EQREVAEQQT
-1267 RLLKDLRSELGSRL
+1267 RLLRDLRVELGSRL
-1281 EQIQAG
+1281 EQINAG
-1287 LQQPVDL
+1287 LQQPVEL
-1294 LRQGLSSSSD
+1294 LRQGLSSSAD
-1304 ALRGVIATGLDSVAV
+1304 AMRGVIASGMDSIAV
-1319 QLSSHQQ
+1319 QLTSQQQ
-1326 AASERLAKLLDDVS
+1326 AASDRIAKLLDDVS

-1359 DMGNLAREINSDLQH
+1359 DMGNLAREINADLQQ

-1380 TNLSHS
+1380 VNLSNS
-1386 LSEVREI
+1386 LSEVREF
-1393 SVLQQRSLSEI
+1393 SVLQQRSLAEI
-1404 LSQLQEHTA
+1404 LSQLQEQTA

-1471 IGRIERLAS
+1471 IGRIERLAG

-1542 ESLKNVDFNAFLES
+1542 ESLKQVDFNAFLET
-1556 LDGRFQ
+1556 LDARFQ

-1584 QQMSGALQTLIE
+1584 QQMSGALQNLIE

-1620 IRQQSLLREDLLNR
+1620 IRQQTLLREDLLNR

-1641 LRLSISQLIQNLEKA
+1641 LRLSVSQLIQNLEKA
-1656 TSPLARADLINQ
+1656 TSPLARAELINQ
-1668 SIGQL
+1668 SINQL
-1673 KELQVGYQ
+1673 KELQVNYQ
-1681 VQLEETSKQRQ
+1681 VQVEETTKQRQ
-1692 RELVDLLQGG
+1692 RELVDLVQNG
-1702 QESISTAQRDGLRQM
+1702 QELLSSAQRDGLRQV

-1725 NKLLQLQNQLFE
+1725 NKILQLQTQLFE
-1737 KQRDQHTQYHEVG
+1737 KQRDQQTQYHEIG
-1750 QRTQQQWFDQA
+1750 QRSQQQWFDQA
-1761 QTLIRRNHETLI
+1761 QTLIRRNHETL
-1773 GLAESQ
+1773 LSLTESQ

-1810 QNHSQVQSL
+1810 QNHNQVQSL

-1851 LQEQLTNAL
+1851 VQEQLTNAL

-1871 VTRSERGFMQLEAL
+1871 VSRSERGFMQLEAL

-1942 ALVSVKDELSGL
+1942 ALISVKDELSGL

-2037 LSQQDKLA
+2037 LTQQDKLA

-2071 RELYGVVRDSGL
+2071 RELHGVVRDSGL

-2096 LQDRLVP
+2096 LHDRLVQ

-2113 ELRAHTDRLT
+2113 ELRANTDRLND
-2123 ERVDQSL
+2123 RIDQNL
-2130 QRVDAVMGLSES
+2130 QRVDAMMGLSES

-2157 SEMRREFGPLARSNE
+2157 SELRREFGPLARSNE
-2172 IETVSERLR
+2172 IESVSERLR

-2189 VEDQVTRIRAGLQ
+2189 VEDQVTRIRAGFQ
-2202 GLENAFSKLDVL
+2202 SLESTFAKLDVL
-2214 SSQVEQSRAES
+2214 SSQVEQTRAES

-2231 VEAVSVIR
+2231 VEAVAVIR

-2263 NSVSASNAK
+2263 NAVSSSSAK

-2281 SEVQMMHNEM
+2281 SEMQMMHNEM
-2291 SELRSMLSRIESK
+2291 SELRSILSRIESK

>member
-80 RRTNLSGS
+80 RRTNLSGTAELN
-88 PDMSP
+88 P
-93 LAGMSEPDSP
+93 LAGMAEPDSP

-111 FRRGAGLVQNPQAG
+111 FRRGAGLAQDAQATAG
-125 PQSANQTGQTQDS
+125 PAANFPGQAQTS
-138 QDLAGAADL
+138 Q
-147 GTSNTA
+147 
-153 QSPGSPTGTTAPMTG
+153 GSPNPPDISASDTAALSPSPPGGSTPMAG

-174 ARPRRVQRLG
+174 ARSRRVQRLG
-184 ASDPPTIPRS
+184 ASEPPNIPRS
-194 LTGATDSAIPTR
+194 LTGAAESTAPIF
-206 GDERLGSFNENVA
+206 GDERSSPLNEGASSRNNTDRTVA
-219 DRSSNDRVGSPNG
+219 TNG
-232 ASLIDS
+232 AGLIDS

-249 AIGRDLLKPDA
+249 AMGRDLLKPDA

-284 SNDQQALTT
+284 NNDQQALST

-299 LAQSLGA
+299 LSQSLGA
-306 LSEMSAQWARF
+306 LSEMSENWARF
-317 DNQFGEGLKAS
+317 DRQFGEDLKAS

-341 QHAGFASQIQQ
+341 QHAGFATQIQQ
-352 LQEGQRQGLEQ
+352 LQENQREGLQQ
-363 TDPNLLANRVDA
+363 TDPDRLANRLDA
-375 LIGQVDLLARAA
+375 LVDQVDLLARAA

-413 QLSSLGND
+413 QMSSLGSD

-461 RNELASKHQVEMLRT
+461 RSELASKHQVEMLRS

-549 TRQMLG
+549 TRQILG

-565 VEIDQ
+565 AEMDQ

-579 NENLSQL
+579 T
-586 GGQFTQGLVDVGRQI
+586 GH
-601 EQFDQR
+601 
-607 IDAAISAGL
+607 IDAL
-616 GQTQSL
+616 H
-622 FVETRSLFESSQR
+622 
-635 LIVERTA
+635 
-642 DLGLAREQINALQA
+642 A
-656 LLEQAAAT
+656 LLREASAS
-664 APRADDV
+664 APRADDLRS
-671 HAMQGRLQALDQQ
+671 MQERLQAIDQQ
-684 FSQQIQQLAQ
+684 FSSQIQQLGQ
-694 LILER
+694 LIVER

-710 QIALGGSIAAS
+710 QIALGGSIASS
-721 AQDLQ
+721 ALDLQ
-726 SKVEESQS
+726 SKVESSQS
-734 RFGNALAQTS
+734 RFSDALALTG
-744 QELLSRIEALGIQTS
+744 QELLSRIEALGIQTN
-759 GGAEALSSQ
+759 GGAESLSSQ
-768 VQRLDQQSASLLS
+768 ISRLEAQSASLVA
-781 QLESRLPETFG
+781 QLESRLPERFG
-792 ASFRDGLDRLSGL
+792 ASFQEGLDQLSGL
-805 VTSLIERS
+805 VGALVERG
-813 NTDVG
+813 NRDLA
-818 TLLAELRQVLESSRN
+818 TLLSDLKQSLENNRN

-839 EVLVPALD
+839 EALVPTLD
-847 RLGDLGAGL
+847 RIGDLGSGL
-856 GQLQQRLV
+856 GQLQQRLLS
-864 AIEQGGEREVSEAG
+864 IEQGGERDASEAI

-901 LDSAQQQAGGLAQSL
+901 LDSAQQQAGGLAQTL
-916 DDLALRLEARFQAGQ
+916 ADLAARMDSRFQDSQ
-931 AQLQEGA
+931 AQ
-938 SRGQGEIQRL
+938 IQAGTSEAQAELRRL
-948 LDANRALLIDRSEV
+948 IEANRSLLIDRSEV
-962 LSGAMAQLND
+962 LAGAMAQLND
-972 LRVPLSALEQRFEV
+972 LRVPLGTLEQRFEA
-986 LSQAQERGF
+986 LSEAQARGF
-995 EQLDQS
+995 EQLDQLQTRGFEQLDRS
-1001 LLAQR
+1001 LLSERERALQ
-1006 DQVQRSSER
+1006 SSER
-1015 IQETLGDV
+1015 IQDVLGDV
-1023 RGGVQSLQSSF
+1023 RGGVISLQSSF
-1034 SLAQGQLASL
+1034 SIAQGQLASL

-1056 QGSEL
+1056 QESEL
-1061 HAIRDQLAQL
+1061 RGIRDQLDQL
-1071 HDQLARETQSLSV
+1071 QQQLARESQTMSL
-1084 SIERVQTGSRE
+1084 SIERVQAGSRE
-1095 QFVDLRDEVATRMQ
+1095 QLIELRDEVASRMQ

-1147 ESIVGKIQNSW
+1147 DSIVGKIQHSW

-1178 LFTEAKALLE
+1178 LFAEAKALLE

-1249 QKGLRIEQ
+1249 QKGLRVEQ

-1267 RLLKDLRSELGSRL
+1267 RLLRDLRTELGSRL

-1319 QLSSHQQ
+1319 QLASHQQ
-1326 AASERLAKLLDDVS
+1326 IASERLTKLLDDVS

-1380 TNLSHS
+1380 TNLAHS

-1404 LSQLQEHTA
+1404 LSQLQEQTA

-1418 LSVSLE
+1418 LTVSLE

-1500 SDTRRSQQ
+1500 SDSRRSQQ

-1556 LDGRFQ
+1556 LDARFQ

-1668 SIGQL
+1668 SISQL

-1702 QESISTAQRDGLRQM
+1702 QESLSTAQRDGLRQV

-1737 KQRDQHTQYHEVG
+1737 KQRDQQTQYHEVG
-1750 QRTQQQWFDQA
+1750 QRSQQQWFDQA

-1773 GLAESQ
+1773 GLSESQ

-1810 QNHSQVQSL
+1810 QNHTQVQSL

-1851 LQEQLTNAL
+1851 VQEQLTNAL

-1911 ELESVPRNIDLQTL
+1911 ELESIPRNIDLQTL

-1931 KFGMSKDQLGA
+1931 KLGMSKDQLSA
-1942 ALVSVKDELSGL
+1942 ALNSVKDELSGL

-2103 PSDMAATQLN
+2103 PSDMAASQLN

-2181 TLGLSSGK
+2181 TLGLSTGK

-2231 VEAVSVIR
+2231 VEAVTVIR

-2281 SEVQMMHNEM
+2281 SEIQMMHSEM

>member
-8 EVYEELGFTH
+8 EIYEELGFTH
-18 EQFEK
+18 EQFEN

-80 RRTNLSGS
+80 RRSALGS
-88 PDMSP
+88 FSEASNP
-93 LAGMSEPDSP
+93 AGMADPDSP
-103 EALEALQA
+103 EAMEALQA
-111 FRRGAGLVQNPQAG
+111 FRRGAGLAPSASSPSAAPGSSSTTGTNVAGSGEAESNSAPTANPQFSSSPMPAVG
-125 PQSANQTGQTQDS
+125 PS
-138 QDLAGAADL
+138 
-147 GTSNTA
+147 
-153 QSPGSPTGTTAPMTG
+153 GSVPMGG

-174 ARPRRVQRLG
+174 ARTRRTQRVG
-184 ASDPPTIPRS
+184 AEPPIIPRS
-194 LTGATDSAIPTR
+194 LAGQVEASASTGAEGFGVIRDSLATR
-206 GDERLGSFNENVA
+206 E
-219 DRSSNDRVGSPNG
+219 SSTRQGEVSN
-232 ASLIDS
+232 IDPAM
-238 GLIASLQASVD
+238 LTSLQASVD

-260 MAGLIDQVRR
+260 VAGLVDQVRH
-270 DIADLAQLTQQGLA
+270 DIAELSQLTQQGLA
-284 SNDQQALTT
+284 SNDQQAITT

-299 LAQSLGA
+299 LAQSLQA
-306 LSEMSAQWARF
+306 LTQLTAKWSAF
-317 DNQFGEGLKAS
+317 DGQFGEGLKSS
-328 LEPANAILQQVIA
+328 LEPANAMLRQVIE
-341 QHAGFASQIQQ
+341 QYAGFASQIQQ
-352 LQEGQRQGLEQ
+352 IQEAQRQGIQ
-363 TDPNLLANRVDA
+363 QSDPDLLASRVES
-375 LIGQVDLLARAA
+375 LLGQVDLLARAA

-393 EQLASL
+393 EQLANL
-399 QQLLQSAPLASSGG
+399 QQLLQSATLASSGG
-413 QLSSLGND
+413 QASALG
-421 SAQVQQLV
+421 SESVQVQQLV
-429 SAMDARLEQH
+429 ATMDARLEQH

-450 YAQGSDSGAGL
+450 YAQGSDSGASL
-461 RNELASKHQVEMLRT
+461 RNELASKHQVEMLRG

-528 LDKGQDEAQAII
+528 LDKGQDEAQAVIL
-540 QETRQIFGE
+540 ETRQIFGE
-549 TRQMLG
+549 TRQILS
-555 DTKARVDQSR
+555 DTQSRVDQSR
-565 VEIDQ
+565 TEIEHRLGQISSQVDSRVGAAIEAG
-570 HLNQIGAQV
+570 LNQ
-579 NENLSQL
+579 SQAL
-586 GGQFTQGLVDVGRQI
+586 L
-601 EQFDQR
+601 
-607 IDAAISAGL
+607 L
-616 GQTQSL
+616 
-622 FVETRSLFESSQR
+622 ETRSLFEASQR

-642 DLGLAREQINALQA
+642 DLGLAREQINALQG
-656 LLEQAAAT
+656 LLQEAAAS
-664 APRADDV
+664 APKADEFRAV
-671 HAMQGRLQALDQQ
+671 EHHLRALDENL
-684 FSQQIQQLAQ
+684 SQQIQQFAQ
-694 LILER
+694 LISTGSESELIRIDKLEAAVGGAIVATANELQQRLEDSHASFSKVIDLANRDLIGQIEILSTR
-699 SDAESLRGNQL
+699 SA
-710 QIALGGSIAAS
+710 AAS
-721 AQDLQ
+721 D
-726 SKVEESQS
+726 
-734 RFGNALAQTS
+734 G
-744 QELLSRIEALGIQTS
+744 
-759 GGAEALSSQ
+759 LSSQ
-768 VQRLDQQSASLLS
+768 ISRLEEQSANLLVH
-781 QLESRLPETFG
+781 LETRLPGSFIATFQE
-792 ASFRDGLDRLSGL
+792 SLERLSAL
-805 VTSLIERS
+805 VSSLVERGS
-813 NTDVG
+813 SDIAV
-818 TLLAELRQVLESSRN
+818 LLGELKQILEDGRN

-839 EVLVPALD
+839 EVFVPALEKLGSLD
-847 RLGDLGAGL
+847 SGLHELRERLL
-856 GQLQQRLV
+856 
-864 AIEQGGEREVSEAG
+864 AIERSGVQGASEG
-878 AWRDEVRSLLGQTQ
+878 NTWRDEVRALLGQTQ
-892 GLIVERTAA
+892 GIIVERIAA
-901 LDSAQQQAGGLAQSL
+901 LDSAQQQSGGLAEK
-916 DDLALRLEARFQAGQ
+916 LAELAVNLEASFQTGQTKIQDETAQGQ
-931 AQLQEGA
+931 A
-938 SRGQGEIQRL
+938 SIRHL
-948 LDANRALLIDRSEV
+948 LEDNRALLIDRSEV
-962 LSGAMAQLND
+962 LAAGIAKLND
-972 LRVPLSALEQRFEV
+972 MGVPLAALEQRFEK
-986 LSQAQERGF
+986 LSQVSEQGLER
-995 EQLDQS
+995 LDQS
-1001 LLAQR
+1001 LRAWSDGASKSA
-1006 DQVQRSSER
+1006 DQMHDA
-1015 IQETLGDV
+1015 IGDV
-1023 RGGVQSLQSSF
+1023 RGHVQTLHASF
-1034 SLAQGQLASL
+1034 AQAQGQLASL
-1044 QSAFAEAAALGP
+1044 QSAFSEAAALGP
-1056 QGSEL
+1056 QASEL
-1061 HAIRDQLAQL
+1061 EGIRDQIAKFNHQL
-1071 HDQLARETQSLSV
+1071 LGEAESIKMAVQRVHADARADIADFRQV
-1084 SIERVQTGSRE
+1084 
-1095 QFVDLRDEVATRMQ
+1095 VATRSQ
-1109 FDLLKEDLP
+1109 LDLLRDDLP
-1118 AQFSE
+1118 AQFLE
-1123 LSARIEA
+1123 LSGRIDS
-1130 WFRRQA
+1130 WFRKQA
-1136 ERSVEAEMRLP
+1136 ERQLELDAQLP
-1147 ESIVGKIQNSW
+1147 DNIIGKIQHSW
-1158 EGLTYSIAEVVRR
+1158 DGLTYSIAEVVRR
-1171 GLGDSAQ
+1171 GLGDTTQ
-1178 LFTEAKALLE
+1178 LFGEAKELLE
-1188 SSKTLID
+1188 RSKTLMD

-1235 GGGEKLAV
+1235 GGGEKLAA

-1249 QKGLRIEQ
+1249 QKGLRVEQ
-1257 EQREVAEQQS
+1257 EQREVAEQQT
-1267 RLLKDLRSELGSRL
+1267 RLLRDLRVELGSRL
-1281 EQIQAG
+1281 EQINAG
-1287 LQQPVDL
+1287 LQQPVEL
-1294 LRQGLSSSSD
+1294 LRQGLSSSAD
-1304 ALRGVIATGLDSVAV
+1304 AMRGVIASGMDSIAV
-1319 QLSSHQQ
+1319 QLTSQQQ
-1326 AASERLAKLLDDVS
+1326 AASDRIAKLLDDVS

-1359 DMGNLAREINSDLQH
+1359 DMGSLAREINADLQQ

-1380 TNLSHS
+1380 VNLSNS
-1386 LSEVREI
+1386 LSEVREF
-1393 SVLQQRSLSEI
+1393 SVLQQRSLAEI
-1404 LSQLQEHTA
+1404 LSQLQEQTA

-1471 IGRIERLAS
+1471 IGRIERLAG

-1542 ESLKNVDFNAFLES
+1542 ESLKQVDFNAFLET
-1556 LDGRFQ
+1556 LDARFQ

-1584 QQMSGALQTLIE
+1584 QQMSGALQNLIE

-1620 IRQQSLLREDLLNR
+1620 IRQQTLLREDLLNR

-1641 LRLSISQLIQNLEKA
+1641 LRLSVSQLIQNLEKA
-1656 TSPLARADLINQ
+1656 TSPLARAELINQ
-1668 SIGQL
+1668 SINQL
-1673 KELQVGYQ
+1673 KELQVNYQ
-1681 VQLEETSKQRQ
+1681 VQVEETTKQRQ
-1692 RELVDLLQGG
+1692 RELVDLVQNG
-1702 QESISTAQRDGLRQM
+1702 QELLSSAQRDGLRQV

-1725 NKLLQLQNQLFE
+1725 NKILQLQTQLFE
-1737 KQRDQHTQYHEVG
+1737 KQRDQQTQYHEIG
-1750 QRTQQQWFDQA
+1750 QRSQQQWFDQA
-1761 QTLIRRNHETLI
+1761 QTLIRRNHETL
-1773 GLAESQ
+1773 LSLTESQ

-1810 QNHSQVQSL
+1810 QNHNQVQSL

-1851 LQEQLTNAL
+1851 VQEQLTNAL

-1871 VTRSERGFMQLEAL
+1871 VSRSERGFMQLEAL

-1942 ALVSVKDELSGL
+1942 ALISVKDELSGL

-2037 LSQQDKLA
+2037 LTQQDKLA

-2071 RELYGVVRDSGL
+2071 RELHGVVRDSGL

-2096 LQDRLVP
+2096 LHDRLVQ

-2113 ELRAHTDRLT
+2113 ELRANTDRLND
-2123 ERVDQSL
+2123 RIDQNL
-2130 QRVDAVMGLSES
+2130 QRVDAMMGLSES

-2157 SEMRREFGPLARSNE
+2157 SELRREFGPLARSNE
-2172 IETVSERLR
+2172 IESVSERLR

-2189 VEDQVTRIRAGLQ
+2189 VEDQVTRIRAGFQ
-2202 GLENAFSKLDVL
+2202 SLESTFAKLDVL
-2214 SSQVEQSRAES
+2214 SSQVEQTRAES

-2231 VEAVSVIR
+2231 VEAVAVIR

-2263 NSVSASNAK
+2263 NAVSSSSAK

-2281 SEVQMMHNEM
+2281 SEMQMMHNEM
-2291 SELRSMLSRIESK
+2291 SELRSILSRIESK

>member
-8 EVYEELGFTH
+8 EIYEELGFTH
-18 EQFEK
+18 EQFEN

-80 RRTNLSGS
+80 RRSALGSLSEAS
-88 PDMSP
+88 NP
-93 LAGMSEPDSP
+93 AGMADPDSP
-103 EALEALQA
+103 EAMEALQA
-111 FRRGAGLVQNPQAG
+111 FRRGAGLAPSASSPSAAPGSSSTTGTNVAGSGEAESNSAPTANPQFSSSPMPAVG
-125 PQSANQTGQTQDS
+125 PS
-138 QDLAGAADL
+138 
-147 GTSNTA
+147 
-153 QSPGSPTGTTAPMTG
+153 GSVPMGG

-174 ARPRRVQRLG
+174 ARTRRTQRVG
-184 ASDPPTIPRS
+184 AEPPIIPRS
-194 LTGATDSAIPTR
+194 LAGQAEASASTGAEGFGVLRDSLATR
-206 GDERLGSFNENVA
+206 E
-219 DRSSNDRVGSPNG
+219 SSTRQGEVSN
-232 ASLIDS
+232 IDPAM
-238 GLIASLQASVD
+238 LTSLQASVD

-260 MAGLIDQVRR
+260 VAGLVDQVRH
-270 DIADLAQLTQQGLA
+270 DIAELSQLTQQGLA
-284 SNDQQALTT
+284 SNDQQAITT

-299 LAQSLGA
+299 LAQSLQA
-306 LSEMSAQWARF
+306 LTQLTAKWSAF
-317 DNQFGEGLKAS
+317 DGQFGEGLKSS
-328 LEPANAILQQVIA
+328 LEPANAMLRQVIE
-341 QHAGFASQIQQ
+341 QYAGFASQIQQ
-352 LQEGQRQGLEQ
+352 IQEAQRQGIQ
-363 TDPNLLANRVDA
+363 QSDPDLLASRVES
-375 LIGQVDLLARAA
+375 LLGQVDLLARAA

-393 EQLASL
+393 EQLANL
-399 QQLLQSAPLASSGG
+399 QQLLQSATLASSGG
-413 QLSSLGND
+413 QASALG
-421 SAQVQQLV
+421 SESVQVQQLV
-429 SAMDARLEQH
+429 ATMDARLEQH

-450 YAQGSDSGAGL
+450 YAQGSDSGASL
-461 RNELASKHQVEMLRT
+461 RNELASKHQVEMLRG

-528 LDKGQDEAQAII
+528 LDKGQDEAQAVIL
-540 QETRQIFGE
+540 ETRQIFGE
-549 TRQMLG
+549 TRQILS
-555 DTKARVDQSR
+555 DTQSRVDQSR
-565 VEIDQ
+565 TEIEQRLGQISSQVDSRVGAAIEAG
-570 HLNQIGAQV
+570 LNQ
-579 NENLSQL
+579 SQAL
-586 GGQFTQGLVDVGRQI
+586 L
-601 EQFDQR
+601 
-607 IDAAISAGL
+607 L
-616 GQTQSL
+616 
-622 FVETRSLFESSQR
+622 ETRSLFEASQR

-642 DLGLAREQINALQA
+642 DLGLAREQINALQG
-656 LLEQAAAT
+656 LLQEAAAS
-664 APRADDV
+664 APKADEFRAV
-671 HAMQGRLQALDQQ
+671 EHHLRALDENL
-684 FSQQIQQLAQ
+684 SQQIQQFAQ
-694 LILER
+694 LISTGSESELIRIDKLEAAVGGAIVATANELQQRLEDSHASFSKVIDLANRDLIGQIEILSTR
-699 SDAESLRGNQL
+699 SA
-710 QIALGGSIAAS
+710 AAS
-721 AQDLQ
+721 DGL
-726 SKVEESQS
+726 SSQI
-734 RFGNALAQTS
+734 
-744 QELLSRIEALGIQTS
+744 SRIE
-759 GGAEALSSQ
+759 E
-768 VQRLDQQSASLLS
+768 QSANLLVH
-781 QLESRLPETFG
+781 LETRLPGSFIATFQE
-792 ASFRDGLDRLSGL
+792 SLERLSAL
-805 VTSLIERS
+805 VSSLVERGS
-813 NTDVG
+813 ADIAV
-818 TLLAELRQVLESSRN
+818 LLGELKQILEDGRN

-839 EVLVPALD
+839 EVFVPALEKLGSLD
-847 RLGDLGAGL
+847 SGLHELRERLL
-856 GQLQQRLV
+856 
-864 AIEQGGEREVSEAG
+864 AIERSGVQGASEG
-878 AWRDEVRSLLGQTQ
+878 NTWRDEVRALLGQTQ
-892 GLIVERTAA
+892 GIIVERIAA
-901 LDSAQQQAGGLAQSL
+901 LDSAQQQSGGLAEK
-916 DDLALRLEARFQAGQ
+916 LAELAVNLEASFQTGQTKIQDETAQGQ
-931 AQLQEGA
+931 A
-938 SRGQGEIQRL
+938 SIRHL
-948 LDANRALLIDRSEV
+948 LEDNRALLIDRSEV
-962 LSGAMAQLND
+962 LAAGIAKLND
-972 LRVPLSALEQRFEV
+972 MGVPLAALEQRFEK
-986 LSQAQERGF
+986 LSQVSEQGLER
-995 EQLDQS
+995 LDQS
-1001 LLAQR
+1001 LRAWSDGASKSA
-1006 DQVQRSSER
+1006 DQMHDA
-1015 IQETLGDV
+1015 IGDV
-1023 RGGVQSLQSSF
+1023 RGHVQTLHASF
-1034 SLAQGQLASL
+1034 AQAQGQLASL
-1044 QSAFAEAAALGP
+1044 QSAFSEAAALGP
-1056 QGSEL
+1056 QASEL
-1061 HAIRDQLAQL
+1061 EGIRDQIAKFNHQL
-1071 HDQLARETQSLSV
+1071 LGEAESIKMSVQRVHADARADIADFRQV
-1084 SIERVQTGSRE
+1084 
-1095 QFVDLRDEVATRMQ
+1095 VATRSQ
-1109 FDLLKEDLP
+1109 LDLLRDDLP
-1118 AQFSE
+1118 AQFLE
-1123 LSARIEA
+1123 LSGRIDS
-1130 WFRRQA
+1130 WFRKQA
-1136 ERSVEAEMRLP
+1136 ERQLELDAQLP
-1147 ESIVGKIQNSW
+1147 DNIIGKIQHSW
-1158 EGLTYSIAEVVRR
+1158 DGLTYSIAEVVRR
-1171 GLGDSAQ
+1171 GLGDTTQ
-1178 LFTEAKALLE
+1178 LFGEAKELLE
-1188 SSKTLID
+1188 RSKTLMD

-1235 GGGEKLAV
+1235 GGGEKLAA

-1249 QKGLRIEQ
+1249 QKGLRVEQ
-1257 EQREVAEQQS
+1257 EQREVAEQQT
-1267 RLLKDLRSELGSRL
+1267 RLLRDLRVELGSRL
-1281 EQIQAG
+1281 EQINAG
-1287 LQQPVDL
+1287 LQQPVEL
-1294 LRQGLSSSSD
+1294 LRQGLSSSAD
-1304 ALRGVIATGLDSVAV
+1304 AMRGVIASGMDSIAV
-1319 QLSSHQQ
+1319 QLTSQQQ
-1326 AASERLAKLLDDVS
+1326 AASDRIAKLLDDVS

-1359 DMGNLAREINSDLQH
+1359 DMGSLAREINADLQQ

-1380 TNLSHS
+1380 VNLSNS
-1386 LSEVREI
+1386 LSEVREF
-1393 SVLQQRSLSEI
+1393 SVLQQRSLAEI
-1404 LSQLQEHTA
+1404 LSQLQEQTA

-1471 IGRIERLAS
+1471 IGRIERLAG

-1542 ESLKNVDFNAFLES
+1542 ESLKQVDFNAFLET
-1556 LDGRFQ
+1556 LDARFQ

-1584 QQMSGALQTLIE
+1584 QQMSGALQNLIE

-1620 IRQQSLLREDLLNR
+1620 IRQQTLLREDLLNR

-1641 LRLSISQLIQNLEKA
+1641 LRLSVSQLIQNLEKA
-1656 TSPLARADLINQ
+1656 TSPLARAELINQ
-1668 SIGQL
+1668 SINQL
-1673 KELQVGYQ
+1673 KELQVNYQ
-1681 VQLEETSKQRQ
+1681 VQVEETTKQRQ
-1692 RELVDLLQGG
+1692 RELVDLVQNG
-1702 QESISTAQRDGLRQM
+1702 QELLSSAQRDGLRQV

-1725 NKLLQLQNQLFE
+1725 NKILQLQTQLFE
-1737 KQRDQHTQYHEVG
+1737 KQRDQQTQYHEIG
-1750 QRTQQQWFDQA
+1750 QRSQQQWFDQA
-1761 QTLIRRNHETLI
+1761 QTLIRRNHETL
-1773 GLAESQ
+1773 LSLTESQ

-1810 QNHSQVQSL
+1810 QNHNQVQSL

-1851 LQEQLTNAL
+1851 VQEQLTNAL

-1871 VTRSERGFMQLEAL
+1871 VSRSERGFMQLEAL

-1942 ALVSVKDELSGL
+1942 ALISVKDELSGL

-2037 LSQQDKLA
+2037 LTQQDKLA
-2045 ERTEDAQGRLQSLVS
+2045 ERTEDAHGRLQSLVS

-2071 RELYGVVRDSGL
+2071 RELHGVVRDSGL

-2096 LQDRLVP
+2096 LHDRLVQ

-2113 ELRAHTDRLT
+2113 ELRANTDRLND
-2123 ERVDQSL
+2123 RIDQNL
-2130 QRVDAVMGLSES
+2130 QRVDAMMGLSES

-2157 SEMRREFGPLARSNE
+2157 SELRREFGPLARSNE
-2172 IETVSERLR
+2172 IESVSERLR

-2189 VEDQVTRIRAGLQ
+2189 VEDQVTRIRAGFQ
-2202 GLENAFSKLDVL
+2202 SLESTFAKLDVL
-2214 SSQVEQSRAES
+2214 SSQVEQTRAES

-2231 VEAVSVIR
+2231 VEAVAVIR

-2263 NSVSASNAK
+2263 NAVSSSSAK

-2281 SEVQMMHNEM
+2281 SEMQMMHNEM
-2291 SELRSMLSRIESK
+2291 SELRSILSRIESK

>member
-8 EVYEELGFTH
+8 EIYEELGFTH
-18 EQFEK
+18 EQFEN

-80 RRTNLSGS
+80 RRSALGS
-88 PDMSP
+88 FSEASNP
-93 LAGMSEPDSP
+93 AGMADPDSP
-103 EALEALQA
+103 EAMEALQA
-111 FRRGAGLVQNPQAG
+111 FRRGAGLAPSASSPSAAPGSSSTTGTNVAGSGEAESNSAPTANPQFSSSPMPAVG
-125 PQSANQTGQTQDS
+125 PS
-138 QDLAGAADL
+138 
-147 GTSNTA
+147 
-153 QSPGSPTGTTAPMTG
+153 GSVPMGG

-174 ARPRRVQRLG
+174 ARTRRTQRVG
-184 ASDPPTIPRS
+184 AEPPIIPRS
-194 LTGATDSAIPTR
+194 LAGQVEASASTGAEGFGVIRDSLATR
-206 GDERLGSFNENVA
+206 E
-219 DRSSNDRVGSPNG
+219 SSTRQGEVSN
-232 ASLIDS
+232 IDPAM
-238 GLIASLQASVD
+238 LTSLQASVD

-260 MAGLIDQVRR
+260 VAGLVDQVRH
-270 DIADLAQLTQQGLA
+270 DIAELSQLTQQGLA
-284 SNDQQALTT
+284 SNDQQAITT

-299 LAQSLGA
+299 LAQSLQA
-306 LSEMSAQWARF
+306 LTQLTAKWSAF
-317 DNQFGEGLKAS
+317 DGQFGEGLKSS
-328 LEPANAILQQVIA
+328 LEPANAMLRQVIE
-341 QHAGFASQIQQ
+341 QYAGFASQIQQ
-352 LQEGQRQGLEQ
+352 IQEAQRQGIQ
-363 TDPNLLANRVDA
+363 QSDPDLLASRVES
-375 LIGQVDLLARAA
+375 LLGQVDLLARAA

-393 EQLASL
+393 EQLANL
-399 QQLLQSAPLASSGG
+399 QQLLQSATLASSGG
-413 QLSSLGND
+413 QASALG
-421 SAQVQQLV
+421 SESVQVQQLV
-429 SAMDARLEQH
+429 ATMDARLEQH

-450 YAQGSDSGAGL
+450 YAQGSDSGASL
-461 RNELASKHQVEMLRT
+461 RNELASKHQVEMLRG

-528 LDKGQDEAQAII
+528 LDKGQDEAQAVIL
-540 QETRQIFGE
+540 ETRQIFGE
-549 TRQMLG
+549 TRQILS
-555 DTKARVDQSR
+555 DTQSRVDQSR
-565 VEIDQ
+565 TEIEQRLGQISSQVDSRVGAAIEAG
-570 HLNQIGAQV
+570 LNQ
-579 NENLSQL
+579 SQAL
-586 GGQFTQGLVDVGRQI
+586 L
-601 EQFDQR
+601 
-607 IDAAISAGL
+607 L
-616 GQTQSL
+616 
-622 FVETRSLFESSQR
+622 ETRSLFEASQR

-642 DLGLAREQINALQA
+642 DLGLAREQINALQG
-656 LLEQAAAT
+656 LLQEAAAS
-664 APRADDV
+664 APKADEFRAV
-671 HAMQGRLQALDQQ
+671 EHHLRALDVNL
-684 FSQQIQQLAQ
+684 SQQIQQF
-694 LILER
+694 
-699 SDAESLRGNQL
+699 N
-710 QIALGGSIAAS
+710 
-721 AQDLQ
+721 QDLLGQ
-726 SKVEESQS
+726 IEILSTKTIADSEGLSSQI
-734 RFGNALAQTS
+734 
-744 QELLSRIEALGIQTS
+744 SRIE
-759 GGAEALSSQ
+759 E
-768 VQRLDQQSASLLS
+768 QSANLLVH
-781 QLESRLPETFG
+781 LETRLPGSFIATFQE
-792 ASFRDGLDRLSGL
+792 SLERLSAL
-805 VTSLIERS
+805 VSSLVERGS
-813 NTDVG
+813 SDIAV
-818 TLLAELRQVLESSRN
+818 LLGELKQILEDGRN

-839 EVLVPALD
+839 EVFVPALEKLGSLD
-847 RLGDLGAGL
+847 SGLHELRERLL
-856 GQLQQRLV
+856 
-864 AIEQGGEREVSEAG
+864 AIERSGVQGASEANT
-878 AWRDEVRSLLGQTQ
+878 WRDEVRALLGQTQ
-892 GLIVERTAA
+892 GIIVERIAA
-901 LDSAQQQAGGLAQSL
+901 LDSAQQQSGGLAEK
-916 DDLALRLEARFQAGQ
+916 LAELAVNLEASFQTGQTKIQDETAQGQ
-931 AQLQEGA
+931 A
-938 SRGQGEIQRL
+938 SIRHL
-948 LDANRALLIDRSEV
+948 LEDNRALLIDRSEV
-962 LSGAMAQLND
+962 LAAGIAKLND
-972 LRVPLSALEQRFEV
+972 MGVPLAALEQRFEK
-986 LSQAQERGF
+986 LSQVSEQGLER
-995 EQLDQS
+995 LDQS
-1001 LLAQR
+1001 LRAWSDGASKSA
-1006 DQVQRSSER
+1006 DQMHDA
-1015 IQETLGDV
+1015 IGDV
-1023 RGGVQSLQSSF
+1023 RGHVQTLHASF
-1034 SLAQGQLASL
+1034 AQAQGQLASL
-1044 QSAFAEAAALGP
+1044 QSAFSEAAALGP
-1056 QGSEL
+1056 QASEL
-1061 HAIRDQLAQL
+1061 EGIRDQIAKFNHQL
-1071 HDQLARETQSLSV
+1071 LGEAESIKMAVQRVHADARADIADFRQV
-1084 SIERVQTGSRE
+1084 
-1095 QFVDLRDEVATRMQ
+1095 VATRSQ
-1109 FDLLKEDLP
+1109 LDLLRDDLP
-1118 AQFSE
+1118 AQFLE
-1123 LSARIEA
+1123 LSGRIDS
-1130 WFRRQA
+1130 WFRKQA
-1136 ERSVEAEMRLP
+1136 ERQLELDAQLP
-1147 ESIVGKIQNSW
+1147 DNIIGKIQHSW
-1158 EGLTYSIAEVVRR
+1158 DGLTYSIAEVVRR
-1171 GLGDSAQ
+1171 GLGDTTQ
-1178 LFTEAKALLE
+1178 LFGEAKELLE
-1188 SSKTLID
+1188 RSKTLMD

-1235 GGGEKLAV
+1235 GGGEKLAA

-1249 QKGLRIEQ
+1249 QKGLRVEQ
-1257 EQREVAEQQS
+1257 EQREVAEQQT
-1267 RLLKDLRSELGSRL
+1267 RLLRDLRVELGSRL
-1281 EQIQAG
+1281 EQINAG
-1287 LQQPVDL
+1287 LQQPVEL
-1294 LRQGLSSSSD
+1294 LRQGLSSSAD
-1304 ALRGVIATGLDSVAV
+1304 AMRGVIASGMDSIAV
-1319 QLSSHQQ
+1319 QLTSQQQ
-1326 AASERLAKLLDDVS
+1326 AASDRIAKLLDDVS

-1359 DMGNLAREINSDLQH
+1359 DMGSLAREINADLQQ

-1380 TNLSHS
+1380 VNLSNS
-1386 LSEVREI
+1386 LSEVREF
-1393 SVLQQRSLSEI
+1393 SVLQQRSLAEI
-1404 LSQLQEHTA
+1404 LSQLQEQTA

-1471 IGRIERLAS
+1471 IGRIERLAG

-1542 ESLKNVDFNAFLES
+1542 ESLKQVDFNAFLET
-1556 LDGRFQ
+1556 LDARFQ

-1584 QQMSGALQTLIE
+1584 QQMSGALQNLIE

-1620 IRQQSLLREDLLNR
+1620 IRQQTLLREDLLNR

-1641 LRLSISQLIQNLEKA
+1641 LRLSVSQLIQNLEKA
-1656 TSPLARADLINQ
+1656 TSPLARAELINQ
-1668 SIGQL
+1668 SINQL
-1673 KELQVGYQ
+1673 KELQVNYQ
-1681 VQLEETSKQRQ
+1681 VQVEETTKQRQ
-1692 RELVDLLQGG
+1692 RELVDLVQNG
-1702 QESISTAQRDGLRQM
+1702 QELLSSAQRDGLRQV

-1725 NKLLQLQNQLFE
+1725 NKILQLQTQLFE
-1737 KQRDQHTQYHEVG
+1737 KQRDQQTQYHEIG
-1750 QRTQQQWFDQA
+1750 QRSQQQWFDQA
-1761 QTLIRRNHETLI
+1761 QTLIRRNHETL
-1773 GLAESQ
+1773 LSLTESQ

-1810 QNHSQVQSL
+1810 QNHNQVQSL

-1851 LQEQLTNAL
+1851 VQEQLTNAL

-1871 VTRSERGFMQLEAL
+1871 VSRSERGFMQLEAL

-1942 ALVSVKDELSGL
+1942 ALISVKDELSGL

-2037 LSQQDKLA
+2037 LTQQDKLA

-2071 RELYGVVRDSGL
+2071 RELHGVVRDSGL

-2096 LQDRLVP
+2096 LHDRLVQ

-2113 ELRAHTDRLT
+2113 ELRANTDRLND
-2123 ERVDQSL
+2123 RIDQNL
-2130 QRVDAVMGLSES
+2130 QRVDAMMGLSES

-2157 SEMRREFGPLARSNE
+2157 SELRREFGPLARSNE
-2172 IETVSERLR
+2172 IESVSERLR

-2189 VEDQVTRIRAGLQ
+2189 VEDQVTRIRAGFQ
-2202 GLENAFSKLDVL
+2202 SLESTFAKLDVL
-2214 SSQVEQSRAES
+2214 SSQVEQTRAES

-2231 VEAVSVIR
+2231 VEAVAVIR

-2263 NSVSASNAK
+2263 NAVSSSSAK

-2281 SEVQMMHNEM
+2281 SEMQMMHNEM
-2291 SELRSMLSRIESK
+2291 SELRSILSRIESK

>member
-8 EVYEELGFTH
+8 EIYEELGFTH
-18 EQFEK
+18 EQFEN

-80 RRTNLSGS
+80 RRSALGSLSEAS
-88 PDMSP
+88 NP
-93 LAGMSEPDSP
+93 AGMADPDSP
-103 EALEALQA
+103 EAMEALQA
-111 FRRGAGLVQNPQAG
+111 FRRGAGLAPSASSPSAAPGSSSTTGTNVAGSGEAESNSAPTANPQFSSSPMPAVG
-125 PQSANQTGQTQDS
+125 PS
-138 QDLAGAADL
+138 
-147 GTSNTA
+147 
-153 QSPGSPTGTTAPMTG
+153 GSVPMGG

-174 ARPRRVQRLG
+174 ARTRRTQRVG
-184 ASDPPTIPRS
+184 AEPPIIPRS
-194 LTGATDSAIPTR
+194 LAGQVEASASTGAEGFGVIRDSLATR
-206 GDERLGSFNENVA
+206 E
-219 DRSSNDRVGSPNG
+219 SSTRQGEVSN
-232 ASLIDS
+232 IDPAM
-238 GLIASLQASVD
+238 LTSLQASVD

-260 MAGLIDQVRR
+260 VAGLVDQVRR
-270 DIADLAQLTQQGLA
+270 DIAELSQLTQQGLA
-284 SNDQQALTT
+284 SNDQQAITT

-299 LAQSLGA
+299 LAQSLQA
-306 LSEMSAQWARF
+306 LTQLTAKWSAF
-317 DNQFGEGLKAS
+317 DGQFGEGLKSS
-328 LEPANAILQQVIA
+328 LEPANAMLRQVIE
-341 QHAGFASQIQQ
+341 QYAGFASQIQQ
-352 LQEGQRQGLEQ
+352 IQEAQRQGIQ
-363 TDPNLLANRVDA
+363 QSDPDLLASRVES
-375 LIGQVDLLARAA
+375 LLGQVDLLARAA

-393 EQLASL
+393 EQLANL
-399 QQLLQSAPLASSGG
+399 QQLLQSATLASSGG
-413 QLSSLGND
+413 QASALG
-421 SAQVQQLV
+421 SESVQVQQLV
-429 SAMDARLEQH
+429 ATMDARLEQH

-450 YAQGSDSGAGL
+450 YAQGSDSGASL
-461 RNELASKHQVEMLRT
+461 RNELASKHQVEMLRG

-528 LDKGQDEAQAII
+528 LDKGQDEAQAVIL
-540 QETRQIFGE
+540 ETRQIFGE
-549 TRQMLG
+549 TRQILS
-555 DTKARVDQSR
+555 DTQSRVDQSR
-565 VEIDQ
+565 TEMEQRLGQISSQVDSRVGAAIEAG
-570 HLNQIGAQV
+570 LNQ
-579 NENLSQL
+579 SQAL
-586 GGQFTQGLVDVGRQI
+586 L
-601 EQFDQR
+601 
-607 IDAAISAGL
+607 L
-616 GQTQSL
+616 
-622 FVETRSLFESSQR
+622 ETRSLFEASQR

-642 DLGLAREQINALQA
+642 DLGLAREQINALQG
-656 LLEQAAAT
+656 LLQEAAAS
-664 APRADDV
+664 APKADEFRAV
-671 HAMQGRLQALDQQ
+671 EHHLRALDENL
-684 FSQQIQQLAQ
+684 SQQIQQFAQ
-694 LILER
+694 LISTGSESELIRIDKLEAAVGGAIVATANELQQRLEDSHASFSKVIDLANRDLIGQIEILSTR
-699 SDAESLRGNQL
+699 SA
-710 QIALGGSIAAS
+710 AAS
-721 AQDLQ
+721 D
-726 SKVEESQS
+726 
-734 RFGNALAQTS
+734 G
-744 QELLSRIEALGIQTS
+744 
-759 GGAEALSSQ
+759 LSSQ
-768 VQRLDQQSASLLS
+768 ISRLEEQSANLLVH
-781 QLESRLPETFG
+781 LETRLPGSFIATFQE
-792 ASFRDGLDRLSGL
+792 SLERLSAL
-805 VTSLIERS
+805 VSSLVERGS
-813 NTDVG
+813 SDIAV
-818 TLLAELRQVLESSRN
+818 LLGELKQILEDGRN

-839 EVLVPALD
+839 EVFVPALEKLGSLD
-847 RLGDLGAGL
+847 SGLHELRERLL
-856 GQLQQRLV
+856 
-864 AIEQGGEREVSEAG
+864 AIERSGVQGASEANT
-878 AWRDEVRSLLGQTQ
+878 WRDEVRALLGQTQ
-892 GLIVERTAA
+892 GIIVERIAA
-901 LDSAQQQAGGLAQSL
+901 LDSAQQQSGGLAEK
-916 DDLALRLEARFQAGQ
+916 LAELAVNLEASFQTGQTKIQDETAQGQ
-931 AQLQEGA
+931 A
-938 SRGQGEIQRL
+938 SIRHL
-948 LDANRALLIDRSEV
+948 LEDNRALLIDRSEV
-962 LSGAMAQLND
+962 LAAGIAKLND
-972 LRVPLSALEQRFEV
+972 MGVPLAALEQRFEK
-986 LSQAQERGF
+986 LSQVSEQGLER
-995 EQLDQS
+995 LDQS
-1001 LLAQR
+1001 LRAWSDGASKSA
-1006 DQVQRSSER
+1006 DQMHDA
-1015 IQETLGDV
+1015 IGDV
-1023 RGGVQSLQSSF
+1023 RGHVQTLHASF
-1034 SLAQGQLASL
+1034 AQAQGQLASL
-1044 QSAFAEAAALGP
+1044 QSAFSEAAALGP
-1056 QGSEL
+1056 QASEL
-1061 HAIRDQLAQL
+1061 EGIRDQIAKFNHQL
-1071 HDQLARETQSLSV
+1071 LGEAESIKMAVQRVHADARADIADFRQV
-1084 SIERVQTGSRE
+1084 
-1095 QFVDLRDEVATRMQ
+1095 VATRSQ
-1109 FDLLKEDLP
+1109 LDLLRDDLP
-1118 AQFSE
+1118 AQFLE
-1123 LSARIEA
+1123 LSGRIDS
-1130 WFRRQA
+1130 WFRKQA
-1136 ERSVEAEMRLP
+1136 ERQLELDAQLP
-1147 ESIVGKIQNSW
+1147 DNIIGKIQHSW
-1158 EGLTYSIAEVVRR
+1158 DGLTYSIAEVVRR
-1171 GLGDSAQ
+1171 GLGDSTQ
-1178 LFTEAKALLE
+1178 LFGEAKELLE
-1188 SSKTLID
+1188 RSKTLMD

-1235 GGGEKLAV
+1235 GGGEKLAA

-1249 QKGLRIEQ
+1249 QKGLRVEQ
-1257 EQREVAEQQS
+1257 EQREVAEQQT
-1267 RLLKDLRSELGSRL
+1267 RLLRDLRVELGSRL
-1281 EQIQAG
+1281 EQINAG
-1287 LQQPVDL
+1287 LQQPVEL
-1294 LRQGLSSSSD
+1294 LRQGLSSSAD
-1304 ALRGVIATGLDSVAV
+1304 AMRGVIASGMDSIAV
-1319 QLSSHQQ
+1319 QLTSQQQ
-1326 AASERLAKLLDDVS
+1326 AASDRIAKLLDDVS

-1359 DMGNLAREINSDLQH
+1359 DMGNLAREINADLQQ

-1380 TNLSHS
+1380 VNLSNS
-1386 LSEVREI
+1386 LSEVREF
-1393 SVLQQRSLSEI
+1393 SVLQQRSLAEI
-1404 LSQLQEHTA
+1404 LSQLQEQTA

-1471 IGRIERLAS
+1471 IGRIERLAG

-1542 ESLKNVDFNAFLES
+1542 ESLKQVDFNAFLET
-1556 LDGRFQ
+1556 LDARFQ

-1584 QQMSGALQTLIE
+1584 QQMSGALQNLIE

-1620 IRQQSLLREDLLNR
+1620 IRQQTLLREDLLNR

-1641 LRLSISQLIQNLEKA
+1641 LRLSVSQLIQNLEKA
-1656 TSPLARADLINQ
+1656 TSPLARAELINQ
-1668 SIGQL
+1668 SINQL
-1673 KELQVGYQ
+1673 KELQVNYQ
-1681 VQLEETSKQRQ
+1681 VQVEETTKQRQ
-1692 RELVDLLQGG
+1692 RELVDLVQNG
-1702 QESISTAQRDGLRQM
+1702 QELLSSAQRDGLRQV

-1725 NKLLQLQNQLFE
+1725 NKILQLQTQLFE
-1737 KQRDQHTQYHEVG
+1737 KQRDQQTQYHEIG
-1750 QRTQQQWFDQA
+1750 QRSQQQWFDQA
-1761 QTLIRRNHETLI
+1761 QTLIRRNHETL
-1773 GLAESQ
+1773 LSLTESQ

-1810 QNHSQVQSL
+1810 QNHNQVQSL

-1851 LQEQLTNAL
+1851 VQEQLTNAL

-1871 VTRSERGFMQLEAL
+1871 VSRSERGFMQLEAL

-1942 ALVSVKDELSGL
+1942 ALISVKDELSGL

-2037 LSQQDKLA
+2037 LTQQDKLA

-2071 RELYGVVRDSGL
+2071 RELHGVVRDSGL

-2096 LQDRLVP
+2096 LHDRLVQ

-2113 ELRAHTDRLT
+2113 ELRANTDRLND
-2123 ERVDQSL
+2123 RIDQNL
-2130 QRVDAVMGLSES
+2130 QRVDAMMGLSES

-2157 SEMRREFGPLARSNE
+2157 SELRREFGPLARSNE
-2172 IETVSERLR
+2172 IESVSERLR

-2189 VEDQVTRIRAGLQ
+2189 VEDQVTRIRAGFQ
-2202 GLENAFSKLDVL
+2202 SLESTFAKLDVL
-2214 SSQVEQSRAES
+2214 SSQVEQTRAES

-2231 VEAVSVIR
+2231 VEAVAVIR
-2239 RDVEPLVKAGELSS
+2239 RDVEPLVKAGELS
-2253 MMVNTLLERL
+2253 
-2263 NSVSASNAK
+2263 
-2272 LEDRAQRLQ
+2272 
-2281 SEVQMMHNEM
+2281 
-2291 SELRSMLSRIESK
+2291 
-2304 LER
+2304 

>member
-8 EVYEELGFTH
+8 EIYEELGFTH
-18 EQFEK
+18 EQFEN

-80 RRTNLSGS
+80 RRSALGSLSEAS
-88 PDMSP
+88 NP
-93 LAGMSEPDSP
+93 AGMADPDSP
-103 EALEALQA
+103 EAMEALQA
-111 FRRGAGLVQNPQAG
+111 FRRGAGLVPSASSPSAAPGSSSTTGTNVAGSGGAESNSAPTANPQFSSSPMPAVG
-125 PQSANQTGQTQDS
+125 PS
-138 QDLAGAADL
+138 
-147 GTSNTA
+147 
-153 QSPGSPTGTTAPMTG
+153 GSVPMGG

-174 ARPRRVQRLG
+174 ARTRRTQRVG
-184 ASDPPTIPRS
+184 AEPPIIPRS
-194 LTGATDSAIPTR
+194 LAGQVEASASTGAEGFGVIRDSLATR
-206 GDERLGSFNENVA
+206 E
-219 DRSSNDRVGSPNG
+219 SSTRQGEVSN
-232 ASLIDS
+232 IDPAM
-238 GLIASLQASVD
+238 LTSLQASVD

-260 MAGLIDQVRR
+260 VAGLVDQVRH
-270 DIADLAQLTQQGLA
+270 DIAELSQLTQQGLA
-284 SNDQQALTT
+284 SNDQQAITT

-299 LAQSLGA
+299 LAQSLQA
-306 LSEMSAQWARF
+306 LTQLTAKWSAF
-317 DNQFGEGLKAS
+317 DGQFGEGLKSS
-328 LEPANAILQQVIA
+328 LEPANAMLRQVIE
-341 QHAGFASQIQQ
+341 QYAGFASQIQQ
-352 LQEGQRQGLEQ
+352 IQEAQRQGIQ
-363 TDPNLLANRVDA
+363 QSDPDLLASRVES
-375 LIGQVDLLARAA
+375 LLGQVDLLARAA

-393 EQLASL
+393 EQLANL
-399 QQLLQSAPLASSGG
+399 QQLLQSATLASSGG
-413 QLSSLGND
+413 QASALG
-421 SAQVQQLV
+421 SESVQVQQLV
-429 SAMDARLEQH
+429 ATMDARLEQH

-450 YAQGSDSGAGL
+450 YAQGSDSGASL
-461 RNELASKHQVEMLRT
+461 RNELASKHQVEMLRG

-528 LDKGQDEAQAII
+528 LDKGQDEAQAVIL
-540 QETRQIFGE
+540 ETRQIFGE
-549 TRQMLG
+549 TRQILS
-555 DTKARVDQSR
+555 DTQSRVDQSR
-565 VEIDQ
+565 TEIEHRLGQISSQVDSRVGAAIEAG
-570 HLNQIGAQV
+570 LNQ
-579 NENLSQL
+579 SQAL
-586 GGQFTQGLVDVGRQI
+586 L
-601 EQFDQR
+601 
-607 IDAAISAGL
+607 L
-616 GQTQSL
+616 
-622 FVETRSLFESSQR
+622 ETRSLFEASQR

-642 DLGLAREQINALQA
+642 DLGLAREQINALQG
-656 LLEQAAAT
+656 LLQEAAAS
-664 APRADDV
+664 APKADEFRAV
-671 HAMQGRLQALDQQ
+671 EHHLRALDENL
-684 FSQQIQQLAQ
+684 SQQIQQFAQ
-694 LILER
+694 LISTGSESELIRIDKLEAAVGGAIVATANELQQRLEDSHASFSKVIDLANRDLIGQIEILSTR
-699 SDAESLRGNQL
+699 SA
-710 QIALGGSIAAS
+710 AAS
-721 AQDLQ
+721 DGL
-726 SKVEESQS
+726 SSQI
-734 RFGNALAQTS
+734 
-744 QELLSRIEALGIQTS
+744 SRIE
-759 GGAEALSSQ
+759 E
-768 VQRLDQQSASLLS
+768 QSANLLVH
-781 QLESRLPETFG
+781 LETRLPGSFIATFQE
-792 ASFRDGLDRLSGL
+792 SLERLSAL
-805 VTSLIERS
+805 VSSLVERGS
-813 NTDVG
+813 SDIAV
-818 TLLAELRQVLESSRN
+818 LLGELKQILEDGRN

-839 EVLVPALD
+839 EVFVPALEKLGSLD
-847 RLGDLGAGL
+847 SGLHELRERLL
-856 GQLQQRLV
+856 
-864 AIEQGGEREVSEAG
+864 AIERSGVQGASEG
-878 AWRDEVRSLLGQTQ
+878 NTWRDEVRALLGQTQ
-892 GLIVERTAA
+892 GIIVERIAA
-901 LDSAQQQAGGLAQSL
+901 LDSAQQQSGGLAEK
-916 DDLALRLEARFQAGQ
+916 LAELAVNLEASFQTGQTKIQDETAQGQ
-931 AQLQEGA
+931 A
-938 SRGQGEIQRL
+938 SIRHL
-948 LDANRALLIDRSEV
+948 LEDNRALLIDRSEV
-962 LSGAMAQLND
+962 LAAGIAKLND
-972 LRVPLSALEQRFEV
+972 MGVPLAALEQRFEK
-986 LSQAQERGF
+986 LSQVSEQGLER
-995 EQLDQS
+995 LDQS
-1001 LLAQR
+1001 LRAWSDGASKSA
-1006 DQVQRSSER
+1006 DQMHDA
-1015 IQETLGDV
+1015 IGDV
-1023 RGGVQSLQSSF
+1023 RGHVQTLHASF
-1034 SLAQGQLASL
+1034 AQAQGQLASL
-1044 QSAFAEAAALGP
+1044 QSAFSEAAALGP
-1056 QGSEL
+1056 QASEL
-1061 HAIRDQLAQL
+1061 EGIRDQIAKFNHQL
-1071 HDQLARETQSLSV
+1071 LGEAESIKMAVQRVHADARADIADFRQV
-1084 SIERVQTGSRE
+1084 
-1095 QFVDLRDEVATRMQ
+1095 VATRSQ
-1109 FDLLKEDLP
+1109 LDLLRDDLP
-1118 AQFSE
+1118 AQFLE
-1123 LSARIEA
+1123 LSGRIDS
-1130 WFRRQA
+1130 WFRKQA
-1136 ERSVEAEMRLP
+1136 ERQLELDAQLP
-1147 ESIVGKIQNSW
+1147 DNIIGKIQHSW
-1158 EGLTYSIAEVVRR
+1158 DGLTYSIAEVVRR
-1171 GLGDSAQ
+1171 GLGDTTQ
-1178 LFTEAKALLE
+1178 LFGEAKELLE
-1188 SSKTLID
+1188 RSKTLMD

-1235 GGGEKLAV
+1235 GGGEKLAA

-1249 QKGLRIEQ
+1249 QKGLRVEQ
-1257 EQREVAEQQS
+1257 EQREVAEQQT
-1267 RLLKDLRSELGSRL
+1267 RLLRDLRVELGSRL
-1281 EQIQAG
+1281 EQINAG
-1287 LQQPVDL
+1287 LQQPVEL
-1294 LRQGLSSSSD
+1294 LRQGLSSSAD
-1304 ALRGVIATGLDSVAV
+1304 AMRGVIASGMDSIAV
-1319 QLSSHQQ
+1319 QLTSQQQ
-1326 AASERLAKLLDDVS
+1326 AASDRIAKLLDDVS

-1359 DMGNLAREINSDLQH
+1359 DMGSLAREINADLQQ

-1380 TNLSHS
+1380 VNLSNS
-1386 LSEVREI
+1386 LSEVREF
-1393 SVLQQRSLSEI
+1393 SVLQQRSLAEI
-1404 LSQLQEHTA
+1404 LSQLQEQTA

-1471 IGRIERLAS
+1471 IGRIERLAG

-1542 ESLKNVDFNAFLES
+1542 ESLKQVDFNAFLET
-1556 LDGRFQ
+1556 LDARFQ

-1584 QQMSGALQTLIE
+1584 QQMSGALQNLIE

-1620 IRQQSLLREDLLNR
+1620 IRQQTLLREDLLNR

-1641 LRLSISQLIQNLEKA
+1641 LRLSVSQLIQNLEKA
-1656 TSPLARADLINQ
+1656 TSPLARAELINQ
-1668 SIGQL
+1668 SINQL
-1673 KELQVGYQ
+1673 KELQVNYQ
-1681 VQLEETSKQRQ
+1681 VQVEETTKQRQ
-1692 RELVDLLQGG
+1692 RELVDLVQNG
-1702 QESISTAQRDGLRQM
+1702 QELLSSAQRDGLRQV

-1725 NKLLQLQNQLFE
+1725 NKILQLQTQLFE
-1737 KQRDQHTQYHEVG
+1737 KQRDQQTQYHEIG
-1750 QRTQQQWFDQA
+1750 QRSQQQWFDQA
-1761 QTLIRRNHETLI
+1761 QTLIRRNHETL
-1773 GLAESQ
+1773 LSLTESQ

-1810 QNHSQVQSL
+1810 QNHNQVQSL

-1851 LQEQLTNAL
+1851 VQEQLTNAL

-1871 VTRSERGFMQLEAL
+1871 VSRSERGFMQLEAL

-1942 ALVSVKDELSGL
+1942 ALISVKDELSGL

-2037 LSQQDKLA
+2037 LTQQDKLA

-2071 RELYGVVRDSGL
+2071 RELHGVVRDSGL

-2096 LQDRLVP
+2096 LHDRLVQ

-2113 ELRAHTDRLT
+2113 ELRANTDRLND
-2123 ERVDQSL
+2123 RIDQNL
-2130 QRVDAVMGLSES
+2130 QRVDAMMGLSES

-2157 SEMRREFGPLARSNE
+2157 SELRREFGPLARSNE
-2172 IETVSERLR
+2172 IESVSERLR

-2189 VEDQVTRIRAGLQ
+2189 VEDQVTRIRAGFQ
-2202 GLENAFSKLDVL
+2202 SLESTFAKLDVL
-2214 SSQVEQSRAES
+2214 SSQVEQTRAES

-2231 VEAVSVIR
+2231 VEAVAVIR

-2263 NSVSASNAK
+2263 NAVSSSSAK

-2281 SEVQMMHNEM
+2281 SEMQMMHNEM
-2291 SELRSMLSRIESK
+2291 SELRSILSRIESK

>member
-8 EVYEELGFTH
+8 EIYEELGFTH
-18 EQFEK
+18 EQFEN

-80 RRTNLSGS
+80 RRSALGSLSEAS
-88 PDMSP
+88 NP
-93 LAGMSEPDSP
+93 AGMADPDSP
-103 EALEALQA
+103 EAMEALQA
-111 FRRGAGLVQNPQAG
+111 FRRGAGLAPSASSPSAAPGSSSTTGTNVAGSGEAESNSAPTANPQFSSSPMPAVG
-125 PQSANQTGQTQDS
+125 PS
-138 QDLAGAADL
+138 
-147 GTSNTA
+147 
-153 QSPGSPTGTTAPMTG
+153 GSVPMGG

-174 ARPRRVQRLG
+174 ARTRRTQRVG
-184 ASDPPTIPRS
+184 AEPPIIPRS
-194 LTGATDSAIPTR
+194 LAGQVEASASTGAEGFGVIRDSLATR
-206 GDERLGSFNENVA
+206 E
-219 DRSSNDRVGSPNG
+219 SSTRQGEVSN
-232 ASLIDS
+232 IDPAM
-238 GLIASLQASVD
+238 LTSLQASVD

-260 MAGLIDQVRR
+260 VAGLVDQVRR
-270 DIADLAQLTQQGLA
+270 DIAELSQLTQQGLA
-284 SNDQQALTT
+284 SNDQQAITT

-299 LAQSLGA
+299 LAQSLQA
-306 LSEMSAQWARF
+306 LTQLTAKWSAF
-317 DNQFGEGLKAS
+317 DGQFGEGLKSS
-328 LEPANAILQQVIA
+328 LEPANAMLRQVIE
-341 QHAGFASQIQQ
+341 QYAGFASQIQQ
-352 LQEGQRQGLEQ
+352 IQEAQRQGIQ
-363 TDPNLLANRVDA
+363 QSDPDLLASRVES
-375 LIGQVDLLARAA
+375 LLGQVDLLARAA

-393 EQLASL
+393 EQLANL
-399 QQLLQSAPLASSGG
+399 QQLLQSATLASSGG
-413 QLSSLGND
+413 QASALG
-421 SAQVQQLV
+421 SESVQVQQLV
-429 SAMDARLEQH
+429 ATMDARLEQH

-450 YAQGSDSGAGL
+450 YAQGSDSGASL
-461 RNELASKHQVEMLRT
+461 RNELASKHQVEMLRG

-528 LDKGQDEAQAII
+528 LDKGQDEAQAVIL
-540 QETRQIFGE
+540 ETRQIFGE
-549 TRQMLG
+549 TRQILS
-555 DTKARVDQSR
+555 DTQSRVDQSR
-565 VEIDQ
+565 TEIEQRLGQISSQVDSRVGAAIEAG
-570 HLNQIGAQV
+570 LNQ
-579 NENLSQL
+579 SQAL
-586 GGQFTQGLVDVGRQI
+586 L
-601 EQFDQR
+601 
-607 IDAAISAGL
+607 L
-616 GQTQSL
+616 
-622 FVETRSLFESSQR
+622 ETRSLFEASQR

-642 DLGLAREQINALQA
+642 DLGLAREQINALQG
-656 LLEQAAAT
+656 LLQEAAAS
-664 APRADDV
+664 APKADEFRAV
-671 HAMQGRLQALDQQ
+671 EHHLRALDENL
-684 FSQQIQQLAQ
+684 SQQIQQFAQ
-694 LILER
+694 LISTGSESELIRIDKLEAAVGGAIVATANELQQRLEDSHASFSKVIDLANRDLIGQIETLSTR
-699 SDAESLRGNQL
+699 SA
-710 QIALGGSIAAS
+710 AAS
-721 AQDLQ
+721 DGL
-726 SKVEESQS
+726 SSQI
-734 RFGNALAQTS
+734 
-744 QELLSRIEALGIQTS
+744 SRIE
-759 GGAEALSSQ
+759 E
-768 VQRLDQQSASLLS
+768 QSANLLAH
-781 QLESRLPETFG
+781 LETRLPGSFIATFQE
-792 ASFRDGLDRLSGL
+792 SLERLSAL
-805 VTSLIERS
+805 VSSLVERGS
-813 NTDVG
+813 SDIAV
-818 TLLAELRQVLESSRN
+818 LLGELKQILEDGRN

-839 EVLVPALD
+839 EVFVPALEKLGSLD
-847 RLGDLGAGL
+847 SGLHELRERLL
-856 GQLQQRLV
+856 
-864 AIEQGGEREVSEAG
+864 AIERSGVQGASEG
-878 AWRDEVRSLLGQTQ
+878 NTWRDEVRALLGQTQ
-892 GLIVERTAA
+892 GIIVERIAA
-901 LDSAQQQAGGLAQSL
+901 LDSAQQQSGGLAEK
-916 DDLALRLEARFQAGQ
+916 LAELAVNLEVSFQTGQ
-931 AQLQEGA
+931 AKIQDETAQGQA
-938 SRGQGEIQRL
+938 SIRHL
-948 LDANRALLIDRSEV
+948 LEDNRALLIDRSEV
-962 LSGAMAQLND
+962 LAAGIAKLND
-972 LRVPLSALEQRFEV
+972 MGVPLAALEQRFEK
-986 LSQAQERGF
+986 LSQVSEQGLER
-995 EQLDQS
+995 LDQS
-1001 LLAQR
+1001 LRAWSDGASKSA
-1006 DQVQRSSER
+1006 DQMHDA
-1015 IQETLGDV
+1015 IGDV
-1023 RGGVQSLQSSF
+1023 RGHVQTLHASF
-1034 SLAQGQLASL
+1034 AQAQGQLASL
-1044 QSAFAEAAALGP
+1044 QSAFSEAAALGP
-1056 QGSEL
+1056 QASEL
-1061 HAIRDQLAQL
+1061 EGIRDQIAKFNHQL
-1071 HDQLARETQSLSV
+1071 LGEAESIKMAVQRVHADARADIADFRQV
-1084 SIERVQTGSRE
+1084 
-1095 QFVDLRDEVATRMQ
+1095 VATRSQ
-1109 FDLLKEDLP
+1109 LDLLRDDLP
-1118 AQFSE
+1118 AQFLE
-1123 LSARIEA
+1123 LSGRIDS
-1130 WFRRQA
+1130 WFRKQA
-1136 ERSVEAEMRLP
+1136 ERQLELDAQLP
-1147 ESIVGKIQNSW
+1147 DNIIGKIQHSW
-1158 EGLTYSIAEVVRR
+1158 DGLTYSIAEVVRR
-1171 GLGDSAQ
+1171 GLGDTTQ
-1178 LFTEAKALLE
+1178 LFGEAKELLE
-1188 SSKTLID
+1188 RSKTLMD

-1235 GGGEKLAV
+1235 GGGEKLAA

-1249 QKGLRIEQ
+1249 QKGLRVEQ
-1257 EQREVAEQQS
+1257 EQREVAEQQT
-1267 RLLKDLRSELGSRL
+1267 RLLRDLRVELGSRL
-1281 EQIQAG
+1281 EQINAG
-1287 LQQPVDL
+1287 LQQPVEL
-1294 LRQGLSSSSD
+1294 LRQGLSSSAD
-1304 ALRGVIATGLDSVAV
+1304 AMRGVIASGMDSIAV
-1319 QLSSHQQ
+1319 QLTSQQQ
-1326 AASERLAKLLDDVS
+1326 AASDRIAKLLDDVS

-1359 DMGNLAREINSDLQH
+1359 DMGSLAREINADLQQ

-1380 TNLSHS
+1380 VNLSNS
-1386 LSEVREI
+1386 LSEVREF
-1393 SVLQQRSLSEI
+1393 SVLQQRSLAEI
-1404 LSQLQEHTA
+1404 LSQLQEQTA

-1471 IGRIERLAS
+1471 IGRIERLAG

-1542 ESLKNVDFNAFLES
+1542 ESLKQVDFNAFLET
-1556 LDGRFQ
+1556 LDARFQ

-1584 QQMSGALQTLIE
+1584 QQMSGALQNLIE

-1620 IRQQSLLREDLLNR
+1620 IRQQTLLREDLLNR

-1641 LRLSISQLIQNLEKA
+1641 LRLSVSQLIQNLEKA
-1656 TSPLARADLINQ
+1656 TSPLARAELINQ
-1668 SIGQL
+1668 SINQL
-1673 KELQVGYQ
+1673 KELQVNYQ
-1681 VQLEETSKQRQ
+1681 VQVEETTKQRQ
-1692 RELVDLLQGG
+1692 RELVDLVQNG
-1702 QESISTAQRDGLRQM
+1702 QELLSSAQRDGLRQV

-1725 NKLLQLQNQLFE
+1725 NKILQLQTQLFE
-1737 KQRDQHTQYHEVG
+1737 KQRDQQTQYHEIG
-1750 QRTQQQWFDQA
+1750 QRSQQQWFDQA
-1761 QTLIRRNHETLI
+1761 QTLIRRNHETL
-1773 GLAESQ
+1773 LSLTESQ

-1810 QNHSQVQSL
+1810 QNHNQVQSL

-1851 LQEQLTNAL
+1851 VQEQLTNAL

-1871 VTRSERGFMQLEAL
+1871 VSRSERGFMQLEAL

-1942 ALVSVKDELSGL
+1942 ALISVKDELSGL

-2037 LSQQDKLA
+2037 LTQQDKLA

-2071 RELYGVVRDSGL
+2071 RELHGVVRDSGL

-2096 LQDRLVP
+2096 LHDRLVQ

-2113 ELRAHTDRLT
+2113 ELRANTDRLND
-2123 ERVDQSL
+2123 RIDQNL
-2130 QRVDAVMGLSES
+2130 QRVDAMMGLSES

-2157 SEMRREFGPLARSNE
+2157 SELRREFGPLARSNE
-2172 IETVSERLR
+2172 IESVSERLR

-2189 VEDQVTRIRAGLQ
+2189 VEDQVTRIRAGFQ
-2202 GLENAFSKLDVL
+2202 SLESTFAKLDVL
-2214 SSQVEQSRAES
+2214 SSQVEQTRAES

-2231 VEAVSVIR
+2231 VEAVAVIR

-2263 NSVSASNAK
+2263 NAVSSSSAK

-2281 SEVQMMHNEM
+2281 SEMQMMHNEM
-2291 SELRSMLSRIESK
+2291 SELRSILSRIESK

>member
-8 EVYEELGFTH
+8 EIYEELGFTH
-18 EQFEK
+18 EQFEN

-80 RRTNLSGS
+80 RRSALGSLSEAS
-88 PDMSP
+88 NP
-93 LAGMSEPDSP
+93 AGMADPDSP
-103 EALEALQA
+103 EAMEALQA
-111 FRRGAGLVQNPQAG
+111 FRRGAGLAPSASSPSAAPGSSSTTGTNVAGSGEAESNSAPTANPQFSSSPMPAVG
-125 PQSANQTGQTQDS
+125 PS
-138 QDLAGAADL
+138 
-147 GTSNTA
+147 
-153 QSPGSPTGTTAPMTG
+153 GSVPMGG

-174 ARPRRVQRLG
+174 ARTRRTQRVG
-184 ASDPPTIPRS
+184 SEPPIIPRS
-194 LTGATDSAIPTR
+194 LAGQAEASASTGAEGFGVLRDSLATR
-206 GDERLGSFNENVA
+206 E
-219 DRSSNDRVGSPNG
+219 SSTRQGEVSN
-232 ASLIDS
+232 IDPA
-238 GLIASLQASVD
+238 LLTSLQASVD

-260 MAGLIDQVRR
+260 VAGLVDQVRR
-270 DIADLAQLTQQGLA
+270 DIAELSQLTQQGLA
-284 SNDQQALTT
+284 SNDQQAITT

-299 LAQSLGA
+299 LAQSLQA
-306 LSEMSAQWARF
+306 LTQLTAKWSAF
-317 DNQFGEGLKAS
+317 DGQFGEGLKSS
-328 LEPANAILQQVIA
+328 LEPANAMLRQVIE
-341 QHAGFASQIQQ
+341 QYAGFASQIQQ
-352 LQEGQRQGLEQ
+352 IQEAQRQGIQ
-363 TDPNLLANRVDA
+363 QSDPDLLASRVES
-375 LIGQVDLLARAA
+375 LLGQVDLLARAA

-393 EQLASL
+393 EQLANL
-399 QQLLQSAPLASSGG
+399 QQLLQSATLASSGG
-413 QLSSLGND
+413 QASALG
-421 SAQVQQLV
+421 SESVQVQQLV
-429 SAMDARLEQH
+429 ATMDARLEQH

-450 YAQGSDSGAGL
+450 YAQGSDSGASL
-461 RNELASKHQVEMLRT
+461 RNELASKHQVEMLRG

-528 LDKGQDEAQAII
+528 LDKGQDEAQAVIL
-540 QETRQIFGE
+540 ETRQIFGE
-549 TRQMLG
+549 TRQILS
-555 DTKARVDQSR
+555 DTQSRVDQSR
-565 VEIDQ
+565 TEIEQRLGQISSQVDSRVGAAIEAG
-570 HLNQIGAQV
+570 LNQ
-579 NENLSQL
+579 SQAL
-586 GGQFTQGLVDVGRQI
+586 L
-601 EQFDQR
+601 
-607 IDAAISAGL
+607 L
-616 GQTQSL
+616 
-622 FVETRSLFESSQR
+622 ETRSLFEASQR

-642 DLGLAREQINALQA
+642 DLGLAREQINALQG
-656 LLEQAAAT
+656 LLQEAAAS
-664 APRADDV
+664 APKADEFRAV
-671 HAMQGRLQALDQQ
+671 EHHLRALDVNL
-684 FSQQIQQLAQ
+684 SQQIQQF
-694 LILER
+694 
-699 SDAESLRGNQL
+699 N
-710 QIALGGSIAAS
+710 
-721 AQDLQ
+721 QDLLGQ
-726 SKVEESQS
+726 IEILSTRTIADSDGLSSQI
-734 RFGNALAQTS
+734 
-744 QELLSRIEALGIQTS
+744 SRIE
-759 GGAEALSSQ
+759 E
-768 VQRLDQQSASLLS
+768 QSANLLAH
-781 QLESRLPETFG
+781 LETRLPGSFIATFQE
-792 ASFRDGLDRLSGL
+792 SLERLSAL
-805 VTSLIERS
+805 VSSLVERGS
-813 NTDVG
+813 SDIAV
-818 TLLAELRQVLESSRN
+818 LLGELKQILEDGRN

-839 EVLVPALD
+839 EIFVPALEKLGSLD
-847 RLGDLGAGL
+847 SGLHELRERLL
-856 GQLQQRLV
+856 
-864 AIEQGGEREVSEAG
+864 AIERSGVQGASEANT
-878 AWRDEVRSLLGQTQ
+878 WRDEVRALLGQTQ
-892 GLIVERTAA
+892 GIIVERIAA
-901 LDSAQQQAGGLAQSL
+901 LDSAQQQSGGLAEK
-916 DDLALRLEARFQAGQ
+916 LAELAVNLEASFQTGQTKIQDETAQGQ
-931 AQLQEGA
+931 A
-938 SRGQGEIQRL
+938 SIRHL
-948 LDANRALLIDRSEV
+948 LEDNRALLIDRSEV
-962 LSGAMAQLND
+962 LAAGIAKLND
-972 LRVPLSALEQRFEV
+972 MGVPLAALEQRFEK
-986 LSQAQERGF
+986 LSQVSEQGLER
-995 EQLDQS
+995 LDQS
-1001 LLAQR
+1001 LRAWSDGASKSA
-1006 DQVQRSSER
+1006 DQMHDA
-1015 IQETLGDV
+1015 IGDV
-1023 RGGVQSLQSSF
+1023 RGHVQTLHASF
-1034 SLAQGQLASL
+1034 AQAQGQLASL
-1044 QSAFAEAAALGP
+1044 QSAFSEAAALGP
-1056 QGSEL
+1056 QASEL
-1061 HAIRDQLAQL
+1061 EGIRDQIAKFNHQL
-1071 HDQLARETQSLSV
+1071 LGEAESIKMSVQRVHADARADIADFRQV
-1084 SIERVQTGSRE
+1084 
-1095 QFVDLRDEVATRMQ
+1095 VATRSQ
-1109 FDLLKEDLP
+1109 LDLLRDDLP
-1118 AQFSE
+1118 AQFLE
-1123 LSARIEA
+1123 LSGRIDS
-1130 WFRRQA
+1130 WFRKQA
-1136 ERSVEAEMRLP
+1136 ERQLELDAQLP
-1147 ESIVGKIQNSW
+1147 DNIIGKIQHSW
-1158 EGLTYSIAEVVRR
+1158 DGLTYSIAEVVRR
-1171 GLGDSAQ
+1171 GLGDTTQ
-1178 LFTEAKALLE
+1178 LFGEAKELLE
-1188 SSKTLID
+1188 RSKTLMD

-1235 GGGEKLAV
+1235 GGGEKLAA

-1249 QKGLRIEQ
+1249 QKGLRVEQ
-1257 EQREVAEQQS
+1257 EQREVAEQQT
-1267 RLLKDLRSELGSRL
+1267 RLLRDLRVELGSRL
-1281 EQIQAG
+1281 EQINAG
-1287 LQQPVDL
+1287 LQQPVEL
-1294 LRQGLSSSSD
+1294 LRQGLSSSAD
-1304 ALRGVIATGLDSVAV
+1304 AVRGVIASGMDSIAV
-1319 QLSSHQQ
+1319 QLTSQQQ
-1326 AASERLAKLLDDVS
+1326 AASDRIAKLLDDVS

-1359 DMGNLAREINSDLQH
+1359 DMGNLAREINADLQQ

-1380 TNLSHS
+1380 VNLSNS
-1386 LSEVREI
+1386 LSEVREF
-1393 SVLQQRSLSEI
+1393 SVLQQRSLAEI
-1404 LSQLQEHTA
+1404 LSQLQEQTA

-1471 IGRIERLAS
+1471 IGRIERLAG

-1542 ESLKNVDFNAFLES
+1542 ESLKQVDFNAFLET
-1556 LDGRFQ
+1556 LDARFQ

-1584 QQMSGALQTLIE
+1584 QQMSGALQNLIE

-1620 IRQQSLLREDLLNR
+1620 IRQQTLLREDLLNR

-1641 LRLSISQLIQNLEKA
+1641 LRLSVSQLIQNLEKA
-1656 TSPLARADLINQ
+1656 TSPLARAELINQ
-1668 SIGQL
+1668 SINQL
-1673 KELQVGYQ
+1673 KELQVNYQ
-1681 VQLEETSKQRQ
+1681 VQVEETTKQRQ
-1692 RELVDLLQGG
+1692 RELVDLVQNG
-1702 QESISTAQRDGLRQM
+1702 QELLSSAQRDGLRQV

-1725 NKLLQLQNQLFE
+1725 NKILQLQTQLFE
-1737 KQRDQHTQYHEVG
+1737 KQRDQQTQYHEIG
-1750 QRTQQQWFDQA
+1750 QRSQQQWFDQA
-1761 QTLIRRNHETLI
+1761 QTLIRRNHETL
-1773 GLAESQ
+1773 LSLTESQ

-1810 QNHSQVQSL
+1810 QNHNQVQSL

-1851 LQEQLTNAL
+1851 VQEQLTNAL

-1871 VTRSERGFMQLEAL
+1871 VSRSERGFMQLEAL

-1942 ALVSVKDELSGL
+1942 ALISVKDELSGL

-2037 LSQQDKLA
+2037 LTQQDKLA

-2071 RELYGVVRDSGL
+2071 RELHGVVRDSGL

-2096 LQDRLVP
+2096 LHDRLVQ

-2113 ELRAHTDRLT
+2113 ELRANTDRLND
-2123 ERVDQSL
+2123 RIDQNL
-2130 QRVDAVMGLSES
+2130 QRVDAMMGLSES

-2157 SEMRREFGPLARSNE
+2157 SELRREFGPLARSNE
-2172 IETVSERLR
+2172 IESVSERLR

-2189 VEDQVTRIRAGLQ
+2189 VEDQVTRIRAGFQ
-2202 GLENAFSKLDVL
+2202 SLESTFAKLDVL
-2214 SSQVEQSRAES
+2214 SSQVEQTRAES

-2231 VEAVSVIR
+2231 VEAVAVIR

-2263 NSVSASNAK
+2263 NAVSSSSAK

-2281 SEVQMMHNEM
+2281 SEMQMMHNEM

>member
-8 EVYEELGFTH
+8 EIYEELGFTH
-18 EQFEK
+18 EQFEN

-80 RRTNLSGS
+80 RRSALGSLSEAS
-88 PDMSP
+88 NP
-93 LAGMSEPDSP
+93 AGMADPDSP
-103 EALEALQA
+103 EAMEALQA
-111 FRRGAGLVQNPQAG
+111 FRRGAGLAPSASSPSAAPGSSSTTGTNVAGSGEAESNSAPTANPQFSSSPMPAVG
-125 PQSANQTGQTQDS
+125 PS
-138 QDLAGAADL
+138 
-147 GTSNTA
+147 
-153 QSPGSPTGTTAPMTG
+153 GSVPMGG

-174 ARPRRVQRLG
+174 ARTRRTQRVG
-184 ASDPPTIPRS
+184 AEPPIIPRS
-194 LTGATDSAIPTR
+194 LAGQVEASASTGAEGFGVIRDSLATR
-206 GDERLGSFNENVA
+206 E
-219 DRSSNDRVGSPNG
+219 SSTRQGEVSN
-232 ASLIDS
+232 IDPAM
-238 GLIASLQASVD
+238 LTSLQASVD

-260 MAGLIDQVRR
+260 VAALVDQVRH
-270 DIADLAQLTQQGLA
+270 DIAELSQLTQQGLA
-284 SNDQQALTT
+284 SNDQQAITT

-299 LAQSLGA
+299 LAQSLQA
-306 LSEMSAQWARF
+306 LSQLTAKWSAF
-317 DNQFGEGLKAS
+317 DGQFGEGLKSS
-328 LEPANAILQQVIA
+328 LEPANAMLRQVIE
-341 QHAGFASQIQQ
+341 QYAGFASQIQQ
-352 LQEGQRQGLEQ
+352 IQEAQRQGIQ
-363 TDPNLLANRVDA
+363 QSDPDLLASRVES
-375 LIGQVDLLARAA
+375 LLGQVDLLARAA

-393 EQLASL
+393 EQLANL
-399 QQLLQSAPLASSGG
+399 QQLLQSATLASSGG
-413 QLSSLGND
+413 QASALG
-421 SAQVQQLV
+421 SESVQVQQLV
-429 SAMDARLEQH
+429 ATMDARLEQH

-450 YAQGSDSGAGL
+450 YAQGSDSGASL
-461 RNELASKHQVEMLRT
+461 RNELASKHQVEMLRG

-528 LDKGQDEAQAII
+528 LDKGQDEAQAVIL
-540 QETRQIFGE
+540 ETRQIFGE
-549 TRQMLG
+549 TRQILS
-555 DTKARVDQSR
+555 DTQSRVDQSR
-565 VEIDQ
+565 TEIEHRLGQISSQVDSRVGAAIEAG
-570 HLNQIGAQV
+570 LNQ
-579 NENLSQL
+579 SQAL
-586 GGQFTQGLVDVGRQI
+586 L
-601 EQFDQR
+601 
-607 IDAAISAGL
+607 L
-616 GQTQSL
+616 
-622 FVETRSLFESSQR
+622 ETRSLFEASQR

-642 DLGLAREQINALQA
+642 DLGLAREQINALQG
-656 LLEQAAAT
+656 LLQEAAAS
-664 APRADDV
+664 APKADEFRAV
-671 HAMQGRLQALDQQ
+671 EHHLRALDENL
-684 FSQQIQQLAQ
+684 SQQIQQFAQ
-694 LILER
+694 LISTGSESELIRIDKLEAAVGGAIVATANELQQRLEDSHASFSKVIDLANRDLIGQIEILSTR
-699 SDAESLRGNQL
+699 SA
-710 QIALGGSIAAS
+710 AAS
-721 AQDLQ
+721 D
-726 SKVEESQS
+726 
-734 RFGNALAQTS
+734 G
-744 QELLSRIEALGIQTS
+744 
-759 GGAEALSSQ
+759 LSSQ
-768 VQRLDQQSASLLS
+768 ISRLEEQSANLLVH
-781 QLESRLPETFG
+781 LEARLPGSFIATFQE
-792 ASFRDGLDRLSGL
+792 SLERLSAMVSSL
-805 VTSLIERS
+805 VERGS
-813 NTDVG
+813 SDIAV
-818 TLLAELRQVLESSRN
+818 LLGELKQILEDGRN

-839 EVLVPALD
+839 EVFVPALEKLGSLD
-847 RLGDLGAGL
+847 SGLHELRERLL
-856 GQLQQRLV
+856 
-864 AIEQGGEREVSEAG
+864 AIERSGVQGASEANT
-878 AWRDEVRSLLGQTQ
+878 WRDEVRALLGQTQ
-892 GLIVERTAA
+892 GIIVERIAA
-901 LDSAQQQAGGLAQSL
+901 LDSAQQQSGGLAEK
-916 DDLALRLEARFQAGQ
+916 LAELAVNLEASFQTGQTKIQDETAQGQ
-931 AQLQEGA
+931 A
-938 SRGQGEIQRL
+938 SIRHL
-948 LDANRALLIDRSEV
+948 LEDNRALLIDRSEV
-962 LSGAMAQLND
+962 LAAGIAKLND
-972 LRVPLSALEQRFEV
+972 MGVPLAALEQRFEK
-986 LSQAQERGF
+986 LSQVSEQGLER
-995 EQLDQS
+995 LDQS
-1001 LLAQR
+1001 LRAWSDGASKSA
-1006 DQVQRSSER
+1006 DQMHDA
-1015 IQETLGDV
+1015 IGDV
-1023 RGGVQSLQSSF
+1023 RGHVQTLHASF
-1034 SLAQGQLASL
+1034 AQAQGQLASL
-1044 QSAFAEAAALGP
+1044 QSAFSEAAALGP
-1056 QGSEL
+1056 QASEL
-1061 HAIRDQLAQL
+1061 EGIRDQIAKFNHQL
-1071 HDQLARETQSLSV
+1071 LGEAESIKMAVQRVHADARADIADFRQV
-1084 SIERVQTGSRE
+1084 
-1095 QFVDLRDEVATRMQ
+1095 VATRSQ
-1109 FDLLKEDLP
+1109 LDLLRDDLP
-1118 AQFSE
+1118 AQFLE
-1123 LSARIEA
+1123 LSGRIDS
-1130 WFRRQA
+1130 WFRKQA
-1136 ERSVEAEMRLP
+1136 ERQLELDAQLP
-1147 ESIVGKIQNSW
+1147 DNIIGKIQHSW
-1158 EGLTYSIAEVVRR
+1158 DGLTYSIAEVVRR
-1171 GLGDSAQ
+1171 GLGDSTQ
-1178 LFTEAKALLE
+1178 LFGEAKELLE
-1188 SSKTLID
+1188 RSKTLMD

-1235 GGGEKLAV
+1235 GGGEKLAA

-1249 QKGLRIEQ
+1249 QKGLRVEQ
-1257 EQREVAEQQS
+1257 EQREVAEQQT
-1267 RLLKDLRSELGSRL
+1267 RLLRDLRVELGSRL
-1281 EQIQAG
+1281 EQINAG
-1287 LQQPVDL
+1287 LQQPVEL
-1294 LRQGLSSSSD
+1294 LRQGLSSSAD
-1304 ALRGVIATGLDSVAV
+1304 AMRGVIASGMDSIAV
-1319 QLSSHQQ
+1319 QLTSQQQ
-1326 AASERLAKLLDDVS
+1326 AASDRIAKLLDDVS

-1359 DMGNLAREINSDLQH
+1359 DMGSLAREINADLQQ

-1380 TNLSHS
+1380 VNLSNS
-1386 LSEVREI
+1386 LSEVREF
-1393 SVLQQRSLSEI
+1393 SVLQQRSLAEI
-1404 LSQLQEHTA
+1404 LSQLQEQTA

-1471 IGRIERLAS
+1471 IGRIERLAG

-1542 ESLKNVDFNAFLES
+1542 ESLKQVDFNAFLET
-1556 LDGRFQ
+1556 LDARFQ

-1584 QQMSGALQTLIE
+1584 QQMSGALQNLIE

-1620 IRQQSLLREDLLNR
+1620 IRQQTLLREDLLNR

-1641 LRLSISQLIQNLEKA
+1641 LRLSVSQLIQNLEKA
-1656 TSPLARADLINQ
+1656 TSPLARAELINQ
-1668 SIGQL
+1668 SINQL
-1673 KELQVGYQ
+1673 KELQVNYQ
-1681 VQLEETSKQRQ
+1681 VQVEETTKQRQ
-1692 RELVDLLQGG
+1692 RELVDLVQNG
-1702 QESISTAQRDGLRQM
+1702 QELLSSAQRDGLRQV

-1725 NKLLQLQNQLFE
+1725 NKILQLQTQLFE
-1737 KQRDQHTQYHEVG
+1737 KQRDQQTQYHEIG
-1750 QRTQQQWFDQA
+1750 QRSQQQWFDQA
-1761 QTLIRRNHETLI
+1761 QTLIRRNHETL
-1773 GLAESQ
+1773 LSLTESQ

-1810 QNHSQVQSL
+1810 QNHNQVQSL

-1851 LQEQLTNAL
+1851 VQEQLTNAL

-1871 VTRSERGFMQLEAL
+1871 VSRSERGFMQLEAL

-1942 ALVSVKDELSGL
+1942 ALISVKDELSGL

-2037 LSQQDKLA
+2037 LTQQDKLA
-2045 ERTEDAQGRLQSLVS
+2045 ERTEDAHGRLQSLVS

-2071 RELYGVVRDSGL
+2071 RELHGVVRDSGL

-2096 LQDRLVP
+2096 LHDRLVQ

-2113 ELRAHTDRLT
+2113 ELRANTDRLND
-2123 ERVDQSL
+2123 RIDQNL
-2130 QRVDAVMGLSES
+2130 QRVDAMMGLSES

-2157 SEMRREFGPLARSNE
+2157 SELRREFGPLARSNE
-2172 IETVSERLR
+2172 IESVSERLR

-2189 VEDQVTRIRAGLQ
+2189 VEDQVTRIRAGFQ
-2202 GLENAFSKLDVL
+2202 SLESTFAKLDVL
-2214 SSQVEQSRAES
+2214 SSQVEQTRAES

-2231 VEAVSVIR
+2231 VEAVAVIR

-2263 NSVSASNAK
+2263 NAVSSSSAK

-2281 SEVQMMHNEM
+2281 SEMQMMHNEM
-2291 SELRSMLSRIESK
+2291 SELRSILSRIESK

>member
-8 EVYEELGFTH
+8 EIYEELGFTH
-18 EQFEK
+18 EQFEN

-80 RRTNLSGS
+80 RRSALGSLSEAS
-88 PDMSP
+88 NP
-93 LAGMSEPDSP
+93 AGMADPDSP
-103 EALEALQA
+103 EAMEALQA
-111 FRRGAGLVQNPQAG
+111 FRRGAGLAPSASSPSAAPGSSSTTGTNVAGSGEAESNSAPTANPQFSSSPMPAVG
-125 PQSANQTGQTQDS
+125 PS
-138 QDLAGAADL
+138 
-147 GTSNTA
+147 
-153 QSPGSPTGTTAPMTG
+153 GSVPMGG

-174 ARPRRVQRLG
+174 ARTRRTQRVG
-184 ASDPPTIPRS
+184 AEPPIIPRS
-194 LTGATDSAIPTR
+194 LAGQAEASASTGAEGFAVLRDSLATR
-206 GDERLGSFNENVA
+206 E
-219 DRSSNDRVGSPNG
+219 SSTRQGEVSN
-232 ASLIDS
+232 IDPAM
-238 GLIASLQASVD
+238 LTSLQASVD

-260 MAGLIDQVRR
+260 VAGLVDQVRH
-270 DIADLAQLTQQGLA
+270 DIAELSQLTQQGLA
-284 SNDQQALTT
+284 SNDQQAITT

-299 LAQSLGA
+299 LAQSLQA
-306 LSEMSAQWARF
+306 LTQLTAKWSAF
-317 DNQFGEGLKAS
+317 DGQFGEGLKSS
-328 LEPANAILQQVIA
+328 LEPANAMLRQVIE
-341 QHAGFASQIQQ
+341 QYAGFASQIQQ
-352 LQEGQRQGLEQ
+352 IQEAQRQGIQ
-363 TDPNLLANRVDA
+363 QSDPDLLASRVES
-375 LIGQVDLLARAA
+375 LLGQVDLLARAA

-393 EQLASL
+393 EQLANL
-399 QQLLQSAPLASSGG
+399 QQLLQSATLASSGG
-413 QLSSLGND
+413 QASALG
-421 SAQVQQLV
+421 SESVQVQQLV
-429 SAMDARLEQH
+429 ATMDARLEQH

-450 YAQGSDSGAGL
+450 YAQGSDSGASL
-461 RNELASKHQVEMLRT
+461 RNELASKHQVEMLRG

-528 LDKGQDEAQAII
+528 LDKGQDEAQAVIL
-540 QETRQIFGE
+540 ETRQIFGE
-549 TRQMLG
+549 TRQILS
-555 DTKARVDQSR
+555 DTQSRVDQSR
-565 VEIDQ
+565 TEIEQRLGQISSQVDSRVGAAIEAG
-570 HLNQIGAQV
+570 LNQ
-579 NENLSQL
+579 SQAL
-586 GGQFTQGLVDVGRQI
+586 L
-601 EQFDQR
+601 
-607 IDAAISAGL
+607 L
-616 GQTQSL
+616 
-622 FVETRSLFESSQR
+622 ETRSLFEASQR

-642 DLGLAREQINALQA
+642 DLGLAREQINALQG
-656 LLEQAAAT
+656 LLQEAAAS
-664 APRADDV
+664 APKADEFRAV
-671 HAMQGRLQALDQQ
+671 EHHLRALDENL
-684 FSQQIQQLAQ
+684 SQQIQQFAQ
-694 LILER
+694 LISTGSESELIRIDKLEAAVGGAIVATANELQQRLEDSHASFSKVIDLANRDLIGQIEILSTR
-699 SDAESLRGNQL
+699 SA
-710 QIALGGSIAAS
+710 AAS
-721 AQDLQ
+721 D
-726 SKVEESQS
+726 
-734 RFGNALAQTS
+734 G
-744 QELLSRIEALGIQTS
+744 
-759 GGAEALSSQ
+759 LSSQ
-768 VQRLDQQSASLLS
+768 ISRLEEQSANLLVH
-781 QLESRLPETFG
+781 LETRLPGSFIATFQE
-792 ASFRDGLDRLSGL
+792 SLERLSAL
-805 VTSLIERS
+805 VSSLVERGS
-813 NTDVG
+813 SDIAV
-818 TLLAELRQVLESSRN
+818 LLGELKQILEDGRN

-839 EVLVPALD
+839 EVFVPALEKLGSLD
-847 RLGDLGAGL
+847 SGLHELRERLL
-856 GQLQQRLV
+856 
-864 AIEQGGEREVSEAG
+864 AIERSGVQGASEANT
-878 AWRDEVRSLLGQTQ
+878 WRDEVRALLGQTQ
-892 GLIVERTAA
+892 GIIVERIAA
-901 LDSAQQQAGGLAQSL
+901 LDSAQQQSGGLAEK
-916 DDLALRLEARFQAGQ
+916 LAELAVNLEASFQTGQTKIQDETAQGQ
-931 AQLQEGA
+931 A
-938 SRGQGEIQRL
+938 SIRHL
-948 LDANRALLIDRSEV
+948 LEDNRALLIDRSEV
-962 LSGAMAQLND
+962 LAAGIAKLND
-972 LRVPLSALEQRFEV
+972 MGVPLAALEQRFEK
-986 LSQAQERGF
+986 LSQVSEQGLER
-995 EQLDQS
+995 LDQS
-1001 LLAQR
+1001 LRAWSDGASKSA
-1006 DQVQRSSER
+1006 DQMHDA
-1015 IQETLGDV
+1015 IGDV
-1023 RGGVQSLQSSF
+1023 RGHVQTLHASF
-1034 SLAQGQLASL
+1034 AQAQGQLASL
-1044 QSAFAEAAALGP
+1044 QSAFSEAAALGP
-1056 QGSEL
+1056 QASEL
-1061 HAIRDQLAQL
+1061 EGIRDQIAKFNHQL
-1071 HDQLARETQSLSV
+1071 LGEAESIKMSVQRVHADARADIADFRQV
-1084 SIERVQTGSRE
+1084 
-1095 QFVDLRDEVATRMQ
+1095 VATRSQ
-1109 FDLLKEDLP
+1109 LDLLRDDLP
-1118 AQFSE
+1118 AQFLE
-1123 LSARIEA
+1123 LSGRIDS
-1130 WFRRQA
+1130 WFRKQA
-1136 ERSVEAEMRLP
+1136 ERQLELDAQLP
-1147 ESIVGKIQNSW
+1147 DNIIGKIQHSW
-1158 EGLTYSIAEVVRR
+1158 DGLTYSIAEVVRR
-1171 GLGDSAQ
+1171 GLGDTTQ
-1178 LFTEAKALLE
+1178 LFGEAKELLE
-1188 SSKTLID
+1188 RSKTLMD

-1235 GGGEKLAV
+1235 GGGEKLAA

-1249 QKGLRIEQ
+1249 QKGLRVEQ
-1257 EQREVAEQQS
+1257 EQREVAEQQT
-1267 RLLKDLRSELGSRL
+1267 RLLRDLRVELGSRL
-1281 EQIQAG
+1281 EQINAG
-1287 LQQPVDL
+1287 LQQPVEL
-1294 LRQGLSSSSD
+1294 LRQGLSSSAD
-1304 ALRGVIATGLDSVAV
+1304 AMRGVIASGMDSIAV
-1319 QLSSHQQ
+1319 QLTSQQQ
-1326 AASERLAKLLDDVS
+1326 AASDRIAKLLDDVS

-1359 DMGNLAREINSDLQH
+1359 DMGSLAREINADLQQ

-1380 TNLSHS
+1380 VNLSNS
-1386 LSEVREI
+1386 LSEVREF
-1393 SVLQQRSLSEI
+1393 SVLQQRSLAEI
-1404 LSQLQEHTA
+1404 LSQLQEQTA

-1471 IGRIERLAS
+1471 IGRIERLAG

-1542 ESLKNVDFNAFLES
+1542 ESLKQVDFNAFLET
-1556 LDGRFQ
+1556 LDARFQ

-1584 QQMSGALQTLIE
+1584 QQMSGALQNLIE

-1620 IRQQSLLREDLLNR
+1620 IRQQTLLREDLLNR

-1641 LRLSISQLIQNLEKA
+1641 LRLSVSQLIQNLEKA
-1656 TSPLARADLINQ
+1656 TSPLARAELINQ
-1668 SIGQL
+1668 SINQL
-1673 KELQVGYQ
+1673 KELQVNYQ
-1681 VQLEETSKQRQ
+1681 VQVEETTKQRQ
-1692 RELVDLLQGG
+1692 RELVDLVQNG
-1702 QESISTAQRDGLRQM
+1702 QELLSSAQRDGLRQV

-1725 NKLLQLQNQLFE
+1725 NKILQLQTQLFE
-1737 KQRDQHTQYHEVG
+1737 KQRDQQTQYHEIG
-1750 QRTQQQWFDQA
+1750 QRSQQQWFDQA
-1761 QTLIRRNHETLI
+1761 QTLIRRNHETL
-1773 GLAESQ
+1773 LSLTESQ

-1810 QNHSQVQSL
+1810 QNHNQVQSL

-1851 LQEQLTNAL
+1851 VQEQLTNAL

-1871 VTRSERGFMQLEAL
+1871 VSRSERGFMQLEAL

-1942 ALVSVKDELSGL
+1942 ALISVKDELSGL

-2037 LSQQDKLA
+2037 LTQQDKLA

-2071 RELYGVVRDSGL
+2071 RELHGVVRDSGL

-2096 LQDRLVP
+2096 LHDRLVQ

-2113 ELRAHTDRLT
+2113 ELRANTDRLND
-2123 ERVDQSL
+2123 RIDQNL
-2130 QRVDAVMGLSES
+2130 QRVDAMMGLSES

-2157 SEMRREFGPLARSNE
+2157 SELRREFGPLARSNE
-2172 IETVSERLR
+2172 IESVSERLR

-2189 VEDQVTRIRAGLQ
+2189 VEDQVTRIRAGFQ
-2202 GLENAFSKLDVL
+2202 SLESTFAKLDVL
-2214 SSQVEQSRAES
+2214 SSQVEQTRAES

-2231 VEAVSVIR
+2231 VEAVAVIR

-2263 NSVSASNAK
+2263 NAVSSSSAK

-2281 SEVQMMHNEM
+2281 SEMQMMHNEM
-2291 SELRSMLSRIESK
+2291 SELRSILSRIESK

>member
-8 EVYEELGFTH
+8 EIYEELGFTH
-18 EQFEK
+18 EQFEN

-80 RRTNLSGS
+80 RRSALGSLSEAS
-88 PDMSP
+88 NP
-93 LAGMSEPDSP
+93 AGMADPDSP
-103 EALEALQA
+103 EAMEALQA
-111 FRRGAGLVQNPQAG
+111 FRRGAGLAPSASSPSAAPGSSSTTGTNVAGSGEAESNSAPTANPQFSSSPMPAVG
-125 PQSANQTGQTQDS
+125 PS
-138 QDLAGAADL
+138 
-147 GTSNTA
+147 
-153 QSPGSPTGTTAPMTG
+153 GSVPMGG

-174 ARPRRVQRLG
+174 ARTRRTQRVG
-184 ASDPPTIPRS
+184 AEPPIIPRS
-194 LTGATDSAIPTR
+194 LAGQVEASASTGAEGFGVIRDSLATR
-206 GDERLGSFNENVA
+206 E
-219 DRSSNDRVGSPNG
+219 SSTRQGEVSN
-232 ASLIDS
+232 IDPAM
-238 GLIASLQASVD
+238 LTSLQASVD

-260 MAGLIDQVRR
+260 VAGLVDQVRR
-270 DIADLAQLTQQGLA
+270 DIAELSQLTQQGLA
-284 SNDQQALTT
+284 SNDQQAITT

-299 LAQSLGA
+299 LAQSLQA
-306 LSEMSAQWARF
+306 LTQLTAKWSAF
-317 DNQFGEGLKAS
+317 DGQFGEGLKSS
-328 LEPANAILQQVIA
+328 LEPANAMLRQVIE
-341 QHAGFASQIQQ
+341 QYAGFASQIQQ
-352 LQEGQRQGLEQ
+352 IQEAQRQGIQ
-363 TDPNLLANRVDA
+363 QSDPDLLASRVES
-375 LIGQVDLLARAA
+375 LLGQVDLLARAA

-393 EQLASL
+393 EQLANL
-399 QQLLQSAPLASSGG
+399 QQLLQSATLASSGG
-413 QLSSLGND
+413 QASALG
-421 SAQVQQLV
+421 SESVQVQQLV
-429 SAMDARLEQH
+429 ATMDARLEQH

-450 YAQGSDSGAGL
+450 YAQGSDSGASL
-461 RNELASKHQVEMLRT
+461 RNELASKHQVEMLRG

-528 LDKGQDEAQAII
+528 LDKGQDEAQAVIL
-540 QETRQIFGE
+540 ETRQIFGE
-549 TRQMLG
+549 TRQILS
-555 DTKARVDQSR
+555 DTQSRVDQSR
-565 VEIDQ
+565 TEIEHRLGQISSQVDSRVGAAIEAG
-570 HLNQIGAQV
+570 LNQ
-579 NENLSQL
+579 SQAL
-586 GGQFTQGLVDVGRQI
+586 L
-601 EQFDQR
+601 
-607 IDAAISAGL
+607 L
-616 GQTQSL
+616 
-622 FVETRSLFESSQR
+622 ETRSLFEASQR

-642 DLGLAREQINALQA
+642 DLGLAREQINALQG
-656 LLEQAAAT
+656 LLQEAAAS
-664 APRADDV
+664 APKADEFRAV
-671 HAMQGRLQALDQQ
+671 EHHLRALDENL
-684 FSQQIQQLAQ
+684 SQQIQQFAQ
-694 LILER
+694 LISTGSESELIRIDKLEAAVGGAIVATANELQQRLEDSHASFSKVIDLANRDLIGQIEILSTR
-699 SDAESLRGNQL
+699 SA
-710 QIALGGSIAAS
+710 AAS
-721 AQDLQ
+721 D
-726 SKVEESQS
+726 
-734 RFGNALAQTS
+734 G
-744 QELLSRIEALGIQTS
+744 
-759 GGAEALSSQ
+759 LSSQ
-768 VQRLDQQSASLLS
+768 ISRLEEQSANLLVH
-781 QLESRLPETFG
+781 LETRLPGSFIATFQE
-792 ASFRDGLDRLSGL
+792 SLERLSAL
-805 VTSLIERS
+805 VSSLVERGS
-813 NTDVG
+813 SDIAV
-818 TLLAELRQVLESSRN
+818 LLGELKQILEDGRN

-839 EVLVPALD
+839 EVFVPALEKLGSLD
-847 RLGDLGAGL
+847 SGLHELRERLL
-856 GQLQQRLV
+856 
-864 AIEQGGEREVSEAG
+864 AIERSGVQGASEG
-878 AWRDEVRSLLGQTQ
+878 NTWRDEVRALLGQTQ
-892 GLIVERTAA
+892 GIIVERIAA
-901 LDSAQQQAGGLAQSL
+901 LDSAQQQSGGLAEK
-916 DDLALRLEARFQAGQ
+916 LAELAVNLEASFQTGQTKIQDETAQGQ
-931 AQLQEGA
+931 A
-938 SRGQGEIQRL
+938 SIRHL
-948 LDANRALLIDRSEV
+948 LEDNRALLIDRSEV
-962 LSGAMAQLND
+962 LAAGIAKLND
-972 LRVPLSALEQRFEV
+972 MGVPLAALEQRFEK
-986 LSQAQERGF
+986 LSQVSEQGLER
-995 EQLDQS
+995 LDQS
-1001 LLAQR
+1001 LRAWSDGASKSA
-1006 DQVQRSSER
+1006 DQMHDA
-1015 IQETLGDV
+1015 IGDV
-1023 RGGVQSLQSSF
+1023 RGHVQTLHASF
-1034 SLAQGQLASL
+1034 AQAQGQLASL
-1044 QSAFAEAAALGP
+1044 QSAFSEAAALGP
-1056 QGSEL
+1056 QASEL
-1061 HAIRDQLAQL
+1061 EGIRDQIAKFNHQL
-1071 HDQLARETQSLSV
+1071 LGEAESIKMAVQRVHADARADIADFRQV
-1084 SIERVQTGSRE
+1084 
-1095 QFVDLRDEVATRMQ
+1095 VATRSQ
-1109 FDLLKEDLP
+1109 LDLLRDDLP
-1118 AQFSE
+1118 AQFLE
-1123 LSARIEA
+1123 LSGRIDS
-1130 WFRRQA
+1130 WFRKQA
-1136 ERSVEAEMRLP
+1136 ERQLELDAQLP
-1147 ESIVGKIQNSW
+1147 DNIIGKIQHSW
-1158 EGLTYSIAEVVRR
+1158 DGLTYSIAEVVRR
-1171 GLGDSAQ
+1171 GLGDSTQ
-1178 LFTEAKALLE
+1178 LFGEAKELLE
-1188 SSKTLID
+1188 RSKTLMD

-1235 GGGEKLAV
+1235 GGGEKLAA

-1249 QKGLRIEQ
+1249 QKGLRVEQ
-1257 EQREVAEQQS
+1257 EQREVAEQQT
-1267 RLLKDLRSELGSRL
+1267 RLLRDLRVELGSRL
-1281 EQIQAG
+1281 EQINAG
-1287 LQQPVDL
+1287 LQQPVEL
-1294 LRQGLSSSSD
+1294 LRQGLSSSAD
-1304 ALRGVIATGLDSVAV
+1304 AMRGVIASGMDSIAV
-1319 QLSSHQQ
+1319 QLTSQQQ
-1326 AASERLAKLLDDVS
+1326 AASDRIAKLLDDVS

-1359 DMGNLAREINSDLQH
+1359 DMGNLAREINADLQQ

-1380 TNLSHS
+1380 VNLSNS
-1386 LSEVREI
+1386 LSEVREF
-1393 SVLQQRSLSEI
+1393 SVLQQRSLAEI
-1404 LSQLQEHTA
+1404 LSQLQEQTA

-1471 IGRIERLAS
+1471 IGRIERLAG

-1542 ESLKNVDFNAFLES
+1542 ESLKQVDFNAFLET
-1556 LDGRFQ
+1556 LDARFQ

-1584 QQMSGALQTLIE
+1584 QQMSGALQNLIE

-1620 IRQQSLLREDLLNR
+1620 IRQQTLLREDLLNR

-1641 LRLSISQLIQNLEKA
+1641 LRLSVSQLIQNLEKA
-1656 TSPLARADLINQ
+1656 TSPLARAELINQ
-1668 SIGQL
+1668 SINQL
-1673 KELQVGYQ
+1673 KELQVNYQ
-1681 VQLEETSKQRQ
+1681 VQVEETTKQRQ
-1692 RELVDLLQGG
+1692 RELVDLVQNG
-1702 QESISTAQRDGLRQM
+1702 QELLSSAQRDGLRQV

-1725 NKLLQLQNQLFE
+1725 NKILQLQTQLFE
-1737 KQRDQHTQYHEVG
+1737 KQRDQQTQYHEIG
-1750 QRTQQQWFDQA
+1750 QRSQQQWFDQA
-1761 QTLIRRNHETLI
+1761 QTLIRRNHETL
-1773 GLAESQ
+1773 LSLTESQ

-1810 QNHSQVQSL
+1810 QNHNQVQSL

-1851 LQEQLTNAL
+1851 VQEQLTNAL

-1871 VTRSERGFMQLEAL
+1871 VSRSERGFMQLEAL

-1942 ALVSVKDELSGL
+1942 ALISVKDELSGL

-2037 LSQQDKLA
+2037 LTQQDKLA

-2071 RELYGVVRDSGL
+2071 RELHGVVRDSGL

-2096 LQDRLVP
+2096 LHDRLVQ

-2113 ELRAHTDRLT
+2113 ELRANTDRLND
-2123 ERVDQSL
+2123 RIDQNL
-2130 QRVDAVMGLSES
+2130 QRVDAMMGLSES

-2157 SEMRREFGPLARSNE
+2157 SELRREFGPLARSNE
-2172 IETVSERLR
+2172 IESVSERLR

-2189 VEDQVTRIRAGLQ
+2189 VEDQVTRIRAGFQ
-2202 GLENAFSKLDVL
+2202 SLESTFAKLDVL
-2214 SSQVEQSRAES
+2214 SSQVEQTRAES

-2231 VEAVSVIR
+2231 VEAVAVIR

-2263 NSVSASNAK
+2263 NAVSSSSAK

-2281 SEVQMMHNEM
+2281 SEMQMMHNEM
-2291 SELRSMLSRIESK
+2291 SELRSILSRIESK